1 MKMRKHQH
9 LPFVAIFCL
18 FISGFR
24 LVHAQQQAAVKTVAV
39 ADIIFLVDSS
49 WSIGKEHFQL
59 VREFLYDVV
68 KALDVGGNDFRFAL
82 VQFSGNPRTEF
93 QLNTYPS
100 TRDVLSHIAN
110 MSYMGGDTKTGKGL
124 EYLIENHLTEAAGS
138 RAGEGVPQV
147 IIVLTDGQ
155 SQDDVSL
162 PSSVLK
168 SAHVNMFAVG
178 VQDAVEGELK
188 EIASEPFKLHLFNL
202 ENFTA
207 LHGIVGDLVASVH
220 SSMPPEKAGAKGLVK
235 DITAQE
241 SADLI
246 FLIDGSNNIGSVN
259 FQAIRDF
266 LVNLIESLRVGAQH
280 IHIGVVQYSDEPRTE
295 FALNSYPTKAEV
307 LDAVKALSF
316 RGGEEANTGAALE
329 FVVENLFT
337 QAGGSRIEEAV
348 PQILV
353 LISGGESSDDIREGL
368 LAVKQASIFSFSIGV
383 LNADSAE
390 LQQIATDGSFAFT
403 ALDIRNLDA
412 LRDLILPNIV
422 GVAQRLILLEAPT
435 IVTEVIEVNKKDIV
449 FLIDG
454 STALG
459 TAPFNSIRDFV
470 AKIVQRLEVGPDLIQ
485 VAVAQYADTVKPEFY
500 FNTHQS
506 RKDVMANVKR
516 MKPMGGTA
524 LNTGSALDFVR
535 QNFFTSAAGCR
546 MEEGVLPMLV
556 LITGGK
562 SRDAV
567 DQAAAEMKRN
577 RIVILAIGSKNAD
590 LAELQEIAHER
601 DFVFNPNDFR
611 LQFMQAILP
620 EVLSPIRTL
629 SGGLI
634 IQEPP
639 SVQVTKRD
647 IIFLLDGSLNVGNAN
662 FPYVRDFV
670 ATLVNYL
677 DVGSDKI
684 RVGLVQFSDTPKT
697 EFSLYS
703 YQTKP
708 DIIQRL
714 GQLRPQGGSVLNTG
728 SALNFVLSNHFT
740 EAGGSRINDQVP
752 QVLVLVTAGR
762 SADPFLQVSNELARA
777 GVLTFAV
784 GVRSADKA
792 ELEQIAFN
800 PRMVYFMDDFSDLA
814 ALPQELNK
822 PITTYVSGGVEEVP
836 LTPTESKKDIL
847 FLIDGSANLLGSFP
861 AVRDFVHKVISDLNV
876 GSDATRVAVAQFS
889 DTIQVEFDFAE
900 LPSKQDMLL
909 KVKRMKIKTGK
920 QLNIGAALDE
930 AIRRLFVKEAGS
942 RIEEGVPQFLVLLA
956 AGRSTDDVEQ
966 PSDALKQAGV
976 VTFAIRAKNA
986 DLVELEKI
994 VYAPQFIL
1002 NVDSLPR
1009 ISELQPNIV
1018 NLLKTIQHQPTV
1030 DERGE
1035 KKDVVFLIDGSDGV
1049 RRGFPLLKTFVQ
1061 RVVESLDIGRDKVRV
1076 AVAQYSNVIQPE
1088 FLLDT
1093 HEDKADLIN
1102 AIQELKVM
1110 GGSPLNTGAAL
1121 DYLIKNVFTV
1131 SSGSRIAEGVPQ
1143 FLILLTADRSQ
1154 DDVRRPSVVLKT
1166 SGTVPFG
1173 IGIGN
1178 ADLTELQTISFLP
1191 DFAISVPDFS
1201 QLDTVQQVVS
1211 NRVVRLTKKEIE
1223 SLAPDLFY
1231 TPPSPAGVKRDVV
1244 FMIDGSRYAA
1254 QEFYLIRNLI
1264 EQIVNNLDVGFD
1276 TTRISVVQFSDH
1288 PRVEFLLNA
1297 YSTKDEVQSAVRRLR
1312 PHGGQQ
1318 VNVGEALEFVAKTIF
1333 TRPSGSRIEEGVPQ
1347 FLIVLSS
1354 RKSDDDL
1361 EYPSLQVKQ
1370 VGVAPMVVA
1379 KNMEPEE
1386 MVQISLS
1393 PDYVFQVSS
1402 FQELP
1407 SLEQKLLTPIETLTV
1422 DQIRRL
1428 LGDVQPPVDV
1438 SGDEKDVVFLIDS
1451 SDNVRPDG
1459 LAHIRDF
1466 ISRIVQQ
1473 LEVGPNK
1480 VRIGVVQFSNN
1491 VFPEFYLK
1499 THKSKNAVL
1508 QAIRRL
1514 RLRGGSPVNAGKALD
1529 YVVKNYFIKSAGSR
1543 IEDGVPQHLV
1553 VILGDQSQDDVNRPA
1568 TMITSTSIKP
1578 LGVGAR
1584 NVDRDQLQIITND
1597 PERVLVVQDFTG
1609 LQTLEKRV
1617 QSILEEIP
1625 IFATESP
1632 GILGPGGKKQADI
1645 VFLLDGSI
1653 NLGRDN
1659 FQEVLQ
1665 FVYSVVD
1672 AIYRD
1677 GDSIQV
1683 GLAQY
1688 NSDVTDEFF
1697 LKDYSTKSQI
1707 LDAINKVIYKGGLVA
1722 NTGAAIKHIQANHF
1736 VKEAGSRIDQRVPQ
1750 IAFIVTGGKSSD
1762 DGPSAS
1768 LEIAQKGVKVFAVG
1782 VKNIDLKEISRLA
1795 SESAT
1800 SFRASTA
1807 QELSELNEQ
1816 VLVTLEA
1823 AMEEK
1828 LCLGAADIT
1837 RDCDLDVIIGF
1848 DVTDVGPGQN
1858 IFNSQRGLESRV
1870 ESVLNR
1876 ITQMQKISCTGN
1888 QAPNVRVAIMAQAQ
1902 GGAVDGLDFSEYQPE
1917 LFERFQGM
1925 RTRGPYFLRADT
1937 LRSYLNKFRSS
1948 PSGSTKVI
1956 IHFTDGA
1963 DDSIDQLEAASS
1975 TLHTEG
1981 VNALIFVGLDRV
1993 SNFDKVMQLEFGRG
2007 FTYNR
2012 PLRVNLLDL
2021 DFELAEQLDNIA
2033 ERTCCKVPCKC
2044 SGQRGDRGVPGPIGP
2059 KGATGDLGYGGYP
2072 GDEGGP
2078 GERGPPGVNGTQ
2090 GFQGCPG
2097 HRGTKGSRGFP
2108 GEKGELGEM
2117 GLDGIDGEEGD
2128 KGLPGSSGEKGYT
2141 GRRGDKGAKGER
2153 GERGDRGLRGD
2164 PGDSGVD
2171 NTQRGSRGQKGEI
2184 GPMGE
2189 TGPVGLEGQDGGVG
2203 RKGMTGRRGPIGVK
2217 GTKGALGQP
2226 GPAGEQGMRG
2236 PQGPPGQLGT
2246 PGIRGEQGVPGPR
2259 AGGGPPGTPGE
2270 RGRIGPLGRKG
2281 EPGNPGPKGPN
2292 GQQGPRGELG
2302 DDGRDGIGGPG
2313 PKGRKGDRG
2322 FIGYPGPKGGPGD
2335 RGGAGGPGPKGNRGR
2350 RGNAGEP
2357 GIPGQKGE
2365 VGYPGPSGLKGEKGE
2380 SRDQCALVRNIKDK
2394 CPCCYGPKECP
2405 VFPTELAFAIDTS
2418 SGVVREVFNRMKQT
2432 VLRVVNNL
2440 TIAES
2445 NCPRG
2450 ARVAL
2455 VTYNNEVTTE
2465 IRFSDSRKKSSLL
2478 QQIQNFQAT
2487 LTTKPHSLET
2497 AMSFVA
2503 RNTFK
2508 RARSGF
2514 LMRKVAVFFSNG
2526 DTRASPQLNDA
2537 VLKLYDAGVMPVFLT
2552 SRQDPVL
2559 SRALEIN
2566 NTAVG
2571 HAFILPTSSSQ
2582 LNDTIR
2588 RLLTCHICLDVC
2600 DPDPVCGFGSQRP
2613 VFRDRRAAPTDV
2625 DTDIAFIMDS
2635 SESTTPLQFNEMKKY
2650 ISHLISNLEISS
2662 EPKLSEHHARVAVL
2676 QQAPYEYV
2684 TNSSFPPVKIELSL
2698 TDYGSKE
2705 KISNYLHNQMSQLHG
2720 TRAMG
2725 SAIEHTMAHIFE
2737 SAPNPRDL
2745 KVMVLM
2751 MTGKV
2756 NKQEL
2761 EHLQKAIIDA
2771 KCKGYFF
2778 VVLSIGSKVNAKDI
2792 YSLASEPNDVF
2803 FKLISKPEE
2812 LHEEP
2817 LLRFGRLLPSF
2828 IRSKFAFQLS
2838 PELRKQCEW
2847 LQSDQQAKSQSPR
2860 HTGHKAV
2867 YVASNATISHTL
2879 SASAT
2884 ISESIKPVVSTNT
2897 HARTTT
2903 ASTTTA
2909 STKPVASTTARVRT
2923 TTASTTAQTRA
2934 TEQTTGSTMI
2944 QVNTTA
2950 QSSASTG
2957 AHAKDATA
2965 QSSASTGAHAKA
2977 ATAQS
2982 SASTGAH
2989 AKAATAQSSAS
3000 TGAHA
3005 KVTAAQSSA
3014 STGAHAKVTAAQS
3027 SASTGAHAKDATAQ
3041 SSTSSGAHAKTT
3053 SHSTT
3058 TGGRRRQSAKAQE
3071 IQITDVTE
3079 NSARLRWASPEA
3091 QSSYAFD
3098 ITVTLAHDHSLVQK
3112 QNLTGTEHVI
3122 QGLRSGQKYLVV
3134 ITGYQKSQPKVTYT
3148 GTFSTKTSAQ
3158 PEVSLANMMLNA
3170 EPLEGPESDWPDP
3183 CLLDFDMGMQCK
3195 DYQIVWFFDYKNKI
3209 CSQGWY
3215 GGCGGNAN
3223 RFEAEAECISKCLKP
3238 PAAEKAMQQPP
3249 LEKRLSS
3256 VMDTCQLQKD
3266 EGTCRDF
3273 VLKWYYDPK
3282 TKSCARFWYGGC
3294 GGNENR
3300 FNTQKE
3306 CEKVCVSGNISPG
3319 MVAAIGT

>member
-1 MKMRKHQH
+1 MRKYRH
-9 LPFVAIFCL
+9 LPFGVMLCL
-18 FISGFR
+18 LLSGFSW
-24 LVHAQQQAAVKTVAV
+24 VDSQQQAAGKPVAV

-82 VQFSGNPRTEF
+82 VQFSGNPHTEF
-93 QLNTYPS
+93 QLNTYHS
-100 TRDVLSHIAN
+100 TKDVLAHIAN
-110 MSYMGGDTKTGKGL
+110 MPYMGGGTKTGKGL
-124 EYLIENHLTEAAGS
+124 EYLIEKHLTKAAGS
-138 RAGEGVPQV
+138 RASDGVAQV
-147 IIVLTDGQ
+147 IIVLTDGR
-155 SQDDVSL
+155 SQDDVAL

-168 SAHVNMFAVG
+168 SADVNMFAIG

-188 EIASEPFKLHLFNL
+188 EIASEPFDMHLFNL

-207 LHGIVGDLVASVH
+207 LHGIVGDLVASVRT
-220 SSMPPEKAGAKGLVK
+220 SMTPEKAGAKGLVK

-266 LVNLIESLRVGAQH
+266 LVNLIESLRVGAQQ
-280 IHIGVVQYSDEPRTE
+280 IHIGVVQYSDQPRTE
-295 FALNSYPTKAEV
+295 FALNSYPTKADV
-307 LDAVKALSF
+307 LAAVKALSF

-412 LRDLILPNIV
+412 LQELLLPNIV

-459 TAPFNSIRDFV
+459 TAPFNAIRDFV

-500 FNTHQS
+500 FNTHQN
-506 RKDVMANVKR
+506 RKDVMANVRR
-516 MKPMGGTA
+516 MKLMGGTA

-535 QNFFTSAAGCR
+535 TNFFTSAAGCR

-577 RIVILAIGSKNAD
+577 RIVILAIGSRNAD
-590 LAELQEIAHER
+590 MAELQEIAHER

-629 SGGLI
+629 SGGMI

-639 SVQVTKRD
+639 
-647 IIFLLDGSLNVGNAN
+647 
-662 FPYVRDFV
+662 P
-670 ATLVNYL
+670 
-677 DVGSDKI
+677 
-684 RVGLVQFSDTPKT
+684 
-697 EFSLYS
+697 
-703 YQTKP
+703 
-708 DIIQRL
+708 
-714 GQLRPQGGSVLNTG
+714 
-728 SALNFVLSNHFT
+728 
-740 EAGGSRINDQVP
+740 
-752 QVLVLVTAGR
+752 
-762 SADPFLQVSNELARA
+762 
-777 GVLTFAV
+777 
-784 GVRSADKA
+784 
-792 ELEQIAFN
+792 
-800 PRMVYFMDDFSDLA
+800 
-814 ALPQELNK
+814 
-822 PITTYVSGGVEEVP
+822 
-836 LTPTESKKDIL
+836 ESKKDIL

-876 GSDATRVAVAQFS
+876 GPDATRVAVAQFS

-900 LPSKQDMLL
+900 LPSKQEMLL

-930 AIRRLFVKEAGS
+930 VIRRLFVKEAGS
-942 RIEEGVPQFLVLLA
+942 RIEEGVPQFLVLLV

-966 PSDALKQAGV
+966 PSDTLKQAGV
-976 VTFAIRAKNA
+976 VTFAIKAKNA
-986 DLVELEKI
+986 DPAELERI

-1002 NVDSLPR
+1002 SVDSLPR

-1018 NLLKTIQHQPTV
+1018 NLLKTIQLQPTV
-1030 DERGE
+1030 VERGE
-1035 KKDVVFLIDGSDGV
+1035 KKDVVFLIDGSDSV
-1049 RRGFPLLKTFVQ
+1049 RRGFPLLKTFIQ
-1061 RVVESLDIGRDKVRV
+1061 RVIESLDIGPDKIRV
-1076 AVAQYSNVIQPE
+1076 AVVQYSNVIRPE
-1088 FLLDT
+1088 FLLDAY
-1093 HEDKADLIN
+1093 EDKADLIN
-1102 AIQELKVM
+1102 AVQALTVM

-1201 QLDTVQQVVS
+1201 QLDSVQQVVS
-1211 NRVVRLTKKEIE
+1211 NRVIRLTKKEIE
-1223 SLAPDLFY
+1223 SLAPDLVF
-1231 TPPSPAGVKRDVV
+1231 TSPSPAGVKRDVV
-1244 FMIDGSRYAA
+1244 FLVDGSRYSA
-1254 QEFYLIRNLI
+1254 QEFYLVRDLI
-1264 EQIVNNLDVGFD
+1264 ERIVNNLDVGFD
-1276 TTRISVVQFSDH
+1276 TTRISVVQFSEH
-1288 PRVEFLLNA
+1288 PHVEFLLNA
-1297 YSTKDEVQSAVRRLR
+1297 HSTKDEVQSAVRRLR
-1312 PHGGQQ
+1312 PQGGQQ
-1318 VNVGEALEFVAKTIF
+1318 VNIGEALEFVAKTIF

-1347 FLIVLSS
+1347 FLIILSS

-1379 KNMEPEE
+1379 KNVDPEE
-1386 MVQISLS
+1386 MIQISLS
-1393 PDYVFQVSS
+1393 PDYIFQISS

-1407 SLEQKLLTPIETLTV
+1407 SLEQKLLTPIETLTA
-1422 DQIRRL
+1422 DQIQQL
-1428 LGDVQPPVDV
+1428 LGDITTIPDT
-1438 SGDEKDVVFLIDS
+1438 SGDEKDIVFLIDS
-1451 SDNVRPDG
+1451 SDTVRSDG

-1529 YVVKNYFIKSAGSR
+1529 YAVKNYFIKSAGSR

-1553 VILGDQSQDDVNRPA
+1553 LFLGDRSQDDVNRPA
-1568 TMITSTSIKP
+1568 NVITSTSIKP

-1584 NVDRDQLQIITND
+1584 KVDRGQLQVITND
-1597 PERVLVVQDFTG
+1597 PGRVLVVQDFTE
-1609 LQTLEKRV
+1609 LPTLEKRV
-1617 QSILEEIP
+1617 QNILEELPILTTEIP
-1625 IFATESP
+1625 GVP
-1632 GILGPGGKKQADI
+1632 GPGAKKQADI

-1653 NLGRDN
+1653 NLGRDG
-1659 FQEVLQ
+1659 FQEVIQ

-1672 AIYRD
+1672 AIYED

-1697 LKDYSTKSQI
+1697 LKDYSTKPQI
-1707 LDAINKVIYKGGLVA
+1707 LDAINKVIYKGGRVA
-1722 NTGAAIKHIQANHF
+1722 NTGAAIKHLQAKHF

-1750 IAFIVTGGKSSD
+1750 IAFVVTGGKSSD
-1762 DGPSAS
+1762 DGQTAS
-1768 LEIAQKGVKVFAVG
+1768 RGIAQQGVKVFAVG
-1782 VKNIDLKEISRLA
+1782 VRNIDLEEVSNLA

-1800 SFRASTA
+1800 SFRAATA

-1816 VLVTLEA
+1816 VLVTLAA
-1823 AMEEK
+1823 AMQEK
-1828 LCLGAADIT
+1828 LCPGTTDVT
-1837 RDCDLDVIIGF
+1837 RECDLDVIIGF
-1848 DVTDVGPGQN
+1848 DVTDVGTGQN
-1858 IFNSQRGLESRV
+1858 IFNFQRGLESRV

-1876 ITQMQKISCTGN
+1876 ITQMQKISCTGSE
-1888 QAPNVRVAIMAQAQ
+1888 APTVRVAIMAQAR
-1902 GGAVDGLDFSEYQPE
+1902 GGPIEGLDFSEYQPE

-1925 RTRGPYFLRADT
+1925 RTRGPYFLTADT
-1937 LRSYLNKFRSS
+1937 LKSYLNKFSS
-1948 PSGSTKVI
+1948 APSGSTKVV

-1963 DDSIDQLEAASS
+1963 DDSMDQLEAASDA
-1975 TLHTEG
+1975 LHREG

-1993 SNFDKVMQLEFGRG
+1993 KNFDEVMRLEFGRG

-2033 ERTCCKVPCKC
+2033 ERTCCGVPCKC

-2059 KGATGDLGYGGYP
+2059 KGATGDIGYGGYP

-2097 HRGTKGSRGFP
+2097 QRGTKGSRGFP

-2128 KGLPGSSGEKGYT
+2128 KGLPGSSGEKGYS
-2141 GRRGDKGAKGER
+2141 GRRGDKGVKGEQ
-2153 GERGDRGLRGD
+2153 GERGDRGIRGD
-2164 PGDSGVD
+2164 PGDSGAD

-2189 TGPVGLEGQDGGVG
+2189 PGAAGANGQEGGVG
-2203 RKGMTGRRGPIGVK
+2203 RKGMAGRRGPIGIK
-2217 GTKGALGQP
+2217 GTKGSLGQE

-2246 PGIRGEQGVPGPR
+2246 PGLRGEQGVPGPR
-2259 AGGGPPGTPGE
+2259 GGGGPPGTPGE

-2281 EPGNPGPKGPN
+2281 EPGNAGPKGPN
-2292 GQQGPRGELG
+2292 GQQGPRGEMG

-2313 PKGRKGDRG
+2313 PTGRKGERG
-2322 FIGYPGPKGGPGD
+2322 FIGYPGPKGSPGD
-2335 RGGAGGPGPKGNRGR
+2335 RGDVGGPGPKGNRGR
-2350 RGNAGEP
+2350 RGNAGDP
-2357 GIPGQKGE
+2357 GTPGQKGE
-2365 VGYPGPSGLKGEKGE
+2365 VGYPGPSGLKGDKGE

-2418 SGVVREVFNRMKQT
+2418 SGVGREVINRMKQT

-2465 IRFSDSRKKSSLL
+2465 IRFADARKKSSLL

-2487 LTTKPHSLET
+2487 LTTKPRSLET

-2526 DTRASPQLNDA
+2526 ETRASPQLNEA

-2552 SRQDPVL
+2552 SRQDQAL
-2559 SRALEIN
+2559 IRALEIN

-2571 HAFILPTSSSQ
+2571 HAIVLPTGGSQ
-2582 LNDTIR
+2582 LNETIR

-2635 SESTTPLQFNEMKKY
+2635 SESTTPLQFSEMKKY
-2650 ISHLISNLEISS
+2650 ISHLVSNLEISS
-2662 EPKLSEHHARVAVL
+2662 DPKVSQHHARVAVL
-2676 QQAPYEYV
+2676 QQAPYEYE
-2684 TNSSFPPVKIELSL
+2684 TNSSFSPVKTEFSL

-2705 KISNYLHNQMSQLHG
+2705 KIINFLQNQMTQLYG

-2737 SAPNPRDL
+2737 TAPNPRDL
-2745 KVMVLM
+2745 KVIVLM

-2756 NKQEL
+2756 KKQEL
-2761 EHLQKAIIDA
+2761 EYLQRVVIDA

-2778 VVLSIGSKVNAKDI
+2778 VVLGIGRKVNAKNI

-2803 FKLISKPEE
+2803 FKLVDKPGE

-2828 IRSKFAFQLS
+2828 IRSDSAFYLS
-2838 PELRKQCEW
+2838 PEIRKQCEW
-2847 LQSDQQAKSQSPR
+2847 FQGDQLAKNLS

-2867 YVASNATISHTL
+2867 YVA
-2879 SASAT
+2879 
-2884 ISESIKPVVSTNT
+2884 PDV
-2897 HARTTT
+2897 TTSRPAT
-2903 ASTTTA
+2903 ASTTVTA
-2909 STKPVASTTARVRT
+2909 GVKPVANTNTRPKTTTA
-2923 TTASTTAQTRA
+2923 ASTTAQTKAPARTPA
-2934 TEQTTGSTMI
+2934 S
-2944 QVNTTA
+2944 TTA
-2950 QSSASTG
+2950 QANV
-2957 AHAKDATA
+2957 TA
-2965 QSSASTGAHAKA
+2965 QTPAS
-2977 ATAQS
+2977 
-2982 SASTGAH
+2982 
-2989 AKAATAQSSAS
+2989 
-3000 TGAHA
+3000 
-3005 KVTAAQSSA
+3005 TAAQTKA
-3014 STGAHAKVTAAQS
+3014 TGRTTTNTTSGSRKRHA
-3027 SASTGAHAKDATAQ
+3027 
-3041 SSTSSGAHAKTT
+3041 AKTND
-3053 SHSTT
+3053 
-3058 TGGRRRQSAKAQE
+3058 

-3079 NSARLRWASPEA
+3079 NSAKLRWVSPEP
-3091 QSSYAFD
+3091 SNSYVFD
-3098 ITVTLAHDHSLVQK
+3098 ITITLAHDHSLVLK
-3112 QNLTGTEHVI
+3112 QNLTGTERI
-3122 QGLRSGQKYLVV
+3122 IGGLRSGQKYLVV
-3134 ITGYQKSQPKVTYT
+3134 ITGYQKSQPRVTYT
-3148 GTFSTKTSAQ
+3148 GTFSTKTPPQTKVA
-3158 PEVSLANMMLNA
+3158 LANMMLNT
-3170 EPLEGPESDWPDP
+3170 EPLEGPESNLPDP
-3183 CLLDFDMGMQCK
+3183 CLLDYDMGIQCK
-3195 DYQIVWFFDYKNKI
+3195 DYQVVWFFDYKNKI
-3209 CSQGWY
+3209 CSQVWY

-3223 RFEAEAECISKCLKP
+3223 RFETEAECVSKCLKP
-3238 PAAEKAMQQPP
+3238 SAEKAMQQPP
-3249 LEKRLSS
+3249 LEKRLLS
-3256 VMDTCQLQKD
+3256 VTDICQLQKD
-3266 EGTCRDF
+3266 EGTCRNF
-3273 VLKWYYDPK
+3273 VLKWYYDTE

-3294 GGNENR
+3294 GGNDNR
-3300 FNTQKE
+3300 FNTQKD
-3306 CEKVCVSGNISPG
+3306 CEKVCVSGTINPG
-3319 MVAAIGT
+3319 VVTTIGT

>member
-1 MKMRKHQH
+1 MRKHRH
-9 LPFVAIFCL
+9 LPSVAMFCL
-18 FISGFR
+18 LLSGFCSVR
-24 LVHAQQQAAVKTVAV
+24 AQQQAAVKTVAV

-59 VREFLYDVV
+59 VQEFLYDVV

-82 VQFSGNPRTEF
+82 VQFSGNPHTEF

-110 MSYMGGDTKTGKGL
+110 MPYMGGGTKTGKGL
-124 EYLIENHLTEAAGS
+124 EYLIENHLTKAAGS
-138 RAGEGVPQV
+138 RASEGVPQI
-147 IIVLTDGQ
+147 IIVLTDGR
-155 SQDDVSL
+155 SQDDVAL

-168 SAHVNMFAVG
+168 SARVNMFAVG

-188 EIASEPFKLHLFNL
+188 EIASEPFDTHLFNL

-207 LHGIVGDLVASVH
+207 LHGIVGDLVANVH
-220 SSMPPEKAGAKGLVK
+220 SSMTPEKAGAKGLVK

-266 LVNLIESLRVGAQH
+266 LVNLIESLRVGAQQ
-280 IHIGVVQYSDEPRTE
+280 IHIGVVQYSDQPRTE
-295 FALNSYPTKAEV
+295 FALNSYSTKADV

-390 LQQIATDGSFAFT
+390 LQQIATDGNFAFT

-412 LRDLILPNIV
+412 LRELLLPNIV

-459 TAPFNSIRDFV
+459 AAPFNSIRDFV

-500 FNTHQS
+500 FNTHQT
-506 RKDVMANVKR
+506 RKDVMANVRR
-516 MKPMGGTA
+516 MKLMGGTA

-535 QNFFTSAAGCR
+535 NNFFTSAAGCR

-562 SRDAV
+562 SMDAV
-567 DQAAAEMKRN
+567 DQAAVEMKRN
-577 RIVILAIGSKNAD
+577 RIVILAIGSRNAD

-611 LQFMQAILP
+611 VQFMQAILP

-634 IQEPP
+634 IEEPP
-639 SVQVTKRD
+639 S
-647 IIFLLDGSLNVGNAN
+647 
-662 FPYVRDFV
+662 
-670 ATLVNYL
+670 
-677 DVGSDKI
+677 
-684 RVGLVQFSDTPKT
+684 
-697 EFSLYS
+697 
-703 YQTKP
+703 
-708 DIIQRL
+708 
-714 GQLRPQGGSVLNTG
+714 
-728 SALNFVLSNHFT
+728 
-740 EAGGSRINDQVP
+740 
-752 QVLVLVTAGR
+752 
-762 SADPFLQVSNELARA
+762 
-777 GVLTFAV
+777 
-784 GVRSADKA
+784 
-792 ELEQIAFN
+792 
-800 PRMVYFMDDFSDLA
+800 
-814 ALPQELNK
+814 
-822 PITTYVSGGVEEVP
+822 
-836 LTPTESKKDIL
+836 ESKQDIL

-876 GSDATRVAVAQFS
+876 GPDATRVAVAQFS

-942 RIEEGVPQFLVLLA
+942 RIEEGVPQILVLLA

-966 PSDALKQAGV
+966 PSDALKQVGV

-986 DLVELEKI
+986 DPVELERI

-1018 NLLKTIQHQPTV
+1018 NLLKTIQLQPTV
-1030 DERGE
+1030 VERGE

-1049 RRGFPLLKTFVQ
+1049 RRGFPLLKAFVQ

-1102 AIQELKVM
+1102 AIQELKIM

-1211 NRVVRLTKKEIE
+1211 NRVIRLTKKEIE
-1223 SLAPDLFY
+1223 SLAPDLIF
-1231 TPPSPAGVKRDVV
+1231 TSPSPAGVKRDVV
-1244 FMIDGSRYAA
+1244 FMVDGSRYAA
-1254 QEFYLIRNLI
+1254 QEFYLIRDLI
-1264 EQIVNNLDVGFD
+1264 ERIVNNLDVGFD
-1276 TTRISVVQFSDH
+1276 TTRISVVQFSEH
-1288 PRVEFLLNA
+1288 PHVEFLLNA
-1297 YSTKDEVQSAVRRLR
+1297 HSTKDEVQSAVRRLR
-1312 PHGGQQ
+1312 PQGGQQ

-1347 FLIVLSS
+1347 FLVILSS

-1379 KNMEPEE
+1379 KNVDPEE

-1407 SLEQKLLTPIETLTV
+1407 SLEQKLLTPIETLTE

-1428 LGDVQPPVDV
+1428 LGDVQPP
-1438 SGDEKDVVFLIDS
+1438 GDIPADAKDIVFLIDS
-1451 SDNVRPDG
+1451 SDSVRSDG

-1499 THKSKNAVL
+1499 THKSKNAVM

-1553 VILGDQSQDDVNRPA
+1553 AILGDRSQDDVNRPA
-1568 TMITSTSIKP
+1568 NVITSTSIKP

-1584 NVDRDQLQIITND
+1584 NVDRSQLQVITND
-1597 PERVLVVQDFTG
+1597 PERVLVVQDFTE
-1609 LQTLEKRV
+1609 LPTLENRV
-1617 QSILEEIP
+1617 QNILEELP
-1625 IFATESP
+1625 ILTTETP
-1632 GILGPGGKKQADI
+1632 GISGPGAKKQADI

-1653 NLGRDN
+1653 NLGREN

-1697 LKDYSTKSQI
+1697 LKDYSTKPEI
-1707 LDAINKVIYKGGLVA
+1707 LDAINKVIYKGGRVA
-1722 NTGAAIKHIQANHF
+1722 NTGAAIKHIQAKHF

-1750 IAFIVTGGKSSD
+1750 IAFIVTGGVSSD
-1762 DGPSAS
+1762 DGPGAS

-1782 VKNIDLKEISRLA
+1782 VRNIDLKEVSRLA

-1816 VLVTLEA
+1816 ILVTLEA

-1828 LCLGAADIT
+1828 LCPATTDVT
-1837 RDCDLDVIIGF
+1837 RDCDLDVILGF
-1848 DVTDVGPGQN
+1848 DVTDVGAGQN

-1870 ESVLNR
+1870 ESVLKR

-1888 QAPNVRVAIMAQAQ
+1888 QAPNVRVAIMAQAR
-1902 GGAVDGLDFSEYQPE
+1902 GGPVDGLDFSEYQPE

-1925 RTRGPYFLRADT
+1925 RTRGPYFLTADT
-1937 LRSYLNKFRSS
+1937 LRSYLNKFRSA
-1948 PSGSTKVI
+1948 PSSSTKVI

-1963 DDSIDQLEAASS
+1963 DDSIDELEAASS
-1975 TLHTEG
+1975 ALHTEG

-1993 SNFDKVMQLEFGRG
+1993 SNFDRVMQLEFGRG
-2007 FTYNR
+2007 FAYNR

-2128 KGLPGSSGEKGYT
+2128 KGLPGSSGEKGYS
-2141 GRRGDKGAKGER
+2141 GRRGDKGVKGER

-2164 PGDSGVD
+2164 PGDSGAD

-2189 TGPVGLEGQDGGVG
+2189 PGPAGLEGQEGGVG
-2203 RKGMTGRRGPIGVK
+2203 REGMTGRRGPIGVK
-2217 GTKGALGQP
+2217 GTKGSLGQA

-2236 PQGPPGQLGT
+2236 PQGPPGQLGM

-2259 AGGGPPGTPGE
+2259 AGGGPPGAPGE

-2281 EPGNPGPKGPN
+2281 EPGNAGPKGPN
-2292 GQQGPRGELG
+2292 GQPGPRGEMG

-2313 PKGRKGDRG
+2313 PKGRKGERG

-2350 RGNAGEP
+2350 RGNAGDP
-2357 GIPGQKGE
+2357 GTPGQKGE
-2365 VGYPGPSGLKGEKGE
+2365 VGYPGPSGLKGDKGE
-2380 SRDQCALVRNIKDK
+2380 SRDQCALVQNIKDK

-2418 SGVVREVFNRMKQT
+2418 SGVQRDVFNRMKQT

-2465 IRFSDSRKKSSLL
+2465 IRFADARKKSSLL

-2487 LTTKPHSLET
+2487 LTTKPRSLET

-2514 LMRKVAVFFSNG
+2514 LMRKVAVFFSYG
-2526 DTRASPQLNDA
+2526 ETRASPQLNDA

-2552 SRQDPVL
+2552 SSQDPVL
-2559 SRALEIN
+2559 TRALEIN

-2571 HAFILPTSSSQ
+2571 HAIVLPASGNQ
-2582 LNDTIR
+2582 LNETIR

-2600 DPDPVCGFGSQRP
+2600 DPDPVCGFDSQRP
-2613 VFRDRRAAPTDV
+2613 VFRDKRAAPTDV

-2650 ISHLISNLEISS
+2650 ISHLVSNLEISS
-2662 EPKLSEHHARVAVL
+2662 EPKVSQHHARVAVL
-2676 QQAPYEYV
+2676 QQAPYEYE
-2684 TNSSFPPVKIELSL
+2684 TNSSFPPVKTEFSL

-2705 KISNYLHNQMSQLHG
+2705 KITNYLHNQMTQLHG
-2720 TRAMG
+2720 TRAVA
-2725 SAIEHTMAHIFE
+2725 SAIEHTMAHVFE

-2745 KVMVLM
+2745 KVIVLM

-2761 EHLQKAIIDA
+2761 DYLQKVVINA

-2778 VVLSIGSKVNAKDI
+2778 VVLGIGRKVNVKNI

-2803 FKLISKPEE
+2803 FKLVDKPGE

-2828 IRSKFAFQLS
+2828 IRSDFAFYLS
-2838 PELRKQCEW
+2838 PEIRKQCEW
-2847 LQSDQQAKSQSPR
+2847 FQSDQQAKSQSPG
-2860 HTGHKAV
+2860 HVGHKAV
-2867 YVASNATISHTL
+2867 YVAPNATISQTL
-2879 SASAT
+2879 SAGST
-2884 ISESIKPVVSTNT
+2884 VSV
-2897 HARTTT
+2897 
-2903 ASTTTA
+2903 SV
-2909 STKPVASTTARVRT
+2909 KPVASTKSIASTNARART

-2934 TEQTTGSTMI
+2934 TEQTTASTVV
-2944 QVNTTA
+2944 QVNVTMQSTASTTA
-2950 QSSASTG
+2950 HTKATG
-2957 AHAKDATA
+2957 RTTGNTTGTA
-2965 QSSASTGAHAKA
+2965 
-2977 ATAQS
+2977 
-2982 SASTGAH
+2982 
-2989 AKAATAQSSAS
+2989 
-3000 TGAHA
+3000 
-3005 KVTAAQSSA
+3005 
-3014 STGAHAKVTAAQS
+3014 
-3027 SASTGAHAKDATAQ
+3027 
-3041 SSTSSGAHAKTT
+3041 
-3053 SHSTT
+3053 
-3058 TGGRRRQSAKAQE
+3058 TGGRRRQGAKTHD

-3079 NSARLRWASPEA
+3079 NSARLRWVSPEPHNA
-3091 QSSYAFD
+3091 YIFD
-3098 ITVTLAHDHSLVQK
+3098 ITITLAHDHSLVQR
-3112 QNLTGTEHVI
+3112 QNLTGTEHVV

-3134 ITGYQKSQPKVTYT
+3134 VTGYQKSLPKVTYA
-3148 GTFSTKTSAQ
+3148 GTFSTKTPAQ
-3158 PEVSLANMMLNA
+3158 PKVSLANMMLNT
-3170 EPLEGPESDWPDP
+3170 EPLEGPENDWPDP

-3238 PAAEKAMQQPP
+3238 SAAEKAMQQPP
-3249 LEKRLSS
+3249 LEERLSS
-3256 VMDTCQLQKD
+3256 VMDICWLQKD
-3266 EGTCRDF
+3266 EGTCRNF

-3306 CEKVCVSGNISPG
+3306 CDKVCAPGNINPG
-3319 MVAAIGT
+3319 MVTTTGT

>member
-1 MKMRKHQH
+1 MSKHRH
-9 LPFVAIFCL
+9 LPLVAMFCL
-18 FISGFR
+18 LLSGFGS
-24 LVHAQQQAAVKTVAV
+24 VSAQQQAAVKTVAV

-49 WSIGKEHFQL
+49 WSVGKEHFQL
-59 VREFLYDVV
+59 IREFLYDVV

-82 VQFSGNPRTEF
+82 VQFSGNPHTEF

-100 TRDVLSHIAN
+100 TQDVLSHIAN
-110 MSYMGGDTKTGKGL
+110 MTYVGGGVEPGKGL
-124 EYLIENHLTEAAGS
+124 EYLIKKHLTKAAGS
-138 RAGEGVPQV
+138 RASEGVPQV
-147 IIVLTDGQ
+147 IVVLTDGQ
-155 SQDDVSL
+155 PRDDVAL
-162 PSSVLK
+162 PSSLLN
-168 SAHVNMFAVG
+168 SARVNLFAVG
-178 VQDAVEGELK
+178 VQDAVEGELR
-188 EIASEPFKLHLFNL
+188 EVASGPPDTHRFNL

-207 LHGIVGDLVASVH
+207 LHGIVGDLVASVR
-220 SSMPPEKAGAKGLVK
+220 SSTAPEKAGAKGLVK

-246 FLIDGSNNIGSVN
+246 FLIDGSNNIGGVN
-259 FQAIRDF
+259 FPAIRDF
-266 LVNLIESLRVGAQH
+266 LVNLIESLRVGAQQ
-280 IHIGVVQYSDEPRTE
+280 IHIGVVQYSDQPRTE
-295 FALNSYPTKAEV
+295 FALNSYSTKADV
-307 LDAVKALSF
+307 LDAVKALGF

-368 LAVKQASIFSFSIGV
+368 LAVKQAGIFSFSIGV

-390 LQQIATDGSFAFT
+390 LQQIATDGSFAYT

-412 LRDLILPNIV
+412 LQELLLPNIV
-422 GVAQRLILLEAPT
+422 GVAQRLILLAAPT

-459 TAPFNSIRDFV
+459 AAPFNAIRDFV

-500 FNTHQS
+500 FNTHQT
-506 RKDVMANVKR
+506 RKDVMANVRK
-516 MKPMGGTA
+516 MKLMGGTT

-535 QNFFTSAAGCR
+535 NNFFTSAAGCR
-546 MEEGVLPMLV
+546 IEEGVLPMLV

-577 RIVILAIGSKNAD
+577 RIVTLAVGSRNAD

-629 SGGLI
+629 SGGMI
-634 IQEPP
+634 IPEPP
-639 SVQVTKRD
+639 S
-647 IIFLLDGSLNVGNAN
+647 
-662 FPYVRDFV
+662 
-670 ATLVNYL
+670 
-677 DVGSDKI
+677 
-684 RVGLVQFSDTPKT
+684 
-697 EFSLYS
+697 
-703 YQTKP
+703 
-708 DIIQRL
+708 
-714 GQLRPQGGSVLNTG
+714 
-728 SALNFVLSNHFT
+728 
-740 EAGGSRINDQVP
+740 
-752 QVLVLVTAGR
+752 
-762 SADPFLQVSNELARA
+762 
-777 GVLTFAV
+777 
-784 GVRSADKA
+784 
-792 ELEQIAFN
+792 
-800 PRMVYFMDDFSDLA
+800 
-814 ALPQELNK
+814 
-822 PITTYVSGGVEEVP
+822 
-836 LTPTESKKDIL
+836 ESKKDVL

-876 GSDATRVAVAQFS
+876 GPDATRVAVAQFS
-889 DTIQVEFDFAE
+889 DTIQVEFDFDE
-900 LPSKQDMLL
+900 HSSKQDMLV
-909 KVKRMKIKTGK
+909 KVKKMKIKTGK

-942 RIEEGVPQFLVLLA
+942 RIEEGVPQFLILLV
-956 AGRSTDDVEQ
+956 AGRSTDDVEE
-966 PSDALKQAGV
+966 PSDVLKHAGV
-976 VTFAIRAKNA
+976 VTFGIKAKNA
-986 DLVELEKI
+986 DPVELERI
-994 VYAPQFIL
+994 VYAPQFLL
-1002 NVDSLPR
+1002 NVESLPR
-1009 ISELQPNIV
+1009 ISELQPHIV
-1018 NLLKTIQHQPTV
+1018 NLLRTVQLQPTV
-1030 DERGE
+1030 VERGE

-1061 RVVESLDIGRDKVRV
+1061 RVVESLDVGRDKVRV
-1076 AVAQYSNVIQPE
+1076 AVAQYSNTIQPE

-1093 HEDKADLIN
+1093 YEDKADLVS
-1102 AIQELKVM
+1102 AIQQLKLM

-1201 QLDTVQQVVS
+1201 QLDSVQQVVS
-1211 NRVVRLTKKEIE
+1211 NRVIRLTRQEIE
-1223 SLAPDLFY
+1223 SLAPDLVF
-1231 TPPSPAGVKRDVV
+1231 TSPSPAGVKRDVV
-1244 FMIDGSRYAA
+1244 FLVDGSRYAA
-1254 QEFYLIRNLI
+1254 QEFYLIRDLI
-1264 EQIVNNLDVGFD
+1264 GRIVNNLDVGID
-1276 TTRISVVQFSDH
+1276 TTRISVVQFSEH
-1288 PRVEFLLNA
+1288 PHVEFLLNTH
-1297 YSTKDEVQSAVRRLR
+1297 STKDEVQNAVRQLR
-1312 PHGGQQ
+1312 SKGGQL

-1347 FLIVLSS
+1347 FLVILSS
-1354 RKSDDDL
+1354 RKSDDDF

-1370 VGVAPMVVA
+1370 VGVAPMMIA
-1379 KNMEPEE
+1379 KNVDTEE
-1386 MVQISLS
+1386 MIQISLS
-1393 PDYVFQVSS
+1393 PEYIFQVSS

-1428 LGDVQPPVDV
+1428 LGDVQPPIDV
-1438 SGDEKDVVFLIDS
+1438 SGDEKDIVFLIDS
-1451 SDNVRPDG
+1451 SDSVRPDG

-1480 VRIGVVQFSNN
+1480 VRIGVVQFSNG

-1508 QAIRRL
+1508 EAIRRL
-1514 RLRGGSPVNAGKALD
+1514 RLRGGSPLNAGKALD
-1529 YVVKNYFIKSAGSR
+1529 FVVKNYFIKSAGSR

-1553 VILGDQSQDDVNRPA
+1553 VILGDRSQDDVDRPA
-1568 TMITSTSIKP
+1568 RVITSTNIKP

-1584 NVDRDQLQIITND
+1584 NVDRDQLQVITND
-1597 PERVLVVQDFTG
+1597 PGRVLVVQDFTG
-1609 LQTLEKRV
+1609 LSTLEKRV
-1617 QSILEEIP
+1617 QNILDELPIP
-1625 IFATESP
+1625 TTDSP
-1632 GILGPGGKKQADI
+1632 GPLLPGGKKQADI

-1697 LKDYSTKSQI
+1697 LKDHSTKAQI
-1707 LDAINKVIYKGGLVA
+1707 LDAINKVIYKGGRVA
-1722 NTGAAIKHIQANHF
+1722 NTGAAIKHIQERHF

-1750 IAFIVTGGKSSD
+1750 IAFIVTGGKSTD
-1762 DGPSAS
+1762 DGPRAS
-1768 LEIAQKGVKVFAVG
+1768 LEITQKGVKVFAVG
-1782 VKNIDLKEISRLA
+1782 VRNIDLKEVSLLA
-1795 SESAT
+1795 SESAM
-1800 SFRASTA
+1800 SFRAATA

-1823 AMEEK
+1823 AMEER
-1828 LCLGAADIT
+1828 LCPGTTDVT
-1837 RDCDLDVIIGF
+1837 RDCDLEVIIGF
-1848 DVTDVGPGQN
+1848 DVSDVGPGQN
-1858 IFNSQRGLESRV
+1858 IFGSQRGLESRV

-1902 GGAVDGLDFSEYQPE
+1902 GGPVEGLDFSEYRPE
-1917 LFERFQGM
+1917 LLERFLDM
-1925 RTRGPYFLRADT
+1925 RTRGPYYLRADT
-1937 LRSYLNKFRSS
+1937 LRSYLSKFRSS
-1948 PSGSTKVI
+1948 PAGSTKVI
-1956 IHFTDGA
+1956 IHFTDGV
-1963 DDSIDQLEAASS
+1963 DEPINQLEAASS
-1975 TLHTEG
+1975 TLHLEG
-1981 VNALIFVGLDRV
+1981 VNALIFIGLDRV
-1993 SNFDKVMQLEFGRG
+1993 TNFDRVMQLEFGRG

-2059 KGATGDLGYGGYP
+2059 KGVTGDLGYGGYP

-2128 KGLPGSSGEKGYT
+2128 KGLPGSSGEKGYS
-2141 GRRGDKGAKGER
+2141 GRRGDKGVKGER

-2164 PGDSGVD
+2164 PGDSGAD
-2171 NTQRGSRGQKGEI
+2171 NTQRGPRGQKGEI
-2184 GPMGE
+2184 GPMGDP
-2189 TGPVGLEGQDGGVG
+2189 GPAGLKGQDGEVG
-2203 RKGMTGRRGPIGVK
+2203 RQGMAGRRGPIGVK
-2217 GTKGALGQP
+2217 GTKGSPGQP

-2236 PQGPPGQLGT
+2236 PQGPPGQVGT

-2259 AGGGPPGTPGE
+2259 AGSGPRGPPGE

-2281 EPGNPGPKGPN
+2281 EPGDPGIKGPN
-2292 GQQGPRGELG
+2292 GQPGPRGEMG

-2313 PKGRKGDRG
+2313 PKGRKGERG
-2322 FIGYPGPKGGPGD
+2322 FVGYAGPKGGPGD
-2335 RGGAGGPGPKGNRGR
+2335 RGVAGGPGPKGNRGR
-2350 RGNAGEP
+2350 RGNAGVP
-2357 GIPGQKGE
+2357 GTPGQKGE
-2365 VGYPGPSGLKGEKGE
+2365 IGYPGPSGLKGEKGE

-2465 IRFSDSRKKSSLL
+2465 IRFADARKKSSLL

-2487 LTTKPHSLET
+2487 LTTKPRSLET

-2537 VLKLYDAGVMPVFLT
+2537 VLKLYDAGVVPVFLT
-2552 SRQDPVL
+2552 SRQDAVL
-2559 SRALEIN
+2559 TRALEIN

-2571 HAFILPTSSSQ
+2571 HAIVLPTSGGQ
-2582 LNDTIR
+2582 LNQTIQ

-2600 DPDPVCGFGSQRP
+2600 DPHPSCVGSGQRP
-2613 VFRDRRAAPTDV
+2613 AFRDRRAAPTDV
-2625 DTDIAFIMDS
+2625 DTDIAFILDS
-2635 SESTTPLQFNEMKKY
+2635 SESTTPLQFSEMKKY
-2650 ISHLISNLEISS
+2650 ISHIVTNLEISS
-2662 EPKLSEHHARVAVL
+2662 EPKVSQHHARVAVL
-2676 QQAPYEYV
+2676 QQAPYEHEI
-2684 TNSSFPPVKIELSL
+2684 NSSFPPVKTEFSL
-2698 TDYGSKE
+2698 TDYASKE
-2705 KISNYLHNQMSQLHG
+2705 KIINYLHNQMTQLHG
-2720 TRAMG
+2720 TRALG
-2725 SAIEHTMAHIFE
+2725 SAIEHTIAHVFE
-2737 SAPNPRDL
+2737 STPSPRDL
-2745 KVMVLM
+2745 KVIVLM

-2756 NKQEL
+2756 NKKEL
-2761 EHLQKAIIDA
+2761 EHLQRAVTSA

-2778 VVLSIGSKVNAKDI
+2778 VVLGIGRKVNAKNI

-2803 FKLISKPEE
+2803 FKLVDKPGE

-2817 LLRFGRLLPSF
+2817 LLRFGTLLPSF
-2828 IRSKFAFQLS
+2828 IRSEFAFYLS
-2838 PELRKQCEW
+2838 PEIRKQCEW
-2847 LQSDQQAKSQSPR
+2847 LQNGQQVQGQHPVLI
-2860 HTGHKAV
+2860 GQKAV
-2867 YVASNATISHTL
+2867 FVAPNATASRTFAA
-2879 SASAT
+2879 STTVSAT
-2884 ISESIKPVVSTNT
+2884 IKPAASA
-2897 HARTTT
+2897 HARTTP
-2903 ASTTTA
+2903 AS
-2909 STKPVASTTARVRT
+2909 
-2923 TTASTTAQTRA
+2923 
-2934 TEQTTGSTMI
+2934 
-2944 QVNTTA
+2944 
-2950 QSSASTG
+2950 
-2957 AHAKDATA
+2957 ATA
-2965 QSSASTGAHAKA
+2965 QARAPETTPASSVAQGN
-2977 ATAQS
+2977 ATAQGAASATTHTKAS
-2982 SASTGAH
+2982 SRATSN
-2989 AKAATAQSSAS
+2989 ATA
-3000 TGAHA
+3000 
-3005 KVTAAQSSA
+3005 TAA
-3014 STGAHAKVTAAQS
+3014 
-3027 SASTGAHAKDATAQ
+3027 
-3041 SSTSSGAHAKTT
+3041 
-3053 SHSTT
+3053 
-3058 TGGRRRQSAKAQE
+3058 GGRRRHSAKTHD

-3079 NSARLRWASPEA
+3079 SSARLRWASPEPHNT
-3091 QSSYAFD
+3091 FD
-3098 ITVTLAHDHSLVQK
+3098 VTVTLAHDHSLVQR
-3112 QNLTGTEHVI
+3112 QNLTGTEHVL
-3122 QGLRSGQKYLVV
+3122 QGLRGGQKYVVV

-3148 GTFSTKTSAQ
+3148 GSFSTKTPAQ
-3158 PEVSLANMMLNA
+3158 SQVSLANMMLNT

-3195 DYQIVWFFDYKNKI
+3195 DYQIVWFFDSKHKF

-3223 RFEAEAECISKCLKP
+3223 RFETEAECYNKCLKP
-3238 PAAEKAMQQPP
+3238 SDEKAMQQPP
-3249 LEKRLSS
+3249 LEKRLPS
-3256 VMDTCQLQKD
+3256 VMDICRLQKD
-3266 EGTCRDF
+3266 EGTCRNF
-3273 VLKWYYDPK
+3273 VLKWYYDPE

-3306 CEKVCVSGNISPG
+3306 CEKLCSPG
-3319 MVAAIGT
+3319 AINPGAVTMMGT

>member
-1 MKMRKHQH
+1 MRKHRH
-9 LPFVAIFCL
+9 LPSVAMFCL
-18 FISGFR
+18 LLSGFCSVR
-24 LVHAQQQAAVKTVAV
+24 AQQQAAVKTVAV

-59 VREFLYDVV
+59 VQEFLYDVV

-82 VQFSGNPRTEF
+82 VQFSGNPHTEF

-110 MSYMGGDTKTGKGL
+110 MPYMGGGTKTGKGL
-124 EYLIENHLTEAAGS
+124 EYLIENHLTKAAGS
-138 RAGEGVPQV
+138 RASEGVPQI
-147 IIVLTDGQ
+147 IIVLTDGR
-155 SQDDVSL
+155 SQDDVAL

-168 SAHVNMFAVG
+168 SARVNMFAVG

-188 EIASEPFKLHLFNL
+188 EIASEPFDTHLFNL

-207 LHGIVGDLVASVH
+207 LHGIVGDLVANVH
-220 SSMPPEKAGAKGLVK
+220 SSMTPEKAGAKGLVK

-266 LVNLIESLRVGAQH
+266 LVNLIESLRVGAQQ
-280 IHIGVVQYSDEPRTE
+280 IHIGVVQYSDQPRTE
-295 FALNSYPTKAEV
+295 FALNSYSTKADV

-390 LQQIATDGSFAFT
+390 LQQIATDGNFAFT

-412 LRDLILPNIV
+412 LRELLLPNIV

-459 TAPFNSIRDFV
+459 AAPFNSIRDFV

-500 FNTHQS
+500 FNTHQT
-506 RKDVMANVKR
+506 RKDVMANVRR
-516 MKPMGGTA
+516 MKLMGGTA

-535 QNFFTSAAGCR
+535 NNFFTSAAGCR

-562 SRDAV
+562 SMDAV
-567 DQAAAEMKRN
+567 DQAAVEMKRN
-577 RIVILAIGSKNAD
+577 RIVILAIGSRNAD

-611 LQFMQAILP
+611 VQFMQAILP

-634 IQEPP
+634 IEEPP

-662 FPYVRDFV
+662 FPFVRDFV

-697 EFSLYS
+697 EFFLYS
-703 YQTKP
+703 YQTKS
-708 DIIQRL
+708 DIIQRM
-714 GQLRPQGGSVLNTG
+714 GQLRPKGGSVLNTG

-740 EAGGSRINDQVP
+740 EAGGSRINEQVP
-752 QVLVLVTAGR
+752 QVLVLVMAGR

-800 PRMVYFMDDFSDLA
+800 PRMVYFMDDFSALT

-836 LTPTESKKDIL
+836 LAPTESKQDIL

-876 GSDATRVAVAQFS
+876 GPDATRVAVAQFS

-942 RIEEGVPQFLVLLA
+942 RIEEGVPQILVLLA

-966 PSDALKQAGV
+966 PSDALKQVGV

-986 DLVELEKI
+986 DPVELERI

-1018 NLLKTIQHQPTV
+1018 NLLKTIQLQPTV
-1030 DERGE
+1030 VERGE

-1049 RRGFPLLKTFVQ
+1049 RRGFPLLKAFVQ

-1102 AIQELKVM
+1102 AIQELKIM

-1211 NRVVRLTKKEIE
+1211 NRVIRLTKKEIE
-1223 SLAPDLFY
+1223 SLAPDLIF
-1231 TPPSPAGVKRDVV
+1231 TSPSPAGVKRDVV
-1244 FMIDGSRYAA
+1244 FMVDGSRYAA
-1254 QEFYLIRNLI
+1254 QEFYLIRDLI
-1264 EQIVNNLDVGFD
+1264 ERIVNNLDVGFD
-1276 TTRISVVQFSDH
+1276 TTRISVVQFSEH
-1288 PRVEFLLNA
+1288 PHVEFLLNA
-1297 YSTKDEVQSAVRRLR
+1297 HSTKDEVQSAVRRLR
-1312 PHGGQQ
+1312 PQGGQQ

-1347 FLIVLSS
+1347 FLVILSS

-1379 KNMEPEE
+1379 KNVDPEE

-1407 SLEQKLLTPIETLTV
+1407 SLEQKLLTPIETLTE

-1428 LGDVQPPVDV
+1428 LGDVQPP
-1438 SGDEKDVVFLIDS
+1438 GDIPADAKDIVFLIDS
-1451 SDNVRPDG
+1451 SDSVRSDG

-1499 THKSKNAVL
+1499 THKSKNAVM

-1553 VILGDQSQDDVNRPA
+1553 AILGDRSQDDVNRPA
-1568 TMITSTSIKP
+1568 NVITSTSIKP

-1584 NVDRDQLQIITND
+1584 NVDRSQLQVITND
-1597 PERVLVVQDFTG
+1597 PERVLVVQDFTE
-1609 LQTLEKRV
+1609 LPTLENRV
-1617 QSILEEIP
+1617 QNILEELP
-1625 IFATESP
+1625 ILTTETP
-1632 GILGPGGKKQADI
+1632 GISGPGAKKQADI

-1653 NLGRDN
+1653 NLGREN

-1697 LKDYSTKSQI
+1697 LKDYSTKPEI
-1707 LDAINKVIYKGGLVA
+1707 LDAINKVIYKGGRVA
-1722 NTGAAIKHIQANHF
+1722 NTGAAIKHIQAKHF

-1750 IAFIVTGGKSSD
+1750 IAFIVTGGVSSD
-1762 DGPSAS
+1762 DGPGAS

-1782 VKNIDLKEISRLA
+1782 VRNIDLKEVSRLA

-1816 VLVTLEA
+1816 ILVTLEA

-1828 LCLGAADIT
+1828 LCPATTDVT
-1837 RDCDLDVIIGF
+1837 RDCDLDVILGF
-1848 DVTDVGPGQN
+1848 DVTDVGAGQN

-1870 ESVLNR
+1870 ESVLKR

-1888 QAPNVRVAIMAQAQ
+1888 QAPNVRVAIMAQAR
-1902 GGAVDGLDFSEYQPE
+1902 GGPVDGLDFSEYQPE

-1925 RTRGPYFLRADT
+1925 RTRGPYFLTADT
-1937 LRSYLNKFRSS
+1937 LRSYLNKFRSA
-1948 PSGSTKVI
+1948 PSSSTKVI

-1963 DDSIDQLEAASS
+1963 DDSIDELEAASS
-1975 TLHTEG
+1975 ALHTEG

-1993 SNFDKVMQLEFGRG
+1993 SNFDRVMQLEFGRG
-2007 FTYNR
+2007 FAYNR

-2128 KGLPGSSGEKGYT
+2128 KGLPGSSGEKGYS
-2141 GRRGDKGAKGER
+2141 GRRGDKGVKGER

-2164 PGDSGVD
+2164 PGDSGAD

-2189 TGPVGLEGQDGGVG
+2189 PGPAGLEGQEGGVG
-2203 RKGMTGRRGPIGVK
+2203 REGMTGRRGPIGVK
-2217 GTKGALGQP
+2217 GTKGSLGQA

-2236 PQGPPGQLGT
+2236 PQGPPGQLGM

-2259 AGGGPPGTPGE
+2259 AGGGPPGAPGE

-2281 EPGNPGPKGPN
+2281 EPGNAGPKGPN
-2292 GQQGPRGELG
+2292 GQPGPRGEMG

-2313 PKGRKGDRG
+2313 PKGRKGERG

-2350 RGNAGEP
+2350 RGNAGDP
-2357 GIPGQKGE
+2357 GTPGQKGE
-2365 VGYPGPSGLKGEKGE
+2365 VGYPGPSGLKGDKGE
-2380 SRDQCALVRNIKDK
+2380 SRDQCALVQNIKDK

-2418 SGVVREVFNRMKQT
+2418 SGVQRDVFNRMKQT

-2465 IRFSDSRKKSSLL
+2465 IRFADARKKSSLL

-2487 LTTKPHSLET
+2487 LTTKPRSLET

-2514 LMRKVAVFFSNG
+2514 LMRKVAVFFSYG
-2526 DTRASPQLNDA
+2526 ETRASPQLNDA

-2552 SRQDPVL
+2552 SSQDPVL
-2559 SRALEIN
+2559 TRALEIN

-2571 HAFILPTSSSQ
+2571 HAIVLPASGNQ
-2582 LNDTIR
+2582 LNETIR

-2600 DPDPVCGFGSQRP
+2600 DPDPVCGFDSQRP
-2613 VFRDRRAAPTDV
+2613 VFRDKRAAPTDV

-2650 ISHLISNLEISS
+2650 ISHLVSNLEISS
-2662 EPKLSEHHARVAVL
+2662 EPKVSQHHARVAVL
-2676 QQAPYEYV
+2676 QQAPYEYE
-2684 TNSSFPPVKIELSL
+2684 TNSSFPPVKTEFSL

-2705 KISNYLHNQMSQLHG
+2705 KITNYLHNQMTQLHG
-2720 TRAMG
+2720 TRAVA
-2725 SAIEHTMAHIFE
+2725 SAIEHTMAHVFE

-2745 KVMVLM
+2745 KVIVLM

-2761 EHLQKAIIDA
+2761 DYLQKVVINA

-2778 VVLSIGSKVNAKDI
+2778 VVLGIGRKVNVKNI

-2803 FKLISKPEE
+2803 FKLVDKPGE

-2828 IRSKFAFQLS
+2828 IRSDFAFYLS
-2838 PELRKQCEW
+2838 PEIRKQCEW
-2847 LQSDQQAKSQSPR
+2847 FQSDQQAKSQSPG
-2860 HTGHKAV
+2860 HVGHKAV
-2867 YVASNATISHTL
+2867 YVAPNATISQTL
-2879 SASAT
+2879 SAGST
-2884 ISESIKPVVSTNT
+2884 VSV
-2897 HARTTT
+2897 
-2903 ASTTTA
+2903 SV
-2909 STKPVASTTARVRT
+2909 KPVASTKSIASTNARART

-2934 TEQTTGSTMI
+2934 TEQTTASTVV
-2944 QVNTTA
+2944 QVNVTMQSTASTTA
-2950 QSSASTG
+2950 HTKATG
-2957 AHAKDATA
+2957 RTTGNTTGTA
-2965 QSSASTGAHAKA
+2965 
-2977 ATAQS
+2977 
-2982 SASTGAH
+2982 
-2989 AKAATAQSSAS
+2989 
-3000 TGAHA
+3000 
-3005 KVTAAQSSA
+3005 
-3014 STGAHAKVTAAQS
+3014 
-3027 SASTGAHAKDATAQ
+3027 
-3041 SSTSSGAHAKTT
+3041 
-3053 SHSTT
+3053 
-3058 TGGRRRQSAKAQE
+3058 TGGRRRQGAKTHD

-3079 NSARLRWASPEA
+3079 NSARLRWVSPEPHNA
-3091 QSSYAFD
+3091 YIFD
-3098 ITVTLAHDHSLVQK
+3098 ITITLAHDHSLVQR
-3112 QNLTGTEHVI
+3112 QNLTGTEHVV

-3134 ITGYQKSQPKVTYT
+3134 VTGYQKSLPKVTYA
-3148 GTFSTKTSAQ
+3148 GTFSTKTPAQ
-3158 PEVSLANMMLNA
+3158 PKVSLANMMLNT
-3170 EPLEGPESDWPDP
+3170 EPLEGPE
-3183 CLLDFDMGMQCK
+3183 
-3195 DYQIVWFFDYKNKI
+3195 
-3209 CSQGWY
+3209 
-3215 GGCGGNAN
+3215 NA
-3223 RFEAEAECISKCLKP
+3223 
-3238 PAAEKAMQQPP
+3238 AAEKAMQQPP
-3249 LEKRLSS
+3249 LEERLSS
-3256 VMDTCQLQKD
+3256 VMDICWLQKD
-3266 EGTCRDF
+3266 EGTCRNF

-3306 CEKVCVSGNISPG
+3306 CDKVCAPGNINPG
-3319 MVAAIGT
+3319 MVTTTGT

>member
-1 MKMRKHQH
+1 MRKHRH
-9 LPFVAIFCL
+9 LPFVAMFCL
-18 FISGFR
+18 LLSGFCS
-24 LVHAQQQAAVKTVAV
+24 VHAQQQAAVKTVAV

-82 VQFSGNPRTEF
+82 VQFSGNPHTEF

-110 MSYMGGDTKTGKGL
+110 MPYMGGGTKTGKGL
-124 EYLIENHLTEAAGS
+124 EYLIENHLTKAAGS
-138 RAGEGVPQV
+138 RASEGIPQV
-147 IIVLTDGQ
+147 IIVLTDGR
-155 SQDDVSL
+155 SQDDVAL

-188 EIASEPFKLHLFNL
+188 EIASEPFDMHLFNL

-207 LHGIVGDLVASVH
+207 LHGIVGDLVASVR
-220 SSMPPEKAGAKGLVK
+220 SSMTPEKAGAKGLVK

-266 LVNLIESLRVGAQH
+266 LVNLIESLRVGAQQ
-280 IHIGVVQYSDEPRTE
+280 IHIGVVQYSDQPRTE
-295 FALNSYPTKAEV
+295 FALNSYSTKADV

-412 LRDLILPNIV
+412 LRELLLPNIV

-459 TAPFNSIRDFV
+459 TGPFNSIRDFV

-500 FNTHQS
+500 FNTHHS

-516 MKPMGGTA
+516 MKLMGGTA

-535 QNFFTSAAGCR
+535 NNFFTSAAGCR

-577 RIVILAIGSKNAD
+577 RIVILAIGSRNAD

-611 LQFMQAILP
+611 VQFMQAILP

-639 SVQVTKRD
+639 S
-647 IIFLLDGSLNVGNAN
+647 
-662 FPYVRDFV
+662 
-670 ATLVNYL
+670 
-677 DVGSDKI
+677 
-684 RVGLVQFSDTPKT
+684 
-697 EFSLYS
+697 
-703 YQTKP
+703 
-708 DIIQRL
+708 
-714 GQLRPQGGSVLNTG
+714 
-728 SALNFVLSNHFT
+728 
-740 EAGGSRINDQVP
+740 
-752 QVLVLVTAGR
+752 
-762 SADPFLQVSNELARA
+762 
-777 GVLTFAV
+777 
-784 GVRSADKA
+784 
-792 ELEQIAFN
+792 
-800 PRMVYFMDDFSDLA
+800 
-814 ALPQELNK
+814 
-822 PITTYVSGGVEEVP
+822 
-836 LTPTESKKDIL
+836 ESKKDIL

-876 GSDATRVAVAQFS
+876 GPDATRVAVAQFS

-976 VTFAIRAKNA
+976 VTFAIKAKNA
-986 DLVELEKI
+986 DPVELERI

-1018 NLLKTIQHQPTV
+1018 NLLKTIQLQPTV
-1030 DERGE
+1030 VERGE

-1049 RRGFPLLKTFVQ
+1049 RGGFPLLKTFVQ

-1093 HEDKADLIN
+1093 HEDKADLIS

-1121 DYLIKNVFTV
+1121 DYLIRNVFTV

-1211 NRVVRLTKKEIE
+1211 NRVIRLTKKEIE
-1223 SLAPDLFY
+1223 SLAPDLVF
-1231 TPPSPAGVKRDVV
+1231 TSPSPAGVKRDVV
-1244 FMIDGSRYAA
+1244 FMVDGSRYAA
-1254 QEFYLIRNLI
+1254 QEFYLIRDLI
-1264 EQIVNNLDVGFD
+1264 ERIVNNLDVGFD
-1276 TTRISVVQFSDH
+1276 TTRISVVQFSEH
-1288 PRVEFLLNA
+1288 PHVEFLLNA
-1297 YSTKDEVQSAVRRLR
+1297 HSTKDEVQSAVRQLR
-1312 PHGGQQ
+1312 PQGGQQ

-1333 TRPSGSRIEEGVPQ
+1333 TRPSGSRIEEGIPQ
-1347 FLIVLSS
+1347 FLIILSS

-1379 KNMEPEE
+1379 KNVDPEE

-1407 SLEQKLLTPIETLTV
+1407 SLEQKLLTPIETLTG

-1428 LGDVQPPVDV
+1428 LGDVQIREDI
-1438 SGDEKDVVFLIDS
+1438 SGDEKDIVFLIDS
-1451 SDNVRPDG
+1451 SDSVRPDG

-1480 VRIGVVQFSNN
+1480 VRIGMVQFSNN

-1543 IEDGVPQHLV
+1543 IEDGVPQHLI
-1553 VILGDQSQDDVNRPA
+1553 VILGDRSQDDVNRPA
-1568 TMITSTSIKP
+1568 NVIVSTNIKP

-1609 LQTLEKRV
+1609 LPTLEKKV
-1617 QSILEEIP
+1617 QSILEELPIP
-1625 IFATESP
+1625 TTETP
-1632 GILGPGGKKQADI
+1632 GYLGPGGKKQADI

-1659 FQEVLQ
+1659 FQEVIQ
-1665 FVYSVVD
+1665 FVYSLVD

-1697 LKDYSTKSQI
+1697 LKDYSTKPQI
-1707 LDAINKVIYKGGLVA
+1707 LDAINKVIYQGGRVA
-1722 NTGAAIKHIQANHF
+1722 NTGAAIKHLQAKHF

-1750 IAFIVTGGKSSD
+1750 IAFIVTGGKSTD

-1782 VKNIDLKEISRLA
+1782 VRNIDLKEVSRLA

-1800 SFRASTA
+1800 GFRVSTV

-1828 LCLGAADIT
+1828 LCLGTTDVT
-1837 RDCDLDVIIGF
+1837 RDCDLDVILGF

-1888 QAPNVRVAIMAQAQ
+1888 QAPNVRVAIMAQAR
-1902 GGAVDGLDFSEYQPE
+1902 GGPVEGLDFSEYQPE
-1917 LFERFQGM
+1917 LFEKFQGM
-1925 RTRGPYFLRADT
+1925 RTRGPYFLTADT
-1937 LRSYLNKFRSS
+1937 LKSYLNKFRSA

-1975 TLHTEG
+1975 ALHTEG

-2021 DFELAEQLDNIA
+2021 DFEMAEQLDNIA

-2059 KGATGDLGYGGYP
+2059 KGTTGDLGYGGYP

-2128 KGLPGSSGEKGYT
+2128 KGLPGSSGEKGYS
-2141 GRRGDKGAKGER
+2141 GRRGDKGIKGER

-2164 PGDSGVD
+2164 PGDSGAD

-2189 TGPVGLEGQDGGVG
+2189 AGLVGLDGQDGGVG

-2217 GTKGALGQP
+2217 GTKGSLGQA

-2246 PGIRGEQGVPGPR
+2246 PGIRGEQGIPGPR
-2259 AGGGPPGTPGE
+2259 AGGGLPGTPGE

-2281 EPGNPGPKGPN
+2281 EPGNPGLKGPN
-2292 GQQGPRGELG
+2292 GQQGPRGEMG

-2313 PKGRKGDRG
+2313 PKGRKGERG
-2322 FIGYPGPKGGPGD
+2322 FLGYPGPKGGPGD

-2350 RGNAGEP
+2350 RGNAGDP
-2357 GIPGQKGE
+2357 GTPGQKGE
-2365 VGYPGPSGLKGEKGE
+2365 VGYPGPSGLKGDKGE

-2405 VFPTELAFAIDTS
+2405 VYPTELAFAIDTS
-2418 SGVVREVFNRMKQT
+2418 SGVVRDVFNRMKQT

-2465 IRFSDSRKKSSLL
+2465 IRFADARKKSSLL

-2487 LTTKPHSLET
+2487 LTTKPRSLET

-2537 VLKLYDAGVMPVFLT
+2537 VLQLYDAGVMPVFLT

-2559 SRALEIN
+2559 TRALEIN

-2571 HAFILPTSSSQ
+2571 HAIVLPASGSQ
-2582 LNDTIR
+2582 LNETIR
-2588 RLLTCHICLDVC
+2588 RVLTCHICLDVC
-2600 DPDPVCGFGSQRP
+2600 DPEPICGFGSQRP

-2650 ISHLISNLEISS
+2650 ISHLVSNLEVSS
-2662 EPKLSEHHARVAVL
+2662 EPRVSQHHARVAVL
-2676 QQAPYEYV
+2676 QQAPYEYE
-2684 TNSSFPPVKIELSL
+2684 TNSSFPPVKTEFSL

-2705 KISNYLHNQMSQLHG
+2705 KIINYLHNQMTQLHG
-2720 TRAMG
+2720 TRAIG
-2725 SAIEHTMAHIFE
+2725 SAIKHTMAHIFE

-2761 EHLQKAIIDA
+2761 ENLQKVVTDA

-2778 VVLSIGSKVNAKDI
+2778 VVLGIGRKVNAKNI

-2803 FKLISKPEE
+2803 FKLVDKPGE

-2828 IRSKFAFQLS
+2828 IRSDFAFYLS
-2838 PELRKQCEW
+2838 PEMRKQCEG
-2847 LQSDQQAKSQSPR
+2847 LQSDQQAKRQSPG
-2860 HTGHKAV
+2860 HAGHKVV
-2867 YVASNATISHTL
+2867 YAAPNATISRTL
-2879 SASAT
+2879 G
-2884 ISESIKPVVSTNT
+2884 
-2897 HARTTT
+2897 
-2903 ASTTTA
+2903 ASTTVSA
-2909 STKPVASTTARVRT
+2909 SIKPVASTNTRART
-2923 TTASTTAQTRA
+2923 TTAQTRA
-2934 TEQTTGSTMI
+2934 TGQTTASTTV
-2944 QVNTTA
+2944 QVNATTQSAASTATHTKATGRTTTSTTA
-2950 QSSASTG
+2950 
-2957 AHAKDATA
+2957 
-2965 QSSASTGAHAKA
+2965 A
-2977 ATAQS
+2977 AA
-2982 SASTGAH
+2982 
-2989 AKAATAQSSAS
+2989 
-3000 TGAHA
+3000 
-3005 KVTAAQSSA
+3005 
-3014 STGAHAKVTAAQS
+3014 
-3027 SASTGAHAKDATAQ
+3027 
-3041 SSTSSGAHAKTT
+3041 
-3053 SHSTT
+3053 
-3058 TGGRRRQSAKAQE
+3058 GGRRRQGTKTHD

-3079 NSARLRWASPEA
+3079 NSARLRWASPEPHN
-3091 QSSYAFD
+3091 SYAFD

-3122 QGLRSGQKYLVV
+3122 RGLRSGQKYLVV

-3148 GTFSTKTSAQ
+3148 GTFSTKTQAQ
-3158 PEVSLANMMLNA
+3158 PKVSLANMMLNT

-3238 PAAEKAMQQPP
+3238 SAAEKAMQQPP

-3256 VMDTCQLQKD
+3256 VTDICRLQKD
-3266 EGTCRDF
+3266 EGTCRNF
-3273 VLKWYYDPK
+3273 VLKWYYDPE

-3306 CEKVCVSGNISPG
+3306 CEKVCVPGNINPG
-3319 MVAAIGT
+3319 VVTTIGT

>member
-1 MKMRKHQH
+1 MRKHRH
-9 LPFVAIFCL
+9 LPLVAMFCL
-18 FISGFR
+18 LLSSFGSVG
-24 LVHAQQQAAVKTVAV
+24 AQQQA
-39 ADIIFLVDSS
+39 
-49 WSIGKEHFQL
+49 
-59 VREFLYDVV
+59 
-68 KALDVGGNDFRFAL
+68 
-82 VQFSGNPRTEF
+82 
-93 QLNTYPS
+93 
-100 TRDVLSHIAN
+100 
-110 MSYMGGDTKTGKGL
+110 
-124 EYLIENHLTEAAGS
+124 
-138 RAGEGVPQV
+138 
-147 IIVLTDGQ
+147 
-155 SQDDVSL
+155 
-162 PSSVLK
+162 
-168 SAHVNMFAVG
+168 
-178 VQDAVEGELK
+178 
-188 EIASEPFKLHLFNL
+188 
-202 ENFTA
+202 
-207 LHGIVGDLVASVH
+207 
-220 SSMPPEKAGAKGLVK
+220 
-235 DITAQE
+235 AQE

-246 FLIDGSNNIGSVN
+246 FLIDGSNNIGGVN
-259 FQAIRDF
+259 FPAIRDF
-266 LVNLIESLRVGAQH
+266 LVNLIEILRVGAQQ
-280 IHIGVVQYSDEPRTE
+280 IHIGVVQYSDQPRTE
-295 FALNSYPTKAEV
+295 FALNSYSTKADV
-307 LDAVKALSF
+307 LDAVKALGF

-368 LAVKQASIFSFSIGV
+368 LAVKQAGIFSFSIGV

-390 LQQIATDGSFAFT
+390 LQQIATDGSFAYT

-412 LRDLILPNIV
+412 LQELLLPNIV
-422 GVAQRLILLEAPT
+422 GVAQRLILLAAPT

-459 TAPFNSIRDFV
+459 AAPFNAIRDFV

-500 FNTHQS
+500 FNTHQT
-506 RKDVMANVKR
+506 RKDVMANVRK
-516 MKPMGGTA
+516 MKLMGGTT

-535 QNFFTSAAGCR
+535 TNFFTSAAGCR
-546 MEEGVLPMLV
+546 VEEGVLPMLV

-577 RIVILAIGSKNAD
+577 RIVTLAVGSRNAD

-634 IQEPP
+634 VPEPP

-662 FPYVRDFV
+662 FPFVRDFV

-677 DVGSDKI
+677 DVGNDKM

-703 YQTKP
+703 YQTKS

-714 GQLRPQGGSVLNTG
+714 GQLRPKGGSVLNTG

-740 EAGGSRINDQVP
+740 EAGGSRINEQVP
-752 QVLVLVTAGR
+752 QVLVLVTAGS
-762 SADPFLQVSNELARA
+762 SADPFLQVSNELVRA

-784 GVRSADKA
+784 GVRNVDKA

-800 PRMVYFMDDFSDLA
+800 PRMVYFMDDFSALA

-836 LTPTESKKDIL
+836 LAPTESKKDVL

-900 LPSKQDMLL
+900 YSSKQDMLA
-909 KVKRMKIKTGK
+909 KVKRMRLKTGK

-942 RIEEGVPQFLVLLA
+942 RIEEGVPQFLILLV
-956 AGRSTDDVEQ
+956 AGRSTDDVVE
-966 PSDALKQAGV
+966 PSDVLKHAGV
-976 VTFAIRAKNA
+976 VTFGIKAKNA
-986 DLVELEKI
+986 DPVELERI
-994 VYAPQFIL
+994 VYAPEFLL
-1002 NVDSLPR
+1002 NVESLQR
-1009 ISELQPNIV
+1009 IAELQPNIV
-1018 NLLKTIQHQPTV
+1018 NLLRRVQLQPTV
-1030 DERGE
+1030 ERGE

-1076 AVAQYSNVIQPE
+1076 AVAQYSNTIQPE

-1093 HEDKADLIN
+1093 HEDKADLVS
-1102 AIQELKVM
+1102 AIQQLKLM

-1201 QLDTVQQVVS
+1201 QLDSVQQVVS
-1211 NRVVRLTKKEIE
+1211 NRVIRLTKQEIE
-1223 SLAPDLFY
+1223 SLAPDLVF
-1231 TPPSPAGVKRDVV
+1231 TSPSPAGVKRDVV
-1244 FMIDGSRYAA
+1244 FLVDGSRYAA
-1254 QEFYLIRNLI
+1254 QEFYLVRDLI
-1264 EQIVNNLDVGFD
+1264 GRIVNNLDVGID
-1276 TTRISVVQFSDH
+1276 TTRISVVQFSEH
-1288 PRVEFLLNA
+1288 PHVEFLLNTH
-1297 YSTKDEVQSAVRRLR
+1297 STKDEVQNAVRQLR
-1312 PHGGQQ
+1312 SKGGQL

-1347 FLIVLSS
+1347 FLVILSS

-1370 VGVAPMVVA
+1370 VGVAPMMIA
-1379 KNMEPEE
+1379 KNVDTEE
-1386 MVQISLS
+1386 MIQISLS
-1393 PDYVFQVSS
+1393 PEYVFQVSS

-1438 SGDEKDVVFLIDS
+1438 SGDEKDIVFLIDS
-1451 SDNVRPDG
+1451 SDSVRPDG

-1480 VRIGVVQFSNN
+1480 VRIGVVQFSNG

-1508 QAIRRL
+1508 EAIRRL
-1514 RLRGGSPVNAGKALD
+1514 RLRGGSPLNAGKALD
-1529 YVVKNYFIKSAGSR
+1529 FVVKNYFIKSAGSR

-1553 VILGDQSQDDVNRPA
+1553 VILGDRSQDDVDRPA
-1568 TMITSTSIKP
+1568 RVITSTSIKP

-1584 NVDRDQLQIITND
+1584 NVDRDQLQVITND
-1597 PERVLVVQDFTG
+1597 PGRVLVVQDFTG
-1609 LQTLEKRV
+1609 LSTLEKRV
-1617 QSILEEIP
+1617 QNILDELPIP
-1625 IFATESP
+1625 TTDSP
-1632 GILGPGGKKQADI
+1632 GPFPPGGKKQADI

-1697 LKDYSTKSQI
+1697 LKDHSTKAQI
-1707 LDAINKVIYKGGLVA
+1707 LDAINKVIYKGGRVA
-1722 NTGAAIKHIQANHF
+1722 NTGAAIKHIQERHF

-1750 IAFIVTGGKSSD
+1750 IAFIVTGGRSTD
-1762 DGPSAS
+1762 DGPRAS
-1768 LEIAQKGVKVFAVG
+1768 LEITQKGVKVFAVG
-1782 VKNIDLKEISRLA
+1782 VKNIDLKEVSLLA
-1795 SESAT
+1795 SESAM

-1823 AMEEK
+1823 AMEER
-1828 LCLGAADIT
+1828 LCPAPTDVT

-1848 DVTDVGPGQN
+1848 DVSDVGPGQN
-1858 IFNSQRGLESRV
+1858 IFSSQRGLESRV

-1902 GGAVDGLDFSEYQPE
+1902 GGPVEGLDFSEYRPE
-1917 LFERFQGM
+1917 LLERFLDM
-1925 RTRGPYFLRADT
+1925 RTRGPYYLRADT
-1937 LRSYLNKFRSS
+1937 LRSYLSKFRSS
-1948 PSGSTKVI
+1948 PAGSTKVI
-1956 IHFTDGA
+1956 IHFTDGV
-1963 DDSIDQLEAASS
+1963 DEPINQLEAASS
-1975 TLHTEG
+1975 TLHSEG

-1993 SNFDKVMQLEFGRG
+1993 TNFDRVMQLEFGRG

-2059 KGATGDLGYGGYP
+2059 KGVTGDLGYGGYP
-2072 GDEGGP
+2072 GDEGGA

-2128 KGLPGSSGEKGYT
+2128 KGLPGSSGEKGYS
-2141 GRRGDKGAKGER
+2141 GRRGDKGVKGER

-2164 PGDSGVD
+2164 PGDSGAD
-2171 NTQRGSRGQKGEI
+2171 NTQRGPRGQKGEI
-2184 GPMGE
+2184 GPMGDP
-2189 TGPVGLEGQDGGVG
+2189 GPAGLEGQDGEVG
-2203 RKGMTGRRGPIGVK
+2203 RRGMAGRRGPIGVK
-2217 GTKGALGQP
+2217 GTKGSPGQP

-2236 PQGPPGQLGT
+2236 PQGPPGQVGT

-2259 AGGGPPGTPGE
+2259 AGSGPPGPPGE

-2292 GQQGPRGELG
+2292 GQPGPRGEMG

-2313 PKGRKGDRG
+2313 PKGRKGERG
-2322 FIGYPGPKGGPGD
+2322 FVGYAGPKGGPGD
-2335 RGGAGGPGPKGNRGR
+2335 RGVAGGPGPKGNRGR
-2350 RGNAGEP
+2350 RGNAGVP
-2357 GIPGQKGE
+2357 GTPGQKGE

-2465 IRFSDSRKKSSLL
+2465 IRFADARKKSSLL

-2487 LTTKPHSLET
+2487 LTTKPRSLET

-2537 VLKLYDAGVMPVFLT
+2537 VLKLYDAGVVPVFLT
-2552 SRQDPVL
+2552 SRQDAVL
-2559 SRALEIN
+2559 ARALEIN

-2571 HAFILPTSSSQ
+2571 HAIVLPTSGGQ
-2582 LNDTIR
+2582 LNQTIQ

-2600 DPDPVCGFGSQRP
+2600 DPHPSCVGTGQRP
-2613 VFRDRRAAPTDV
+2613 AFRDRRAAPTDV
-2625 DTDIAFIMDS
+2625 DTDIAFILDS
-2635 SESTTPLQFNEMKKY
+2635 SESTTPLQFSEMRKY
-2650 ISHLISNLEISS
+2650 ISHIVTNLEISS
-2662 EPKLSEHHARVAVL
+2662 EPKVSQHHARVAVL
-2676 QQAPYEYV
+2676 QQAPYEHE
-2684 TNSSFPPVKIELSL
+2684 TNSSFPPVKTEFSL
-2698 TDYGSKE
+2698 TDYASKE
-2705 KISNYLHNQMSQLHG
+2705 KIINYLHNQMTQLHG
-2720 TRAMG
+2720 TRALG
-2725 SAIEHTMAHIFE
+2725 SAIEHTIAHVFE
-2737 SAPNPRDL
+2737 SVPSPRDL
-2745 KVMVLM
+2745 KVIVLM

-2756 NKQEL
+2756 NKKEL
-2761 EHLQKAIIDA
+2761 EHLQRVVINA

-2778 VVLSIGSKVNAKDI
+2778 VVLGIGRKVNAKNI

-2803 FKLISKPEE
+2803 FKLVDKPGE

-2817 LLRFGRLLPSF
+2817 LLRFGTLLPSF
-2828 IRSKFAFQLS
+2828 IRSEFAFYLS
-2838 PELRKQCEW
+2838 PEIRKQCEW
-2847 LQSDQQAKSQSPR
+2847 LQNGQQVQSQQPVLI
-2860 HTGHKAV
+2860 GQKAV
-2867 YVASNATISHTL
+2867 FVAPNATASQTFTA
-2879 SASAT
+2879 STTVSAT
-2884 ISESIKPVVSTNT
+2884 IRPAASA
-2897 HARTTT
+2897 HARTT
-2903 ASTTTA
+2903 
-2909 STKPVASTTARVRT
+2909 P
-2923 TTASTTAQTRA
+2923 ASTTAQARA
-2934 TEQTTGSTMI
+2934 TETTPASS
-2944 QVNTTA
+2944 VA
-2950 QSSASTG
+2950 QG
-2957 AHAKDATA
+2957 NATA
-2965 QSSASTGAHAKA
+2965 QGAASATTHTKASGRATGN
-2977 ATAQS
+2977 ATA
-2982 SASTGAH
+2982 
-2989 AKAATAQSSAS
+2989 
-3000 TGAHA
+3000 
-3005 KVTAAQSSA
+3005 TAA
-3014 STGAHAKVTAAQS
+3014 
-3027 SASTGAHAKDATAQ
+3027 
-3041 SSTSSGAHAKTT
+3041 
-3053 SHSTT
+3053 
-3058 TGGRRRQSAKAQE
+3058 GGRRRHSAKTHD

-3079 NSARLRWASPEA
+3079 SSARLRWASPEPHNT
-3091 QSSYAFD
+3091 FD
-3098 ITVTLAHDHSLVQK
+3098 VTVTLAHDHSLVQR

-3122 QGLRSGQKYLVV
+3122 RGLRSGQKYVV
-3134 ITGYQKSQPKVTYT
+3134 VVTGYQKSQPKVTYT
-3148 GTFSTKTSAQ
+3148 GSFSTKTPAQ
-3158 PEVSLANMMLNA
+3158 AQVSLANMMLNT

-3195 DYQIVWFFDYKNKI
+3195 DYQIVWFFDSKHKF

-3223 RFEAEAECISKCLKP
+3223 RFETEAECNNKCLKP
-3238 PAAEKAMQQPP
+3238 SADEKAMQQPP

-3256 VMDTCQLQKD
+3256 VMDICRLQKD
-3266 EGTCRDF
+3266 EGTCRNF
-3273 VLKWYYDPK
+3273 VLKWYYDPE

-3306 CEKVCVSGNISPG
+3306 CEKLCTPG
-3319 MVAAIGT
+3319 TINPGAVTTMGT

>member
-1 MKMRKHQH
+1 MRKPRH
-9 LPFVAIFCL
+9 LPLVAIL
-18 FISGFR
+18 GLLLSGFCS
-24 LVHAQQQAAVKTVAV
+24 VGAQQQAAVRNVAV

-82 VQFSGNPRTEF
+82 VQFSGNPHTEF

-100 TRDVLSHIAN
+100 NQDVLSHIAN
-110 MSYMGGDTKTGKGL
+110 MPYVGGGSKTGKGL
-124 EYLIENHLTEAAGS
+124 EYLIENHLTKAAGS
-138 RAGEGVPQV
+138 RASEGVPQV

-155 SQDDVSL
+155 SQDDVAL

-168 SAHVNMFAVG
+168 SAHVNMIAVG

-188 EIASEPFKLHLFNL
+188 EIASQPFDTHLFNL

-207 LHGIVGDLVASVH
+207 LHGIVGDLVANVRT
-220 SSMPPEKAGAKGLVK
+220 SMTPEKAGAKGLVK

-266 LVNLIESLRVGAQH
+266 LVNLIESLRVGAQQ
-280 IHIGVVQYSDEPRTE
+280 IHIGVVQYSDQPRTE
-295 FALNSYPTKAEV
+295 FALNSYTTKADV

-316 RGGEEANTGAALE
+316 RGGKEANIGAALE
-329 FVVENLFT
+329 YVVENLFT

-403 ALDIRNLDA
+403 ALDIRNLAA
-412 LRDLILPNIV
+412 LRELLLPNIV

-459 TAPFNSIRDFV
+459 TGPFNSIRDFV

-485 VAVAQYADTVKPEFY
+485 VAVAQYADTVRPEFY
-500 FNTHQS
+500 FNTHQN
-506 RKDVMANVKR
+506 RKDVMANVKK
-516 MKPMGGTA
+516 MKLMGGTA

-535 QNFFTSAAGCR
+535 NNFFTSAAGCR

-562 SRDAV
+562 SMDAV
-567 DQAAAEMKRN
+567 EQAAAEMKRN
-577 RIVILAIGSKNAD
+577 RIVILAVGSRNAD
-590 LAELQEIAHER
+590 IAELQEIAHER
-601 DFVFNPNDFR
+601 DFVFSPNDFR

-629 SGGLI
+629 SGGMI
-634 IQEPP
+634 IHETP

-662 FPYVRDFV
+662 FPFVRDFV
-670 ATLVNYL
+670 VTLVNYL
-677 DVGSDKI
+677 DVGTDKT

-703 YQTKP
+703 YQTKS

-714 GQLRPQGGSVLNTG
+714 GQLRPKGGSVLNTG

-740 EAGGSRINDQVP
+740 EAGGSRINEQVP

-762 SADPFLQVSNELARA
+762 SADPFLQVSNDLARA

-784 GVRSADKA
+784 GVRNADKA

-800 PRMVYFMDDFSDLA
+800 PRMVYFMDDFSDLT

-836 LTPTESKKDIL
+836 LAPTESKKDIL

-861 AVRDFVHKVISDLNV
+861 AVRDFIHKVISDLNV
-876 GSDATRVAVAQFS
+876 GPDATRVAVAQFS
-889 DTIQVEFDFAE
+889 DNIQTEFDFAE

-909 KVKRMKIKTGK
+909 KVKRMRLKTGK
-920 QLNIGAALDE
+920 QLNIGVALDE
-930 AIRRLFVKEAGS
+930 AMRRLFVKEAGS
-942 RIEEGVPQFLVLLA
+942 RIEEGIPQILVLLA
-956 AGRSTDDVEQ
+956 AGRSTDEVEQ
-966 PSDALKQAGV
+966 PSRALKEAGV
-976 VTFAIRAKNA
+976 VTFAIKAKTA
-986 DLVELEKI
+986 DLSELESI
-994 VYAPQFIL
+994 AYAPQFIL
-1002 NVDSLPR
+1002 NVESLPR
-1009 ISELQPNIV
+1009 ISELQANIV
-1018 NLLKTIQHQPTV
+1018 NLLKTIPLQPTV
-1030 DERGE
+1030 VERGE

-1049 RRGFPLLKTFVQ
+1049 RRGFPHLKTFVE

-1076 AVAQYSNVIQPE
+1076 AIVQYSNVIQPE
-1088 FLLDT
+1088 FLLDAY
-1093 HEDKADLIN
+1093 EDKADLVS
-1102 AIQELKVM
+1102 AIQALTIM

-1201 QLDTVQQVVS
+1201 QLDSVQQAIS
-1211 NRVVRLTKKEIE
+1211 NRVIRLTKKEIE
-1223 SLAPDLFY
+1223 SLAPDLVF
-1231 TPPSPAGVKRDVV
+1231 TSPSPVGVKRDVV
-1244 FMIDGSRYAA
+1244 FLVDGSRYAA
-1254 QEFYLIRNLI
+1254 QEFYLIRDLI
-1264 EQIVNNLDVGFD
+1264 ERIVNSLDVGFD
-1276 TTRISVVQFSDH
+1276 TTRISVVQFSEH
-1288 PRVEFLLNA
+1288 PHVEFLLNA
-1297 YSTKDEVQSAVRRLR
+1297 HSTKDEVQGAVRRLR
-1312 PHGGQQ
+1312 PRGGQQ

-1347 FLIVLSS
+1347 FLVILSS

-1361 EYPSLQVKQ
+1361 EFPSVQVKQ
-1370 VGVAPMVVA
+1370 VGVAPLVVA
-1379 KNMEPEE
+1379 KNMDPEE

-1407 SLEQKLLTPIETLTV
+1407 SLEQKLLAPIETLSAE
-1422 DQIRRL
+1422 QIRQL
-1428 LGDVQPPVDV
+1428 LGDVTTIPDV
-1438 SGDEKDVVFLIDS
+1438 SGEEKDIVFLIDS
-1451 SDNVRPDG
+1451 SDSVRSDG

-1473 LEVGPNK
+1473 LDVGPNK

-1499 THKSKNAVL
+1499 THRSKNAVL

-1514 RLRGGSPVNAGKALD
+1514 RLRGGYPVNAGKALD

-1568 TMITSTSIKP
+1568 TVISSTSIQP

-1584 NVDRDQLQIITND
+1584 NVDRNQLQVITND
-1597 PERVLVVQDFTG
+1597 PGRVLVVQDFTG
-1609 LQTLEKRV
+1609 LPTLERKV
-1617 QSILEEIP
+1617 QNILEELP
-1625 IFATESP
+1625 VPTTDSP
-1632 GILGPGGKKQADI
+1632 VYPGPGGKKQADI

-1665 FVYSVVD
+1665 FVYSIVD
-1672 AIYRD
+1672 AIYED

-1697 LKDYSTKSQI
+1697 LKDYSSKPQI
-1707 LDAINKVIYKGGLVA
+1707 LDAINKVIYKGGRVA
-1722 NTGAAIKHIQANHF
+1722 NTGAAIKHLQAKHF

-1750 IAFIVTGGKSSD
+1750 IAFIITGGKSSD
-1762 DGPSAS
+1762 DGQGAS
-1768 LEIAQKGVKVFAVG
+1768 MEVAQKGVKVFAVG
-1782 VKNIDLKEISRLA
+1782 VRNIDLEEVSKLA

-1800 SFRASTA
+1800 SFRVSTA

-1816 VLVTLEA
+1816 VLVTLAA

-1828 LCLGAADIT
+1828 LCPGTTDVM
-1837 RDCDLDVIIGF
+1837 RDCDLDVILGF
-1848 DVTDVGPGQN
+1848 DVSDVGAGQN

-1870 ESVLNR
+1870 EAVLNR
-1876 ITQMQKISCTGN
+1876 ITQMQKISCTGSR
-1888 QAPNVRVAIMAQAQ
+1888 APNVRVAIMAQSR
-1902 GGAVDGLDFSEYQPE
+1902 GGTVEGFDFSEYQPE

-1925 RTRGPYFLRADT
+1925 RTRGPYFLTAET
-1937 LRSYLNKFRSS
+1937 LKSYQNKFRSA
-1948 PSGSTKVI
+1948 PSGSTKVV
-1956 IHFTDGA
+1956 IHFTDGTDDYLDQMKTASA
-1963 DDSIDQLEAASS
+1963 DLRRQ
-1975 TLHTEG
+1975 G
-1981 VNALIFVGLDRV
+1981 VHALLFVGLDRV
-1993 SNFDKVMQLEFGRG
+1993 KNFEEVMQLEFGRG

-2033 ERTCCKVPCKC
+2033 ERTCCGVHCKC
-2044 SGQRGDRGVPGPIGP
+2044 SGQRGDRGLPGPIGP
-2059 KGATGDLGYGGYP
+2059 KGATGEIGYGGYP

-2078 GERGPPGVNGTQ
+2078 GERGPPGANGTQ

-2128 KGLPGSSGEKGYT
+2128 KGLPGSSGEKGFS
-2141 GRRGDKGAKGER
+2141 GRRGNKGAKGER

-2164 PGDSGVD
+2164 PGDSGAD
-2171 NTQRGSRGQKGEI
+2171 NTQRGTRGQKGEI
-2184 GPMGE
+2184 GQMGDP
-2189 TGPVGLEGQDGGVG
+2189 GPAGQRGPDGGVG
-2203 RKGMTGRRGPIGVK
+2203 RQGMAGRRGPIGVK

-2236 PQGPPGQLGT
+2236 PQGPPGQTGT
-2246 PGIRGEQGVPGPR
+2246 PGIRGEQGIPGPR
-2259 AGGGPPGTPGE
+2259 AGAGQPGAPGE

-2281 EPGNPGPKGPN
+2281 EPGNPGPRGPN
-2292 GQQGPRGELG
+2292 GQQGPRGEMG

-2313 PKGRKGDRG
+2313 PKGRKGERG
-2322 FIGYPGPKGGPGD
+2322 FIGYPGPKGEPGD

-2350 RGNAGEP
+2350 RGNAGNP
-2357 GIPGQKGE
+2357 GTPGQKGE
-2365 VGYPGPSGLKGEKGE
+2365 IGYPGPSGLKGDKGL
-2380 SRDQCALVRNIKDK
+2380 SISQCALVQNIKDK
-2394 CPCCYGPKECP
+2394 CRPKECP

-2418 SGVVREVFNRMKQT
+2418 SGVGRDVFNRMKQT
-2432 VLRVVNNL
+2432 VLRVVSNL

-2465 IRFSDSRKKSSLL
+2465 IRFADARKKSSLL

-2487 LTTKPHSLET
+2487 LTTKPRSLET

-2526 DTRASPQLNDA
+2526 ETRASPQLNDA
-2537 VLKLYDAGVMPVFLT
+2537 VLKLYDAGVTPVFLT
-2552 SRQDPVL
+2552 SRQDAVL
-2559 SRALEIN
+2559 ERALEIN

-2571 HAFILPTSSSQ
+2571 HAIVLPASASQ

-2588 RLLTCHICLDVC
+2588 RLLTCHVCLDVC
-2600 DPDPVCGFGSQRP
+2600 EPDPICGYGSQRP

-2635 SESTTPLQFNEMKKY
+2635 SASTTPLQFSEMKKY
-2650 ISHLISNLEISS
+2650 ISHLISNMEISS
-2662 EPKLSEHHARVAVL
+2662 EPRISQHHARVAVL
-2676 QQAPYEYV
+2676 QQAPYEHE
-2684 TNSSFPPVKIELSL
+2684 TNSSFPPVKTEFSL

-2705 KISNYLHNQMSQLHG
+2705 KIIHYLQNQMTQLYG
-2720 TRAMG
+2720 TMAMG
-2725 SAIEHTMAHIFE
+2725 SAVEHTVAHVFE

-2745 KVMVLM
+2745 KVIVLM
-2751 MTGKV
+2751 MTGKME
-2756 NKQEL
+2756 KQEL
-2761 EHLQKAIIDA
+2761 EYLREAVIDA
-2771 KCKGYFF
+2771 KCKGYLF
-2778 VVLSIGSKVNAKDI
+2778 VILGIGKNVDVKNV

-2803 FKLISKPEE
+2803 FKLVSKPGE

-2828 IRSKFAFQLS
+2828 IRSDFAFYLS
-2838 PELRKQCEW
+2838 PEIRKQCKW
-2847 LQSDQQAKSQSPR
+2847 LQGDQTPKSPE
-2860 HTGHKAV
+2860 HTGQKAV
-2867 YVASNATISHTL
+2867 HMAPNATVTQ
-2879 SASAT
+2879 T
-2884 ISESIKPVVSTNT
+2884 I
-2897 HARTTT
+2897 
-2903 ASTTTA
+2903 STTTTLSTTIKPAA
-2909 STKPVASTTARVRT
+2909 STSAHART

-2934 TEQTTGSTMI
+2934 TGKPTESTTVQVNATVQSQGSTAA
-2944 QVNTTA
+2944 NTKATSHTTTSTTA
-2950 QSSASTG
+2950 AAAS
-2957 AHAKDATA
+2957 
-2965 QSSASTGAHAKA
+2965 
-2977 ATAQS
+2977 
-2982 SASTGAH
+2982 
-2989 AKAATAQSSAS
+2989 
-3000 TGAHA
+3000 
-3005 KVTAAQSSA
+3005 
-3014 STGAHAKVTAAQS
+3014 
-3027 SASTGAHAKDATAQ
+3027 
-3041 SSTSSGAHAKTT
+3041 
-3053 SHSTT
+3053 
-3058 TGGRRRQSAKAQE
+3058 GRRRQGAKMND

-3079 NSARLRWASPEA
+3079 NSARLRWASPEPHNA
-3091 QSSYAFD
+3091 YVFD
-3098 ITVTLAHDHSLVQK
+3098 LAITLAHDHSLVLK
-3112 QNLTGTEHVI
+3112 QNVTGTERVI
-3122 QGLRSGQKYLVV
+3122 GGLRSGQKYLVF
-3134 ITGYQKSQPKVTYT
+3134 ITGYLKSQPKVTYT
-3148 GTFSTKTSAQ
+3148 GTFSTKTPAQ
-3158 PEVSLANMMLNA
+3158 PKVTLANMMLNT
-3170 EPLEGPESDWPDP
+3170 EPLEGPENDLADP

-3195 DYQIVWFFDYKNKI
+3195 DYQVVWFFDYKHKI

-3223 RFEAEAECISKCLKP
+3223 RFETEAECNSKCLKP
-3238 PAAEKAMQQPP
+3238 SAAEKAMQQPP
-3249 LEKRLSS
+3249 LEKRLSP
-3256 VMDTCQLQKD
+3256 VMDICLLQKE
-3266 EGTCRDF
+3266 EGTCRNF
-3273 VLKWYYDPK
+3273 VLKWHYDLK

-3306 CEKVCVSGNISPG
+3306 CEKACSPGNISPG
-3319 MVAAIGT
+3319 VVTTIGT

>member
-1 MKMRKHQH
+1 MRKYRH
-9 LPFVAIFCL
+9 LPFGAVLCL
-18 FISGFR
+18 LLSGFSW
-24 LVHAQQQAAVKTVAV
+24 VDAQQQAAGQPVAV

-82 VQFSGNPRTEF
+82 VQFSGNPHTEF
-93 QLNTYPS
+93 QLNTYNA
-100 TRDVLSHIAN
+100 TQDVLAHIAN
-110 MSYMGGDTKTGKGL
+110 MPYIGGGTKTGKGL
-124 EYLIENHLTEAAGS
+124 EYLIEKHLTKAAGS
-138 RAGEGVPQV
+138 RASDGVAQV
-147 IIVLTDGQ
+147 IIVLTDGR
-155 SQDDVSL
+155 SQDDVAL

-168 SAHVNMFAVG
+168 SAAVNMFAIG

-188 EIASEPFKLHLFNL
+188 EIASEPFDMHLFNL

-207 LHGIVGDLVASVH
+207 LHGIVGDLVASVRT
-220 SSMPPEKAGAKGLVK
+220 SMTPEKAGAKGLVK

-266 LVNLIESLRVGAQH
+266 LVNLIESLRVGAQQ
-280 IHIGVVQYSDEPRTE
+280 IRIGVVQYSDQPRTE
-295 FALNSYPTKAEV
+295 FALNSYPTKADV
-307 LDAVKALSF
+307 LAAVKALSF

-412 LRDLILPNIV
+412 LQDLLLPNIV

-459 TAPFNSIRDFV
+459 TAPFNAIRDFV

-500 FNTHQS
+500 FNTHQN
-506 RKDVMANVKR
+506 RKDVMANVRR
-516 MKPMGGTA
+516 MKLMGGTA

-535 QNFFTSAAGCR
+535 TNFFTSAAGCR

-562 SRDAV
+562 SRDDV
-567 DQAAAEMKRN
+567 EQAAAEMKRN
-577 RIVILAIGSKNAD
+577 RIVILAIGSRNAD
-590 LAELQEIAHER
+590 IAELQEIAHER

-629 SGGLI
+629 SGGMI

-639 SVQVTKRD
+639 PVTKRD

-662 FPYVRDFV
+662 FPFVRDFV
-670 ATLVNYL
+670 VTLVNYL

-697 EFSLYS
+697 EFFLYS
-703 YQTKP
+703 YQTKS

-714 GQLRPQGGSVLNTG
+714 GQLRPMGGSVLNTG

-752 QVLVLVTAGR
+752 QVLVLVTAGS
-762 SADPFLQVSNELARA
+762 SADPFLQVSNDLARA

-800 PRMVYFMDDFSDLA
+800 PRMVYFMDDFSSLA

-836 LTPTESKKDIL
+836 LAPTESKKDIL

-876 GSDATRVAVAQFS
+876 GQDATRVAVAQFS
-889 DTIQVEFDFAE
+889 DNIQVEFDFSE
-900 LPSKQDMLL
+900 LPSKQDMLQ

-930 AIRRLFVKEAGS
+930 AIRRLFVKDAGS
-942 RIEEGVPQFLVLLA
+942 RIEEGVPQFLVLLV

-966 PSDALKQAGV
+966 PSDTLKQAGV
-976 VTFAIRAKNA
+976 VTFAIKAKNA
-986 DLVELEKI
+986 DLGELESI

-1018 NLLKTIQHQPTV
+1018 NLLKTIQLQPTV
-1030 DERGE
+1030 VERGE

-1049 RRGFPLLKTFVQ
+1049 TRGFPLLKTFVQ
-1061 RVVESLDIGRDKVRV
+1061 RVIESLDIGRDKIRV
-1076 AVAQYSNVIQPE
+1076 AVAQYSNTIKPE
-1088 FLLDT
+1088 FLLDAY
-1093 HEDKADLIN
+1093 EDKTDLIN
-1102 AIQELKVM
+1102 AVQGLTIM

-1201 QLDTVQQVVS
+1201 QLDSVQQVVS
-1211 NRVVRLTKKEIE
+1211 NRVIRLTKKEIE
-1223 SLAPDLFY
+1223 SLAPDLVF
-1231 TPPSPAGVKRDVV
+1231 TSPSPAGVKRDVV
-1244 FMIDGSRYAA
+1244 FLVDGSRYAA
-1254 QEFYLIRNLI
+1254 QEFYLVRDLI
-1264 EQIVNNLDVGFD
+1264 ERIVNNLDVGFD
-1276 TTRISVVQFSDH
+1276 TTRISVVQFSEH

-1297 YSTKDEVQSAVRRLR
+1297 HSTKDEVQSAVRRLR
-1312 PHGGQQ
+1312 PQGGQQ

-1347 FLIVLSS
+1347 FLIILSS
-1354 RKSDDDL
+1354 RKSDDEL

-1370 VGVAPMVVA
+1370 VGVAPLVVA
-1379 KNMEPEE
+1379 RNVDPEE
-1386 MVQISLS
+1386 MIQISLS
-1393 PDYVFQVSS
+1393 PDYIFQINS

-1407 SLEQKLLTPIETLTV
+1407 NLEQKLLTPIETLTA
-1422 DQIRRL
+1422 DRIRQL
-1428 LGDVQPPVDV
+1428 LGDVPTIPDI
-1438 SGDEKDVVFLIDS
+1438 SGEEKDIVFLIDS
-1451 SDNVRPDG
+1451 SDTVRSDG

-1466 ISRIVQQ
+1466 IGRIVQQ

-1514 RLRGGSPVNAGKALD
+1514 RLRGGSPVNAGRALD
-1529 YVVKNYFIKSAGSR
+1529 YAVKNYFIKSAGSR

-1553 VILGDQSQDDVNRPA
+1553 LFLGDRSQDDVNRPA
-1568 TMITSTSIKP
+1568 SVITSSSIKP

-1584 NVDRDQLQIITND
+1584 QVDRGQLQVITND
-1597 PERVLVVQDFTG
+1597 PGRVLVVQDFTE
-1609 LQTLEKRV
+1609 LPSLEQKI
-1617 QSILEEIP
+1617 QSILEELPIP
-1625 IFATESP
+1625 PTETP
-1632 GILGPGGKKQADI
+1632 GFVGPDAKKQADI

-1653 NLGRDN
+1653 NLGRDG
-1659 FQEVLQ
+1659 FQEVIQ
-1665 FVYSVVD
+1665 FVYSIVD
-1672 AIYRD
+1672 AIYED

-1697 LKDYSTKSQI
+1697 LKDYSTKPQI
-1707 LDAINKVIYKGGLVA
+1707 LDAINRVIYKGGRVA
-1722 NTGAAIKHIQANHF
+1722 NTGAAIKHLQAKHF

-1762 DGPSAS
+1762 DGQTAS
-1768 LEIAQKGVKVFAVG
+1768 RGIAQKGVKVFAVG
-1782 VKNIDLKEISRLA
+1782 VRNIDLEEVSKLA

-1800 SFRASTA
+1800 SFRAATA

-1816 VLVTLEA
+1816 VLVTLAA
-1823 AMEEK
+1823 AMQEK
-1828 LCLGAADIT
+1828 LCPGTTDIT
-1837 RDCDLDVIIGF
+1837 RECNLDVILGF

-1870 ESVLNR
+1870 EAVLNR

-1888 QAPNVRVAIMAQAQ
+1888 EAPTIRVAIMAQAR
-1902 GGAVDGLDFSEYQPE
+1902 GGPIEGLDFSEYQPE

-1925 RTRGPYFLRADT
+1925 RTRGPFFLTADT
-1937 LRSYLNKFRSS
+1937 LRTYLTKFSS
-1948 PSGSTKVI
+1948 APSGSTKVV

-1963 DDSIDQLEAASS
+1963 DDSLDQLEATSDA
-1975 TLHTEG
+1975 LHREG
-1981 VNALIFVGLDRV
+1981 VNALLFVGLDRV
-1993 SNFDKVMQLEFGRG
+1993 KNFDEVMRLEFGRG

-2021 DFELAEQLDNIA
+2021 DFELAEQLDSIA
-2033 ERTCCKVPCKC
+2033 ERTCCGVPCKC

-2059 KGATGDLGYGGYP
+2059 KGATGDIGYGGYP

-2097 HRGTKGSRGFP
+2097 QRGTKGSRGFP

-2128 KGLPGSSGEKGYT
+2128 KGLPGSSGEKGYS
-2141 GRRGDKGAKGER
+2141 GRRGDKGIKGDR

-2164 PGDSGVD
+2164 PGDSGAD

-2189 TGPVGLEGQDGGVG
+2189 PGGPGAGGQDGGVG
-2203 RKGMTGRRGPIGVK
+2203 RKGMAGRRGPIGIK
-2217 GTKGALGQP
+2217 GNRGSPGQA

-2246 PGIRGEQGVPGPR
+2246 PGLRGEQGVPGPR
-2259 AGGGPPGTPGE
+2259 GGGGPPGAPGE
-2270 RGRIGPLGRKG
+2270 QGRIGPLGRKG

-2292 GQQGPRGELG
+2292 GQQGPRGEMG

-2313 PKGRKGDRG
+2313 PKGRKGERG
-2322 FIGYPGPKGGPGD
+2322 FIGYPGPKGSPGD

-2350 RGNAGEP
+2350 RGNAGDP
-2357 GIPGQKGE
+2357 GTPGQKGE
-2365 VGYPGPSGLKGEKGE
+2365 VGYPGPSGLKGDKGE

-2394 CPCCYGPKECP
+2394 CREYLRPKECP

-2418 SGVVREVFNRMKQT
+2418 SGVGREVINRMKQT

-2465 IRFSDSRKKSSLL
+2465 IRFADARKKSSLL

-2487 LTTKPHSLET
+2487 LTTKPRSLET

-2526 DTRASPQLNDA
+2526 DTRASPQLNEA
-2537 VLKLYDAGVMPVFLT
+2537 VLKLYDAGVTPVFLT
-2552 SRQDPVL
+2552 SRQDQAL
-2559 SRALEIN
+2559 IRALEIN

-2571 HAFILPTSSSQ
+2571 HAIVLPTSASQ
-2582 LNDTIR
+2582 LNETIR

-2635 SESTTPLQFNEMKKY
+2635 SESTTPLQFSEMKKY
-2650 ISHLISNLEISS
+2650 ISHLVSNLEISS
-2662 EPKLSEHHARVAVL
+2662 DPKVSQHHARVAVL
-2676 QQAPYEYV
+2676 QQAPYEYE
-2684 TNSSFPPVKIELSL
+2684 TNSSFSPVKTEFSL
-2698 TDYGSKE
+2698 TDYASKE
-2705 KISNYLHNQMSQLHG
+2705 KMINYLHNQMTQLYG

-2737 SAPNPRDL
+2737 TAPNPRDL
-2745 KVMVLM
+2745 KVIVLM
-2751 MTGKV
+2751 MTGNMK
-2756 NKQEL
+2756 KQEL
-2761 EHLQKAIIDA
+2761 EYLQRVVLDA

-2778 VVLSIGSKVNAKDI
+2778 VVLGIGRKVNVKNI

-2803 FKLISKPEE
+2803 FKLIDKPGE

-2828 IRSKFAFQLS
+2828 IRSDSAFYLS
-2838 PELRKQCEW
+2838 PEIRKQCEW
-2847 LQSDQQAKSQSPR
+2847 FQGDHLAKNHS

-2867 YVASNATISHTL
+2867 LLPTPTPAP
-2879 SASAT
+2879 
-2884 ISESIKPVVSTNT
+2884 KPPPLRAPRPRPKPRPGPPQAPRPRPTPPHRPQRAPRPKPARRPRPKPAPWPRPKPAPWPRPKPAAGQQQTPPPLLLQAAGKDMLVCKKPLCSQCFHCSLARFSKTN
-2897 HARTTT
+2897 
-2903 ASTTTA
+2903 
-2909 STKPVASTTARVRT
+2909 
-2923 TTASTTAQTRA
+2923 
-2934 TEQTTGSTMI
+2934 
-2944 QVNTTA
+2944 
-2950 QSSASTG
+2950 
-2957 AHAKDATA
+2957 D
-2965 QSSASTGAHAKA
+2965 
-2977 ATAQS
+2977 
-2982 SASTGAH
+2982 
-2989 AKAATAQSSAS
+2989 
-3000 TGAHA
+3000 
-3005 KVTAAQSSA
+3005 
-3014 STGAHAKVTAAQS
+3014 
-3027 SASTGAHAKDATAQ
+3027 
-3041 SSTSSGAHAKTT
+3041 
-3053 SHSTT
+3053 
-3058 TGGRRRQSAKAQE
+3058 

-3079 NSARLRWASPEA
+3079 NSARLRWVSPEPA
-3091 QSSYAFD
+3091 SSFTFD
-3098 ITVTLAHDHSLVQK
+3098 ITITLAHDHSLVLK
-3112 QNLTGTEHVI
+3112 QNLTGTERI
-3122 QGLRSGQKYLVV
+3122 IGGLRSGQKYFVV
-3134 ITGYQKSQPKVTYT
+3134 ITGYQKSQPRVTYT
-3148 GTFSTKTSAQ
+3148 GTFSTSKCP
-3158 PEVSLANMMLNA
+3158 PEKRKQTNKHLFFILDNMMLNS
-3170 EPLEGPESDWPDP
+3170 EPLEGPEDVTD
-3183 CLLDFDMGMQCK
+3183 
-3195 DYQIVWFFDYKNKI
+3195 I
-3209 CSQGWY
+3209 
-3215 GGCGGNAN
+3215 
-3223 RFEAEAECISKCLKP
+3223 
-3238 PAAEKAMQQPP
+3238 
-3249 LEKRLSS
+3249 
-3256 VMDTCQLQKD
+3256 CQLQKD
-3266 EGTCRDF
+3266 EGTCRNF
-3273 VLKWYYDPK
+3273 VLKWYYDTE

-3294 GGNENR
+3294 GGNDNR
-3300 FNTQKE
+3300 FNTQKD
-3306 CEKVCVSGNISPG
+3306 CEKVCAPG
-3319 MVAAIGT
+3319 

>member
-1 MKMRKHQH
+1 MRKHRH
-9 LPFVAIFCL
+9 LPFVAMFCL
-18 FISGFR
+18 LLSGFCS
-24 LVHAQQQAAVKTVAV
+24 VHAQQQAAVKTVAV

-82 VQFSGNPRTEF
+82 VQFSGNPHTEF

-110 MSYMGGDTKTGKGL
+110 MPYIGGGTKTGKGL
-124 EYLIENHLTEAAGS
+124 EYLIENHLTKAAGS
-138 RAGEGVPQV
+138 RASEGIPQV
-147 IIVLTDGQ
+147 IIVLTDGR
-155 SQDDVSL
+155 SQDDVAL

-178 VQDAVEGELK
+178 IQDAVEGELK
-188 EIASEPFKLHLFNL
+188 EIASEPFDMHLFNL

-207 LHGIVGDLVASVH
+207 LHGIVGDLVASVR
-220 SSMPPEKAGAKGLVK
+220 SSMTPEKAGAKGLVK

-266 LVNLIESLRVGAQH
+266 LVNLIESLRIGAQQ
-280 IHIGVVQYSDEPRTE
+280 IHIGVVQYSDQPRTE
-295 FALNSYPTKAEV
+295 FALNSYSTKADV

-412 LRDLILPNIV
+412 LRELLLPNIV

-459 TAPFNSIRDFV
+459 TGPFNSIRDFV

-516 MKPMGGTA
+516 MKLMGGTA

-535 QNFFTSAAGCR
+535 NNFFTSAAGCR

-577 RIVILAIGSKNAD
+577 RIVILAIGSRNAD

-611 LQFMQAILP
+611 VQFMQAILP

-662 FPYVRDFV
+662 FPFVRDFV

-697 EFSLYS
+697 EFFLYS
-703 YQTKP
+703 YQTKS
-708 DIIQRL
+708 DIIQRM
-714 GQLRPQGGSVLNTG
+714 GQLRPKGGSVLNTG

-740 EAGGSRINDQVP
+740 EAGGSRINEQVP
-752 QVLVLVTAGR
+752 QVLVLVMAGR
-762 SADPFLQVSNELARA
+762 SADPFLHVSNELARA

-800 PRMVYFMDDFSDLA
+800 PRMVYFMDDFSALA

-836 LTPTESKKDIL
+836 LAPTESKKDIL

-876 GSDATRVAVAQFS
+876 GPDATRVAVAQFS

-956 AGRSTDDVEQ
+956 AGRSTDEVEQ

-976 VTFAIRAKNA
+976 VTFAIKAKNA
-986 DLVELEKI
+986 DPVELERI

-1018 NLLKTIQHQPTV
+1018 NLLKTIQLQPTV
-1030 DERGE
+1030 VERGE

-1093 HEDKADLIN
+1093 HEDKADLIS

-1121 DYLIKNVFTV
+1121 DYLIRNVFTV

-1211 NRVVRLTKKEIE
+1211 NRVIRLTKKEIE
-1223 SLAPDLFY
+1223 SLAPDLVF
-1231 TPPSPAGVKRDVV
+1231 TSPSPAGVKRDVV
-1244 FMIDGSRYAA
+1244 FMVDGSRYAA
-1254 QEFYLIRNLI
+1254 QEFYLIRDLI
-1264 EQIVNNLDVGFD
+1264 ERIVNNLDVGFD
-1276 TTRISVVQFSDH
+1276 TTRISVVQFSEH
-1288 PRVEFLLNA
+1288 PHVEFLLNA
-1297 YSTKDEVQSAVRRLR
+1297 HSTKDEVQSAVRQLR
-1312 PHGGQQ
+1312 PQGGQQ

-1333 TRPSGSRIEEGVPQ
+1333 TRPSGSRIEEGIPQ
-1347 FLIVLSS
+1347 FLIILSS

-1361 EYPSLQVKQ
+1361 EHPSLQVKQ

-1379 KNMEPEE
+1379 KNVDPEE

-1407 SLEQKLLTPIETLTV
+1407 SLEQKLLTPIETLTG

-1428 LGDVQPPVDV
+1428 LGDVQIREDI
-1438 SGDEKDVVFLIDS
+1438 SGDEKDIVFLIDS
-1451 SDNVRPDG
+1451 SDSVRPDG

-1543 IEDGVPQHLV
+1543 IEDGVPQHLI
-1553 VILGDQSQDDVNRPA
+1553 VILGDRSQDDVNRPA
-1568 TMITSTSIKP
+1568 NVIVSTNIKP

-1609 LQTLEKRV
+1609 LPTLEKKV
-1617 QSILEEIP
+1617 QSILEELPIP
-1625 IFATESP
+1625 TTETP
-1632 GILGPGGKKQADI
+1632 GYLGPGGKKQADI

-1659 FQEVLQ
+1659 FQEVIQ
-1665 FVYSVVD
+1665 FVYSLVD

-1697 LKDYSTKSQI
+1697 LKDYSTKPQI
-1707 LDAINKVIYKGGLVA
+1707 LDAINKVIYQGGRVA
-1722 NTGAAIKHIQANHF
+1722 NTGAAIKHLQAKHF

-1750 IAFIVTGGKSSD
+1750 IAFIVTGGKSTD

-1768 LEIAQKGVKVFAVG
+1768 SEIAQKGVKVFAVG
-1782 VKNIDLKEISRLA
+1782 VRNIDLKEVSRLA

-1800 SFRASTA
+1800 GFRVSTV

-1828 LCLGAADIT
+1828 LCLGTTDVT
-1837 RDCDLDVIIGF
+1837 RDCDLDVILGF

-1888 QAPNVRVAIMAQAQ
+1888 QAPNVRVAIMAQAR
-1902 GGAVDGLDFSEYQPE
+1902 GGPVEGLDFSEYQPE
-1917 LFERFQGM
+1917 LFEKFQGM
-1925 RTRGPYFLRADT
+1925 RTRGPYFLTADT
-1937 LRSYLNKFRSS
+1937 LKSYLNKFRSA

-1975 TLHTEG
+1975 ALHTEG

-2059 KGATGDLGYGGYP
+2059 KGTTGDLGYGGYP

-2128 KGLPGSSGEKGYT
+2128 KGLPGSSGGKGYS
-2141 GRRGDKGAKGER
+2141 GRRGDKGIKGER

-2164 PGDSGVD
+2164 PGDSGAD

-2189 TGPVGLEGQDGGVG
+2189 SGPVGLDGQDGGVG

-2217 GTKGALGQP
+2217 GTKGSLGQA

-2246 PGIRGEQGVPGPR
+2246 PGIRGEQGIPGPR
-2259 AGGGPPGTPGE
+2259 AGGGLPGTPGE

-2281 EPGNPGPKGPN
+2281 EPGNPGLKGPN
-2292 GQQGPRGELG
+2292 GQQGPRGEMG

-2313 PKGRKGDRG
+2313 PKGRKGERG
-2322 FIGYPGPKGGPGD
+2322 FLGYPGPKGGPGD

-2350 RGNAGEP
+2350 RGNAGDP
-2357 GIPGQKGE
+2357 GTPGQKGE
-2365 VGYPGPSGLKGEKGE
+2365 VGYPGPSGLKGDKGE

-2394 CPCCYGPKECP
+2394 CREYISPKECP
-2405 VFPTELAFAIDTS
+2405 VYPTELAFAIDTS
-2418 SGVVREVFNRMKQT
+2418 SGVVRDVFNRMKQT

-2465 IRFSDSRKKSSLL
+2465 IRFADARKKSSLL

-2487 LTTKPHSLET
+2487 LTTKPRSLET

-2537 VLKLYDAGVMPVFLT
+2537 VLQLYDAGVMPVFLT

-2559 SRALEIN
+2559 TRALEIN

-2571 HAFILPTSSSQ
+2571 HAIVLPASGSQ
-2582 LNDTIR
+2582 LNETIQR
-2588 RLLTCHICLDVC
+2588 VLTCHICLDVC
-2600 DPDPVCGFGSQRP
+2600 DPDPICGFGSQRP

-2635 SESTTPLQFNEMKKY
+2635 SESTTPLQFNEMKRY
-2650 ISHLISNLEISS
+2650 ISHLVSNLEVSS
-2662 EPKLSEHHARVAVL
+2662 EPRVSQHHARVAVL
-2676 QQAPYEYV
+2676 QQAPYEYE
-2684 TNSSFPPVKIELSL
+2684 TNSSFPPVKTEFSL

-2705 KISNYLHNQMSQLHG
+2705 KIINYLHNQMTQLHG
-2720 TRAMG
+2720 TRAIG
-2725 SAIEHTMAHIFE
+2725 SAIKHTMAHIFE

-2761 EHLQKAIIDA
+2761 ENLQKVVTDA

-2778 VVLSIGSKVNAKDI
+2778 VVLGIGRKVNAKNI

-2803 FKLISKPEE
+2803 FKLVDKPGE

-2828 IRSKFAFQLS
+2828 IRSDFAFYLS
-2838 PELRKQCEW
+2838 PEIRKQCEG
-2847 LQSDQQAKSQSPR
+2847 LQSDQQAKRQSPG
-2860 HTGHKAV
+2860 HAGHKVV
-2867 YVASNATISHTL
+2867 YAAPNATISRTL
-2879 SASAT
+2879 SASTTVSA
-2884 ISESIKPVVSTNT
+2884 SI
-2897 HARTTT
+2897 
-2903 ASTTTA
+2903 
-2909 STKPVASTTARVRT
+2909 KPVASTNTRART
-2923 TTASTTAQTRA
+2923 TTAQTRA
-2934 TEQTTGSTMI
+2934 TGQTTASTTV
-2944 QVNTTA
+2944 QVNATTQSAASTATHTKATGRTTTSTTA
-2950 QSSASTG
+2950 
-2957 AHAKDATA
+2957 
-2965 QSSASTGAHAKA
+2965 A
-2977 ATAQS
+2977 AA
-2982 SASTGAH
+2982 
-2989 AKAATAQSSAS
+2989 
-3000 TGAHA
+3000 
-3005 KVTAAQSSA
+3005 
-3014 STGAHAKVTAAQS
+3014 
-3027 SASTGAHAKDATAQ
+3027 
-3041 SSTSSGAHAKTT
+3041 
-3053 SHSTT
+3053 
-3058 TGGRRRQSAKAQE
+3058 GGRRRQGTKTHD

-3079 NSARLRWASPEA
+3079 NSARLRWASPEPHNG
-3091 QSSYAFD
+3091 YAFD

-3122 QGLRSGQKYLVV
+3122 RGLRSGQKYLVV

-3148 GTFSTKTSAQ
+3148 GTFSTKTQAQ
-3158 PEVSLANMMLNA
+3158 PKVSLANMMLNT

-3238 PAAEKAMQQPP
+3238 SAAEKAMQQPP

-3256 VMDTCQLQKD
+3256 VTDICRLQKD
-3266 EGTCRDF
+3266 EGTCRNF
-3273 VLKWYYDPK
+3273 VLKWYYDPE

-3306 CEKVCVSGNISPG
+3306 CEKVCVPGNINPG
-3319 MVAAIGT
+3319 VVTTIGT

>member
-1 MKMRKHQH
+1 MRKHRH
-9 LPFVAIFCL
+9 LPFVAMFCL
-18 FISGFR
+18 LLSGFCS
-24 LVHAQQQAAVKTVAV
+24 VHAQQQAAVKTVAV

-82 VQFSGNPRTEF
+82 VQFSGNPHTEF

-110 MSYMGGDTKTGKGL
+110 MPYMGGGTKTGKGL
-124 EYLIENHLTEAAGS
+124 EYLIENHLTKAAGS
-138 RAGEGVPQV
+138 RASEGVPQI
-147 IIVLTDGQ
+147 IIVLTDGR
-155 SQDDVSL
+155 SQDDVAL

-168 SAHVNMFAVG
+168 SARVNMFAVG

-188 EIASEPFKLHLFNL
+188 EIASKPFDTHLFNL

-207 LHGIVGDLVASVH
+207 LHGIVGDLVANVR
-220 SSMPPEKAGAKGLVK
+220 SSMTPEKAGARGLVK

-266 LVNLIESLRVGAQH
+266 LVNLIESLRVGAQQ
-280 IHIGVVQYSDEPRTE
+280 IHIGVVQYSDQPRTE
-295 FALNSYPTKAEV
+295 FALNSYSTKADV

-390 LQQIATDGSFAFT
+390 LQQIATDGNFAFT

-412 LRDLILPNIV
+412 LRELLLPNIV

-500 FNTHQS
+500 FNTHQT
-506 RKDVMANVKR
+506 RKDVMANVRR
-516 MKPMGGTA
+516 MKLMGGTA

-535 QNFFTSAAGCR
+535 NNFFTSAAGCR

-562 SRDAV
+562 SMDAV

-577 RIVILAIGSKNAD
+577 RIVILAIGSRNAD

-611 LQFMQAILP
+611 IQFMQAILP

-634 IQEPP
+634 IEEPP
-639 SVQVTKRD
+639 S
-647 IIFLLDGSLNVGNAN
+647 
-662 FPYVRDFV
+662 
-670 ATLVNYL
+670 
-677 DVGSDKI
+677 
-684 RVGLVQFSDTPKT
+684 
-697 EFSLYS
+697 
-703 YQTKP
+703 
-708 DIIQRL
+708 
-714 GQLRPQGGSVLNTG
+714 
-728 SALNFVLSNHFT
+728 
-740 EAGGSRINDQVP
+740 
-752 QVLVLVTAGR
+752 
-762 SADPFLQVSNELARA
+762 
-777 GVLTFAV
+777 
-784 GVRSADKA
+784 
-792 ELEQIAFN
+792 
-800 PRMVYFMDDFSDLA
+800 
-814 ALPQELNK
+814 
-822 PITTYVSGGVEEVP
+822 
-836 LTPTESKKDIL
+836 ESKQDIL

-861 AVRDFVHKVISDLNV
+861 AVRDFVHKVISELNV
-876 GSDATRVAVAQFS
+876 GPDATRVAVAQFS

-942 RIEEGVPQFLVLLA
+942 RIEEGVPQILVLLA

-976 VTFAIRAKNA
+976 VTFALKAKNA
-986 DLVELEKI
+986 DLVELERI

-1002 NVDSLPR
+1002 NVESLPR

-1018 NLLKTIQHQPTV
+1018 NLLKTIQLQPTV
-1030 DERGE
+1030 VERGE

-1102 AIQELKVM
+1102 AIQELKIM

-1211 NRVVRLTKKEIE
+1211 NRVIRLTKKEIE
-1223 SLAPDLFY
+1223 SLAPDLIF
-1231 TPPSPAGVKRDVV
+1231 TSPSPAGVKRDVV
-1244 FMIDGSRYAA
+1244 FMVDGSRYAA
-1254 QEFYLIRNLI
+1254 QEFYLIRDLI
-1264 EQIVNNLDVGFD
+1264 ERIVNNLDVGFD
-1276 TTRISVVQFSDH
+1276 TTRISVVQFSEH
-1288 PRVEFLLNA
+1288 PHVEFLLNA
-1297 YSTKDEVQSAVRRLR
+1297 HSTKDEVQSAVRRLR
-1312 PHGGQQ
+1312 PQGGQQ

-1347 FLIVLSS
+1347 FLIILSS

-1379 KNMEPEE
+1379 KNVDPEE

-1407 SLEQKLLTPIETLTV
+1407 SLEQKLLTPIETLTE

-1428 LGDVQPPVDV
+1428 LGDVQPP
-1438 SGDEKDVVFLIDS
+1438 GDIPADAKDIVFLIDS
-1451 SDNVRPDG
+1451 SDSVRSDG

-1499 THKSKNAVL
+1499 THKSKNAVM

-1553 VILGDQSQDDVNRPA
+1553 VILGDRSQDDVNRPA
-1568 TMITSTSIKP
+1568 NVITSTSIKP

-1584 NVDRDQLQIITND
+1584 NVDRNQLQVITND
-1597 PERVLVVQDFTG
+1597 PERVLVVQDFTE
-1609 LQTLEKRV
+1609 LPTLENRV
-1617 QSILEEIP
+1617 HNILEERPIP
-1625 IFATESP
+1625 TTEIPDFSVP
-1632 GILGPGGKKQADI
+1632 GAKKQADI

-1697 LKDYSTKSQI
+1697 LKDYSTKPQI
-1707 LDAINKVIYKGGLVA
+1707 LDAINKVIYKGGRVA
-1722 NTGAAIKHIQANHF
+1722 NTGAAIRHIQAKHF

-1750 IAFIVTGGKSSD
+1750 IAFIVTGGVSSD
-1762 DGPSAS
+1762 DGPGAS

-1782 VKNIDLKEISRLA
+1782 VRNIDLKEVSRLA

-1828 LCLGAADIT
+1828 LCPALTDVT
-1837 RDCDLDVIIGF
+1837 RDCDLDVILGF
-1848 DVTDVGPGQN
+1848 DVTDVGAGQN

-1870 ESVLNR
+1870 ESVLKR

-1888 QAPNVRVAIMAQAQ
+1888 QAPNVRVAIMAQAR
-1902 GGAVDGLDFSEYQPE
+1902 GGPVEGLDFSEYQPE

-1925 RTRGPYFLRADT
+1925 RTRGPYFLTADT
-1937 LRSYLNKFRSS
+1937 LRSYLNKFRSA

-1963 DDSIDQLEAASS
+1963 DDSIDELEAASS
-1975 TLHTEG
+1975 ALHTEG

-1993 SNFDKVMQLEFGRG
+1993 SNFDRVMQLEFGRG
-2007 FTYNR
+2007 FAYNR

-2128 KGLPGSSGEKGYT
+2128 KGLPGSSGEKGYS
-2141 GRRGDKGAKGER
+2141 GRRGDKGVKGER

-2164 PGDSGVD
+2164 PGDSGAD

-2189 TGPVGLEGQDGGVG
+2189 PGPAGLEGQEGGVG
-2203 RKGMTGRRGPIGVK
+2203 RRGMAGRRGPIGVK
-2217 GTKGALGQP
+2217 GTKGSLGQA

-2246 PGIRGEQGVPGPR
+2246 PGIRGEQGIPGPR
-2259 AGGGPPGTPGE
+2259 AGSGPPGAPGE

-2281 EPGNPGPKGPN
+2281 EPGNPGPKGQN
-2292 GQQGPRGELG
+2292 GQPGPRGEMG

-2313 PKGRKGDRG
+2313 PKGRKGERG

-2350 RGNAGEP
+2350 RGNAGDP
-2357 GIPGQKGE
+2357 GTPGQKGE
-2365 VGYPGPSGLKGEKGE
+2365 VGYPGSSGLKGDKGE

-2418 SGVVREVFNRMKQT
+2418 SGVQRDAFNRMKQT

-2465 IRFSDSRKKSSLL
+2465 IRFADARKKSSLL

-2487 LTTKPHSLET
+2487 LTTKPRSLET

-2514 LMRKVAVFFSNG
+2514 LMRKVAVFFSYG
-2526 DTRASPQLNDA
+2526 ETRASPQLNDA

-2552 SRQDPVL
+2552 SSQDPVL
-2559 SRALEIN
+2559 TRALEIN

-2571 HAFILPTSSSQ
+2571 HAIVLPASGNQ
-2582 LNDTIR
+2582 LNETIR

-2613 VFRDRRAAPTDV
+2613 VFRDKRAVPTDV

-2650 ISHLISNLEISS
+2650 ISHLVSNLEISS
-2662 EPKLSEHHARVAVL
+2662 EPKVSQHHARVAVL
-2676 QQAPYEYV
+2676 QQAPYEYE
-2684 TNSSFPPVKIELSL
+2684 TNSSFPPVKTEFSL

-2705 KISNYLHNQMSQLHG
+2705 KIINYLHNQMTQLHG
-2720 TRAMG
+2720 TRAIA
-2725 SAIEHTMAHIFE
+2725 SAIEHTMAHVFE
-2737 SAPNPRDL
+2737 NAPNPRDL
-2745 KVMVLM
+2745 KVIVLM

-2761 EHLQKAIIDA
+2761 EYLQKVVINA

-2778 VVLSIGSKVNAKDI
+2778 VVLGIGRKVNVKNI

-2803 FKLISKPEE
+2803 FKLVDKPGE

-2828 IRSKFAFQLS
+2828 IRSDFAFYLS
-2838 PELRKQCEW
+2838 PEMRKQCEW
-2847 LQSDQQAKSQSPR
+2847 FQSDQQAKSQSP
-2860 HTGHKAV
+2860 GHVGQKAV
-2867 YVASNATISHTL
+2867 YVAPNATISQTL
-2879 SASAT
+2879 SAGST
-2884 ISESIKPVVSTNT
+2884 VSVSIKPVVSTK
-2897 HARTTT
+2897 
-2903 ASTTTA
+2903 S
-2909 STKPVASTTARVRT
+2909 VASTNARART

-2934 TEQTTGSTMI
+2934 TDQTTASTVV
-2944 QVNTTA
+2944 QVNATMQSTA
-2950 QSSASTG
+2950 N
-2957 AHAKDATA
+2957 
-2965 QSSASTGAHAKA
+2965 
-2977 ATAQS
+2977 
-2982 SASTGAH
+2982 
-2989 AKAATAQSSAS
+2989 
-3000 TGAHA
+3000 
-3005 KVTAAQSSA
+3005 TAAHTKA
-3014 STGAHAKVTAAQS
+3014 TGRTTGNTTGTA
-3027 SASTGAHAKDATAQ
+3027 
-3041 SSTSSGAHAKTT
+3041 
-3053 SHSTT
+3053 
-3058 TGGRRRQSAKAQE
+3058 TGGRRRQGAKSHD

-3079 NSARLRWASPEA
+3079 NSARLRWASPEPHNA
-3091 QSSYAFD
+3091 YVFD
-3098 ITVTLAHDHSLVQK
+3098 ITITLAHDHSLVQK
-3112 QNLTGTEHVI
+3112 QNVTGTEHVV

-3134 ITGYQKSQPKVTYT
+3134 VTGYQKSQPKVTYA
-3148 GTFSTKTSAQ
+3148 GTFSTKTPAQ
-3158 PEVSLANMMLNA
+3158 PKVSLANMMLNT
-3170 EPLEGPESDWPDP
+3170 EPLEGPENDWPDP

-3195 DYQIVWFFDYKNKI
+3195 DYQIVWFFDYKHKI

-3238 PAAEKAMQQPP
+3238 SAAEKSMQQPP
-3249 LEKRLSS
+3249 LEERLSS
-3256 VMDTCQLQKD
+3256 VMDICWLPKD
-3266 EGTCRDF
+3266 EGTCRTF

-3300 FNTQKE
+3300 FDTQKE
-3306 CEKVCVSGNISPG
+3306 CDKVCVPGNINPG
-3319 MVAAIGT
+3319 MVTTMGT

>member
-1 MKMRKHQH
+1 MRKHRH
-9 LPFVAIFCL
+9 LPLVAMFCL
-18 FISGFR
+18 LLSGFGS
-24 LVHAQQQAAVKTVAV
+24 VGAQQQAAVKTIAA

-49 WSIGKEHFQL
+49 WSVGKEHFQL

-93 QLNTYPS
+93 QLNTFPS
-100 TRDVLSHIAN
+100 TQDVLSHIAN
-110 MSYMGGDTKTGKGL
+110 MTYVGGGAEPGKGL
-124 EYLIENHLTEAAGS
+124 EYLIEKHLTKAAGS
-138 RAGEGVPQV
+138 RASEGVPQV
-147 IIVLTDGQ
+147 IVVLTDGQ
-155 SQDDVSL
+155 PRDDVAL
-162 PSSVLK
+162 PSSLLN
-168 SAHVNMFAVG
+168 SARVNLFAVG
-178 VQDAVEGELK
+178 VEEPVERHLREVASGPLDA
-188 EIASEPFKLHLFNL
+188 HRFNL

-207 LHGIVGDLVASVH
+207 LHGIVGDLVASVR
-220 SSMPPEKAGAKGLVK
+220 SSMTPEKAGAKGLVK

-246 FLIDGSNNIGSVN
+246 FLIDGSNNIGGVN
-259 FQAIRDF
+259 FPAIRDF
-266 LVNLIESLRVGAQH
+266 LVNLIETLRVGAQQ
-280 IHIGVVQYSDEPRTE
+280 IHIGVVQYSDQPRTE
-295 FALNSYPTKAEV
+295 FSLSSYSTKADV
-307 LDAVKALSF
+307 LDAVKALGF

-368 LAVKQASIFSFSIGV
+368 LAVKQAGIFSFSIGV

-390 LQQIATDGSFAFT
+390 LQQIATDGSFAYT

-412 LRDLILPNIV
+412 LQELLLPNIV
-422 GVAQRLILLEAPT
+422 GVAQRLILLAAPT

-459 TAPFNSIRDFV
+459 AAPFNAIRDFV

-500 FNTHQS
+500 FNTHQT
-506 RKDVMANVKR
+506 RKDVMANVRK
-516 MKPMGGTA
+516 MKLMGGTT

-535 QNFFTSAAGCR
+535 TNFFTSAAGCR
-546 MEEGVLPMLV
+546 VEEGVLPMLV

-567 DQAAAEMKRN
+567 DQAAAELKRN
-577 RIVILAIGSKNAD
+577 RIVTLAVGSRNAD
-590 LAELQEIAHER
+590 LAELQEIAHEQ

-629 SGGLI
+629 SGGLLVP
-634 IQEPP
+634 EPP

-662 FPYVRDFV
+662 FPFVRDFV
-670 ATLVNYL
+670 AALVNYL
-677 DVGSDKI
+677 DVGSDKT
-684 RVGLVQFSDTPKT
+684 RVGLVQFSDTPQT

-703 YQTKP
+703 YQTKA

-714 GQLRPQGGSVLNTG
+714 GQLRPRGGSVLNTG
-728 SALNFVLSNHFT
+728 SALNFVLSSHFT
-740 EAGGSRINDQVP
+740 EAGGSRINEQVP
-752 QVLVLVTAGR
+752 QVLVLVAAGS

-784 GVRSADKA
+784 GVRNADKA

-800 PRMVYFMDDFSDLA
+800 PRMVYFVDDFSALA

-836 LTPTESKKDIL
+836 LAPTESKKDVL
-847 FLIDGSANLLGSFP
+847 FLIDGSANLLGIFP

-876 GSDATRVAVAQFS
+876 GPDATRVAVAQFS
-889 DTIQVEFDFAE
+889 DTIQIEFDFDDYS
-900 LPSKQDMLL
+900 SKQDMLT

-930 AIRRLFVKEAGS
+930 AVRRLFVREGGS
-942 RIEEGVPQFLVLLA
+942 RIEEGVPQFLVLLV
-956 AGRSTDDVEQ
+956 AGRSTDNVEE
-966 PSDALKQAGV
+966 PSDVLKHAGV
-976 VTFAIRAKNA
+976 VTFGIRAKNA
-986 DLVELEKI
+986 DPVELERI
-994 VYAPQFIL
+994 VYAPQFLL
-1002 NVDSLPR
+1002 NVESLQR
-1009 ISELQPNIV
+1009 ISELQPSIV
-1018 NLLKTIQHQPTV
+1018 NLLRTVQLQPAV
-1030 DERGE
+1030 ERGE

-1076 AVAQYSNVIQPE
+1076 AVAQYSNTIQPE

-1093 HEDKADLIN
+1093 HEDKADLIS
-1102 AIQELKVM
+1102 AIQQLKLM

-1201 QLDTVQQVVS
+1201 QLDSVQQVVS
-1211 NRVVRLTKKEIE
+1211 NRVIRLTKQEIQ
-1223 SLAPDLFY
+1223 SLAPDLVF
-1231 TPPSPAGVKRDVV
+1231 TSPSPAGVKRDIV
-1244 FMIDGSRYAA
+1244 FLVDGSRYAA
-1254 QEFYLIRNLI
+1254 QEFYLVRDLI
-1264 EQIVNNLDVGFD
+1264 GRIVNNLDVGID
-1276 TTRISVVQFSDH
+1276 TTRISVVQFSEH
-1288 PRVEFLLNA
+1288 PHVEFLLNTH
-1297 YSTKDEVQSAVRRLR
+1297 STKDEVQNAVRQLR
-1312 PHGGQQ
+1312 SKGGQL

-1347 FLIVLSS
+1347 FLVILSS
-1354 RKSDDDL
+1354 RKSDDDF

-1370 VGVAPMVVA
+1370 VGVAPMMIA
-1379 KNMEPEE
+1379 KNVDTEE
-1386 MVQISLS
+1386 MIQISLS
-1393 PDYVFQVSS
+1393 PEYVFQVSS

-1428 LGDVQPPVDV
+1428 LGDVQPPIDV
-1438 SGDEKDVVFLIDS
+1438 SGDEKDIVFLIDS
-1451 SDNVRPDG
+1451 SDSVRPDG

-1480 VRIGVVQFSNN
+1480 VRIGVVQFSNS

-1508 QAIRRL
+1508 EAIRRL
-1514 RLRGGSPVNAGKALD
+1514 RLRGGSPLNAGKALD
-1529 YVVKNYFIKSAGSR
+1529 FVVKNYFIKSAGSR

-1553 VILGDQSQDDVNRPA
+1553 VILGDRSQDDVDRPA
-1568 TMITSTSIKP
+1568 RVITSTSIKP

-1584 NVDRDQLQIITND
+1584 NVDRDQLQVITND
-1597 PERVLVVQDFTG
+1597 PGRVLVVQDFTG
-1609 LQTLEKRV
+1609 LSTLEKRV
-1617 QSILEEIP
+1617 QNILDELPIP
-1625 IFATESP
+1625 TTDSP
-1632 GILGPGGKKQADI
+1632 GPILPGGKKQADI

-1697 LKDYSTKSQI
+1697 LKDHSTKAQI
-1707 LDAINKVIYKGGLVA
+1707 LDAINKVIYKGGRVA
-1722 NTGAAIKHIQANHF
+1722 NTGAAIKHIQERHF

-1750 IAFIVTGGKSSD
+1750 IAFIVTGGKSTD
-1762 DGPSAS
+1762 DGPRAS
-1768 LEIAQKGVKVFAVG
+1768 VEITQKGVKVFAVG
-1782 VKNIDLKEISRLA
+1782 VRNIDLKEVSLLA
-1795 SESAT
+1795 SESAM
-1800 SFRASTA
+1800 SFRAATA

-1823 AMEEK
+1823 AMEER
-1828 LCLGAADIT
+1828 LCPGTTDVT
-1837 RDCDLDVIIGF
+1837 RDCDLEVIIGF
-1848 DVTDVGPGQN
+1848 DVSDVGPGQS
-1858 IFNSQRGLESRV
+1858 IFTSQRALESRV

-1902 GGAVDGLDFSEYQPE
+1902 GGPVEGLDFSEYRPE
-1917 LFERFQGM
+1917 LLERFLDM
-1925 RTRGPYFLRADT
+1925 RTRGPYYLRADT
-1937 LRSYLNKFRSS
+1937 LRSYLSKFRSS
-1948 PSGSTKVI
+1948 PAGSTKVI
-1956 IHFTDGA
+1956 IHFTDGV
-1963 DDSIDQLEAASS
+1963 DGPISQLEAASS
-1975 TLHTEG
+1975 TLHSEG
-1981 VNALIFVGLDRV
+1981 VNALIFVGLERV
-1993 SNFDKVMQLEFGRG
+1993 ANFDRVMQLEFGRG

-2059 KGATGDLGYGGYP
+2059 KGVTGDLGYGGYP

-2078 GERGPPGVNGTQ
+2078 GERGPPGANGTQ

-2128 KGLPGSSGEKGYT
+2128 KGLPGSSGEKGYS
-2141 GRRGDKGAKGER
+2141 GRRGDKGVKGER

-2164 PGDSGVD
+2164 PGDSGAD
-2171 NTQRGSRGQKGEI
+2171 NTQRGPRGQKGEI
-2184 GPMGE
+2184 GPMGDP
-2189 TGPVGLEGQDGGVG
+2189 GPAGPAGQNGEAG
-2203 RKGMTGRRGPIGVK
+2203 RSGMAGRRGPIGVK
-2217 GTKGALGQP
+2217 GTKGAPGQP

-2236 PQGPPGQLGT
+2236 PQGPPGQVGT

-2259 AGGGPPGTPGE
+2259 AGSGPPGPPGD

-2281 EPGNPGPKGPN
+2281 EPGDPGPKGPN
-2292 GQQGPRGELG
+2292 GQPGPRGEMG

-2313 PKGRKGDRG
+2313 PKGRKGERG
-2322 FIGYPGPKGGPGD
+2322 FVGYAGPKGGPGD
-2335 RGGAGGPGPKGNRGR
+2335 RGVAGGPGPKGNRGR
-2350 RGNAGEP
+2350 RGDAGVP

-2365 VGYPGPSGLKGEKGE
+2365 IGYPGPSGLKGEKGE

-2465 IRFSDSRKKSSLL
+2465 IRFADARKKSSLL

-2487 LTTKPHSLET
+2487 LTTKPRSLET

-2537 VLKLYDAGVMPVFLT
+2537 VLKLYDAGVVPVFLT
-2552 SRQDPVL
+2552 SRQDAVL
-2559 SRALEIN
+2559 TRALEIN

-2571 HAFILPTSSSQ
+2571 HAIVLPTSGGQ
-2582 LNDTIR
+2582 LNQTIQ

-2600 DPDPVCGFGSQRP
+2600 DPDPRCAGTGQRP
-2613 VFRDRRAAPTDV
+2613 SFRDRRAAPTDV
-2625 DTDIAFIMDS
+2625 DTDIAFILDS
-2635 SESTTPLQFNEMKKY
+2635 SESTTPLQFSEMKKY
-2650 ISHLISNLEISS
+2650 ISHIVTNLEISS
-2662 EPKLSEHHARVAVL
+2662 EPKVSQHHARVAVL
-2676 QQAPYEYV
+2676 QQAPYEHEI
-2684 TNSSFPPVKIELSL
+2684 NSSFPPVKTEFSL
-2698 TDYGSKE
+2698 TDYASKE
-2705 KISNYLHNQMSQLHG
+2705 KIINYLHNQMTQLHG
-2720 TRAMG
+2720 TRALG
-2725 SAIEHTMAHIFE
+2725 SAIEHTIAHVFE
-2737 SAPNPRDL
+2737 SVPSPRDL
-2745 KVMVLM
+2745 KVIVLM

-2756 NKQEL
+2756 NKREL
-2761 EHLQKAIIDA
+2761 EHLQRAVIRA

-2778 VVLSIGSKVNAKDI
+2778 VILGVGRKVNAKNI

-2803 FKLISKPEE
+2803 FKLVDKPGE

-2817 LLRFGRLLPSF
+2817 LLRFGTLLPSF
-2828 IRSKFAFQLS
+2828 IRSEYAFYLS
-2838 PELRKQCEW
+2838 PEIRKQCEW
-2847 LQSDQQAKSQSPR
+2847 LQNGQQVQGQHPVLV
-2860 HTGHKAV
+2860 GQKAV
-2867 YVASNATISHTL
+2867 FVAPNATSSRAFPASTTV
-2879 SASAT
+2879 SAT
-2884 ISESIKPVVSTNT
+2884 IKPAASAQ
-2897 HARTTT
+2897 ARTT
-2903 ASTTTA
+2903 
-2909 STKPVASTTARVRT
+2909 P
-2923 TTASTTAQTRA
+2923 ASTTAQARA
-2934 TEQTTGSTMI
+2934 PETTPASS
-2944 QVNTTA
+2944 VA
-2950 QSSASTG
+2950 QG
-2957 AHAKDATA
+2957 NATA
-2965 QSSASTGAHAKA
+2965 QGTASA
-2977 ATAQS
+2977 
-2982 SASTGAH
+2982 
-2989 AKAATAQSSAS
+2989 
-3000 TGAHA
+3000 
-3005 KVTAAQSSA
+3005 
-3014 STGAHAKVTAAQS
+3014 
-3027 SASTGAHAKDATAQ
+3027 
-3041 SSTSSGAHAKTT
+3041 TT
-3053 SHSTT
+3053 SHSKASGRAATT
-3058 TGGRRRQSAKAQE
+3058 NATGTAAGSRRRHSAKTHD

-3079 NSARLRWASPEA
+3079 SSARLRWASPEPHGT
-3091 QSSYAFD
+3091 FD
-3098 ITVTLAHDHSLVQK
+3098 VTVTLAQDHSLVQR

-3122 QGLRSGQKYLVV
+3122 RGLRSGQKYAVV
-3134 ITGYQKSQPKVTYT
+3134 ITGSQKSHHKVTYT
-3148 GTFSTKTSAQ
+3148 GSFSTKTQAQ
-3158 PEVSLANMMLNA
+3158 AQVSLANMMLNT

-3195 DYQIVWFFDYKNKI
+3195 DYQIVWFFDSKHKF

-3223 RFEAEAECISKCLKP
+3223 RFETEAECYNKCLKP
-3238 PAAEKAMQQPP
+3238 SADEKAMQQPP
-3249 LEKRLSS
+3249 LEKRFSS
-3256 VMDTCQLQKD
+3256 VMDVCRLQKD
-3266 EGTCRDF
+3266 EGTCRNF
-3273 VLKWYYDPK
+3273 VLKWYYDPE

-3294 GGNENR
+3294 GGNDNR

-3306 CEKVCVSGNISPG
+3306 CEKLCTPG
-3319 MVAAIGT
+3319 AINPGAVTAMGT

>member
-1 MKMRKHQH
+1 MRKHRH
-9 LPFVAIFCL
+9 LPLVAMFCL
-18 FISGFR
+18 LLSGFGS
-24 LVHAQQQAAVKTVAV
+24 VGAQQQAAVKTVAV

-49 WSIGKEHFQL
+49 WSVGKEHFQL

-82 VQFSGNPRTEF
+82 VQFSGNPHTEF

-100 TRDVLSHIAN
+100 IQDVLSHIAN
-110 MSYMGGDTKTGKGL
+110 MTYVGGGAEPGKGL
-124 EYLIENHLTEAAGS
+124 EYLMEKHLTKAAGS
-138 RAGEGVPQV
+138 RASEGVPQV
-147 IIVLTDGQ
+147 IVVLTDGQ
-155 SQDDVSL
+155 PRGDVAL
-162 PSSVLK
+162 PSSVLN
-168 SAHVNMFAVG
+168 SARVELFAVG
-178 VQDAVEGELK
+178 KVEDAVEGELR
-188 EIASEPFKLHLFNL
+188 EVASAPLDTHRFNL

-207 LHGIVGDLVASVH
+207 LHGIVGDLVASVR
-220 SSMPPEKAGAKGLVK
+220 SSVTPEKAGAKGLVK

-246 FLIDGSNNIGSVN
+246 FLIDGSNNIGGVN
-259 FQAIRDF
+259 FPAIRDF
-266 LVNLIESLRVGAQH
+266 LVNLIETLRVGAQQ
-280 IHIGVVQYSDEPRTE
+280 IHIGVVQYSDQPRTE
-295 FALNSYPTKAEV
+295 FALSSYSTKADV
-307 LDAVKALSF
+307 LDAVKALGF

-368 LAVKQASIFSFSIGV
+368 LAVKQAGIFSFSIGV

-390 LQQIATDGSFAFT
+390 LQQIATDGSFAYT

-412 LRDLILPNIV
+412 LQELILPNIV
-422 GVAQRLILLEAPT
+422 GVAQRLILLAAPT

-459 TAPFNSIRDFV
+459 PAPFNAIRDFV

-500 FNTHQS
+500 FNTHQT
-506 RKDVMANVKR
+506 RKDVMANVRK
-516 MKPMGGTA
+516 MKLMGGTV

-535 QNFFTSAAGCR
+535 NNFFTSAAGCR

-567 DQAAAEMKRN
+567 DQAAEEMKRN
-577 RIVILAIGSKNAD
+577 RIVTLAVGSRNAD

-629 SGGLI
+629 SGGVI
-634 IQEPP
+634 VPEPP
-639 SVQVTKRD
+639 
-647 IIFLLDGSLNVGNAN
+647 
-662 FPYVRDFV
+662 P
-670 ATLVNYL
+670 
-677 DVGSDKI
+677 
-684 RVGLVQFSDTPKT
+684 
-697 EFSLYS
+697 
-703 YQTKP
+703 
-708 DIIQRL
+708 
-714 GQLRPQGGSVLNTG
+714 
-728 SALNFVLSNHFT
+728 
-740 EAGGSRINDQVP
+740 
-752 QVLVLVTAGR
+752 
-762 SADPFLQVSNELARA
+762 
-777 GVLTFAV
+777 
-784 GVRSADKA
+784 
-792 ELEQIAFN
+792 
-800 PRMVYFMDDFSDLA
+800 
-814 ALPQELNK
+814 
-822 PITTYVSGGVEEVP
+822 
-836 LTPTESKKDIL
+836 ESKKDVL
-847 FLIDGSANLLGSFP
+847 FLIDGSTNLLGTFP
-861 AVRDFVHKVISDLNV
+861 PVRDFVHKVISDLNV

-900 LPSKQDMLL
+900 YSSKQDMLL
-909 KVKRMKIKTGK
+909 KVKRMKLKSGK
-920 QLNIGAALDE
+920 PLNTGAAIEE
-930 AIRRLFVKEAGS
+930 AIRTLFVREAGS
-942 RIEEGVPQFLVLLA
+942 RIEEGVPQFLILLL
-956 AGRSTDDVEQ
+956 AGRSNDDVEK
-966 PSDALKQAGV
+966 PSSDLRQAGV
-976 VTFAIRAKNA
+976 VTFGIKAKNA
-986 DLVELEKI
+986 DLTELQRI
-994 VYAPQFIL
+994 VYAPQFLL
-1002 NVDSLPR
+1002 NVESLQR

-1018 NLLKTIQHQPTV
+1018 NLLRTVQLQPTV
-1030 DERGE
+1030 VERGD

-1061 RVVESLDIGRDKVRV
+1061 RVVESLDVGRDKVRV
-1076 AVAQYSNVIQPE
+1076 AVAQYSNTIQPE

-1093 HEDKADLIN
+1093 YEDKADLVS
-1102 AIQELKVM
+1102 AIQQLKLM

-1143 FLILLTADRSQ
+1143 FLIVLTADRSQ

-1201 QLDTVQQVVS
+1201 QLDSVQQVVS
-1211 NRVVRLTKKEIE
+1211 NRVIRLTKQEIE
-1223 SLAPDLFY
+1223 SLAPDLVF
-1231 TPPSPAGVKRDVV
+1231 TSPSPAGVKRDVV
-1244 FMIDGSRYAA
+1244 FLVDGSRYAA
-1254 QEFYLIRNLI
+1254 QEFYLVRDLI
-1264 EQIVNNLDVGFD
+1264 GRIVSNLDVGID
-1276 TTRISVVQFSDH
+1276 TTRISVVQFSEH
-1288 PRVEFLLNA
+1288 PHVEFLLNTH
-1297 YSTKDEVQSAVRRLR
+1297 STKDEVQSAVRQLR
-1312 PHGGQQ
+1312 SKGGQL

-1347 FLIVLSS
+1347 FLVILSS
-1354 RKSDDDL
+1354 RKSDDDF

-1370 VGVAPMVVA
+1370 VGVAPMMIA
-1379 KNMEPEE
+1379 KNVDTEE
-1386 MVQISLS
+1386 MIQISLS
-1393 PDYVFQVSS
+1393 PEYVFQVSS

-1428 LGDVQPPVDV
+1428 LGDVQPPIDV
-1438 SGDEKDVVFLIDS
+1438 SGDEKDIVFLIDS
-1451 SDNVRPDG
+1451 SDSVRQDG

-1480 VRIGVVQFSNN
+1480 VRIGVVQFSNG

-1508 QAIRRL
+1508 EAIRRL
-1514 RLRGGSPVNAGKALD
+1514 RLRGGSPLNAGKALD
-1529 YVVKNYFIKSAGSR
+1529 FVVKNYFIKSAGSR

-1553 VILGDQSQDDVNRPA
+1553 VILGDRSQDDVDRPA
-1568 TMITSTSIKP
+1568 RVITSTNIKP

-1584 NVDRDQLQIITND
+1584 NVDRDQLQVITND
-1597 PERVLVVQDFTG
+1597 PGRVLVVQDFTG
-1609 LQTLEKRV
+1609 LSTLEQRV
-1617 QSILEEIP
+1617 QNILDELPIP
-1625 IFATESP
+1625 PTDSP
-1632 GILGPGGKKQADI
+1632 GPFLPGGKKQADI

-1697 LKDYSTKSQI
+1697 LKDHSTKAQI
-1707 LDAINKVIYKGGLVA
+1707 LDAINKVIYKGGRVA
-1722 NTGAAIKHIQANHF
+1722 NTGAAIRHIQERHF

-1750 IAFIVTGGKSSD
+1750 IAFIVTGGKSTD
-1762 DGPSAS
+1762 DGPRAS
-1768 LEIAQKGVKVFAVG
+1768 LEITQKGVKVFAVG
-1782 VKNIDLKEISRLA
+1782 VRNIDLKEVSLLA
-1795 SESAT
+1795 SESAM

-1823 AMEEK
+1823 AMEER
-1828 LCLGAADIT
+1828 LCPGSTDVT

-1848 DVTDVGPGQN
+1848 DVSDVGPGQN
-1858 IFNSQRGLESRV
+1858 IFSSQRALESRV
-1870 ESVLNR
+1870 EAVLNR

-1902 GGAVDGLDFSEYQPE
+1902 GGPVEGLDFSEYRPE
-1917 LFERFQGM
+1917 LLERFLDM
-1925 RTRGPYFLRADT
+1925 RTRGGYYLRANT
-1937 LRSYLNKFRSS
+1937 LRSYLSKFRSS

-1963 DDSIDQLEAASS
+1963 DEPIEQLEAASS
-1975 TLHTEG
+1975 TLHAEG

-1993 SNFDKVMQLEFGRG
+1993 TNFDRLMQLEFGRG

-2059 KGATGDLGYGGYP
+2059 KGVTGDLGYGGYP

-2128 KGLPGSSGEKGYT
+2128 KGLPGSSGEKGYS
-2141 GRRGDKGAKGER
+2141 GRRGDKGVKGER

-2164 PGDSGVD
+2164 PGDSGAD

-2184 GPMGE
+2184 GPMGDP
-2189 TGPVGLEGQDGGVG
+2189 GPAGVEGQDGGVG
-2203 RKGMTGRRGPIGVK
+2203 RRGMAGRRGPIGVK
-2217 GTKGALGQP
+2217 GTKGAPGQA

-2236 PQGPPGQLGT
+2236 PQGPPGQVGT

-2259 AGGGPPGTPGE
+2259 AGSGPPGPPGE

-2281 EPGNPGPKGPN
+2281 EPGDPGPKGPD
-2292 GQQGPRGELG
+2292 GQPGPRGEMG

-2313 PKGRKGDRG
+2313 PKGRKGERG
-2322 FIGYPGPKGGPGD
+2322 FVGYTGPKGGPGD
-2335 RGGAGGPGPKGNRGR
+2335 RGVPGGPGPKGNRGR
-2350 RGNAGEP
+2350 RGNAGVP
-2357 GIPGQKGE
+2357 GSPGQKGE
-2365 VGYPGPSGLKGEKGE
+2365 IGYPGPSGLKGERGE

-2394 CPCCYGPKECP
+2394 CREYLSPKECP

-2465 IRFSDSRKKSSLL
+2465 IRFADARKKSSLL

-2487 LTTKPHSLET
+2487 LTTKPRSLET

-2537 VLKLYDAGVMPVFLT
+2537 VLKLYDAGVVPVFLT
-2552 SRQDPVL
+2552 SRQDAVL
-2559 SRALEIN
+2559 ARALEIN

-2571 HAFILPTSSSQ
+2571 HAIVLPTSGGQ
-2582 LNDTIR
+2582 LNQTIQ

-2600 DPDPVCGFGSQRP
+2600 DPHPSCGATGQRP
-2613 VFRDRRAAPTDV
+2613 AFRDRRAAPTDV
-2625 DTDIAFIMDS
+2625 DTDIAFILDS
-2635 SESTTPLQFNEMKKY
+2635 SESTTPLQFSEMKKY
-2650 ISHLISNLEISS
+2650 ISHIVANLEISS
-2662 EPKLSEHHARVAVL
+2662 EPKVSQHHARVAVL
-2676 QQAPYEYV
+2676 QQAPYEHE
-2684 TNSSFPPVKIELSL
+2684 TNSSFPPVKTEFSL
-2698 TDYGSKE
+2698 TDYASKE
-2705 KISNYLHNQMSQLHG
+2705 KIINYLHNQMTQLHG
-2720 TRAMG
+2720 TRALG
-2725 SAIEHTMAHIFE
+2725 SAIEHTIAHVFE
-2737 SAPNPRDL
+2737 SAPSPRDL
-2745 KVMVLM
+2745 KVIVLM

-2756 NKQEL
+2756 NKREL
-2761 EHLQKAIIDA
+2761 EHLQRVVINA

-2778 VVLSIGSKVNAKDI
+2778 VVLGIGRKVNAKNI

-2803 FKLISKPEE
+2803 FKLVDKPGEF
-2812 LHEEP
+2812 HEEP
-2817 LLRFGRLLPSF
+2817 LLRFGTLLPSF
-2828 IRSKFAFQLS
+2828 IRSEFAFYLS
-2838 PELRKQCEW
+2838 PEIRRQCEW
-2847 LQSDQQAKSQSPR
+2847 LQNGQQVQSQQPVL
-2860 HTGHKAV
+2860 TGQKAV
-2867 YVASNATISHTL
+2867 FVAPNAT
-2879 SASAT
+2879 
-2884 ISESIKPVVSTNT
+2884 VS
-2897 HARTTT
+2897 RTFA
-2903 ASTTTA
+2903 ASTT
-2909 STKPVASTTARVRT
+2909 VSTTIKPATSAQARST
-2923 TTASTTAQTRA
+2923 PASTTAQTRA
-2934 TEQTTGSTMI
+2934 TEATP
-2944 QVNTTA
+2944 A
-2950 QSSASTG
+2950 SSVPQG
-2957 AHAKDATA
+2957 NATA
-2965 QSSASTGAHAKA
+2965 QGAAGATTHTKASGR
-2977 ATAQS
+2977 ATAN
-2982 SASTGAH
+2982 
-2989 AKAATAQSSAS
+2989 ATAAS
-3000 TGAHA
+3000 
-3005 KVTAAQSSA
+3005 
-3014 STGAHAKVTAAQS
+3014 
-3027 SASTGAHAKDATAQ
+3027 
-3041 SSTSSGAHAKTT
+3041 
-3053 SHSTT
+3053 
-3058 TGGRRRQSAKAQE
+3058 GRRRHSAKTHD
-3071 IQITDVTE
+3071 IQISDVTE
-3079 NSARLRWASPEA
+3079 SSARLRWASPEPHNT
-3091 QSSYAFD
+3091 FD
-3098 ITVTLAHDHSLVQK
+3098 VTVTLAHDHSLVQR

-3122 QGLRSGQKYLVV
+3122 RGLRSGQKYVV
-3134 ITGYQKSQPKVTYT
+3134 VVTGSQKSQPKVTYT
-3148 GTFSTKTSAQ
+3148 GSFSTKIPAQ
-3158 PEVSLANMMLNA
+3158 PQVSLANMMLNT

-3195 DYQIVWFFDYKNKI
+3195 EYQIVWFFDSKHKF

-3223 RFEAEAECISKCLKP
+3223 RFETEAECYNKCLKP
-3238 PAAEKAMQQPP
+3238 SADEKAMQQPP

-3256 VMDTCQLQKD
+3256 VLDICRLQKD
-3266 EGTCRDF
+3266 EGTCRSF
-3273 VLKWYYDPK
+3273 VLKWYYDPE

-3294 GGNENR
+3294 GGNDNR

-3306 CEKVCVSGNISPG
+3306 CEKLCIPG
-3319 MVAAIGT
+3319 AINPGVVTTIGT

>member
-1 MKMRKHQH
+1 MRKHRH
-9 LPFVAIFCL
+9 LPFVAMFCL
-18 FISGFR
+18 LLSGFCS
-24 LVHAQQQAAVKTVAV
+24 VHAQQQAAVKTVAV

-68 KALDVGGNDFRFAL
+68 RALDVGGNDFRFAL
-82 VQFSGNPRTEF
+82 VQFSGNPHTEF

-100 TRDVLSHIAN
+100 TQDVLSHIAN
-110 MSYMGGDTKTGKGL
+110 MTYMGGGTETGKGL
-124 EYLIENHLTEAAGS
+124 EYLIENHLTKAAGS
-138 RAGEGVPQV
+138 RASEGVPQV

-188 EIASEPFKLHLFNL
+188 EIASEPFDKHLFNL

-220 SSMPPEKAGAKGLVK
+220 SSMTPEKAGAKGLVK

-246 FLIDGSNNIGSVN
+246 FLIDGSDNIGSVN

-266 LVNLIESLRVGAQH
+266 LVNLIESLRVGAQQ
-280 IHIGVVQYSDEPRTE
+280 IHIGVVQYSDQPRTE
-295 FALNSYPTKAEV
+295 FALNSYSTKADV

-368 LAVKQASIFSFSIGV
+368 LAVKQASVFSFSIGV
-383 LNADSAE
+383 LNADRAE

-412 LRDLILPNIV
+412 LRELLLPNIV
-422 GVAQRLILLEAPT
+422 GVAQRLILLEVPT

-454 STALG
+454 STALEAG
-459 TAPFNSIRDFV
+459 HFNAIREFV
-470 AKIVQRLEVGPDLIQ
+470 VRIVQRLEVGPDLIQ

-506 RKDVMANVKR
+506 RRDVITNVKR
-516 MKPMGGTA
+516 MKAMGGTA

-535 QNFFTSAAGCR
+535 NNFFTSAAGCR

-567 DQAAAEMKRN
+567 DQAAEAMKRN
-577 RIVILAIGSKNAD
+577 RIVILAIGSKDAD
-590 LAELQEIAHER
+590 LAELREIAHER
-601 DFVFNPNDFR
+601 DFVFNPNEFR
-611 LQFMQAILP
+611 APFLQAILS

-634 IQEPP
+634 IPEPP
-639 SVQVTKRD
+639 SVQVTQRD

-662 FPYVRDFV
+662 FPFVRDFV

-697 EFSLYS
+697 EFFLYS
-703 YQTKP
+703 YQTKS
-708 DIIQRL
+708 DIIQRM
-714 GQLRPQGGSVLNTG
+714 GQLRPMGGSVLNTG

-740 EAGGSRINDQVP
+740 EAGGSRINEQVP

-762 SADPFLQVSNELARA
+762 SADAFLQVSNELTRA

-784 GVRSADKA
+784 GVRNADKA

-800 PRMVYFMDDFSDLA
+800 PGMVYLMDDFSALA

-861 AVRDFVHKVISDLNV
+861 AVRDLIHKVISDLNV
-876 GSDATRVAVAQFS
+876 GPDATRVAVAQFS

-900 LPSKQDMLL
+900 LPSKQDMLV

-956 AGRSTDDVEQ
+956 AGRSSDDVEQ

-976 VTFAIRAKNA
+976 VTFAIKAKNA
-986 DLVELEKI
+986 DPVELETI

-1002 NVDSLPR
+1002 NVESLPR

-1018 NLLKTIQHQPTV
+1018 NLLKTIQLQPTV
-1030 DERGE
+1030 VDRGE

-1102 AIQELKVM
+1102 AIQGLNVM

-1154 DDVRRPSVVLKT
+1154 DDVRRPSVILKT

-1201 QLDTVQQVVS
+1201 QLDTVQQVIS
-1211 NRVVRLTKKEIE
+1211 NRVIRLTKKEIE
-1223 SLAPDLFY
+1223 SLAPDLVF
-1231 TPPSPAGVKRDVV
+1231 TSPSPAGVKRDVV
-1244 FMIDGSRYAA
+1244 FMVDGSRYAA
-1254 QEFYLIRNLI
+1254 QEFYLIRDLI
-1264 EQIVNNLDVGFD
+1264 ERIVSNLDVGFD
-1276 TTRISVVQFSDH
+1276 TTRISVVQFSEH
-1288 PRVEFLLNA
+1288 PHVEFLLNA
-1297 YSTKDEVQSAVRRLR
+1297 HSTKDEVQSAVRRLR
-1312 PHGGQQ
+1312 PQGGQQ
-1318 VNVGEALEFVAKTIF
+1318 VNMGEALEFVAKTIF
-1333 TRPSGSRIEEGVPQ
+1333 NRPSGSRIEEGVPQ
-1347 FLIVLSS
+1347 FLIILSS

-1379 KNMEPEE
+1379 KNVDLEQ

-1393 PDYVFQVSS
+1393 PDHVFQVSS

-1407 SLEQKLLTPIETLTV
+1407 SLEQKLLTPIETLTG

-1428 LGDVQPPVDV
+1428 LGDVRLPDEI
-1438 SGDEKDVVFLIDS
+1438 SGDEKDIVFLIDS
-1451 SDNVRPDG
+1451 SDSVGPNG

-1473 LEVGPNK
+1473 LDVGPNK

-1499 THKSKNAVL
+1499 THKSKNNVL

-1514 RLRGGSPVNAGKALD
+1514 RFRGGSPVNAGKALD
-1529 YVVKNYFIKSAGSR
+1529 QVVKTYFVKSAGSR
-1543 IEDGVPQHLV
+1543 IEDRVPQHLV
-1553 VILGDQSQDDVNRPA
+1553 VILGDRSQDDVSRPA
-1568 TMITSTSIKP
+1568 NTISSTNIKP

-1584 NVDRDQLQIITND
+1584 NVDRYQLQVITND
-1597 PERVLVVQDFTG
+1597 PDRVLVVQDFTG
-1609 LQTLEKRV
+1609 LSTLEKKV
-1617 QSILEEIP
+1617 QSILEELPIP
-1625 IFATESP
+1625 TTETP
-1632 GILGPGGKKQADI
+1632 LILEPGGKKQADI

-1707 LDAINKVIYKGGLVA
+1707 LDAISKVVYKGGLVA

-1768 LEIAQKGVKVFAVG
+1768 LAIAQKGVKVFAVG
-1782 VKNIDLKEISRLA
+1782 VRNIDLKDVSMLA

-1828 LCLGAADIT
+1828 LCLVTTDVT
-1837 RDCDLDVIIGF
+1837 RDCDLDVILGF
-1848 DVTDVGPGQN
+1848 DVTDVEPGQN

-1888 QAPNVRVAIMAQAQ
+1888 QAPNVRVAIMAQTQ
-1902 GGAVDGLDFSEYQPE
+1902 GGPVEGLDFSKYQPD

-1925 RTRGPYFLRADT
+1925 RTRGPYLLTADT

-1948 PSGSTKVI
+1948 ASGSTKVI

-1963 DDSIDQLEAASS
+1963 EDSIYQLEAASS
-1975 TLHTEG
+1975 SLRTEG

-1993 SNFDKVMQLEFGRG
+1993 SNFDRLMQLEFGRG

-2128 KGLPGSSGEKGYT
+2128 KGLPGSSGEKGYS
-2141 GRRGDKGAKGER
+2141 GRRGDKGVKGVR

-2171 NTQRGSRGQKGEI
+2171 NTQRGTRGQKGEI

-2189 TGPVGLEGQDGGVG
+2189 PGPEGQDGQDGGVG

-2217 GTKGALGQP
+2217 GTKGSPGQA

-2246 PGIRGEQGVPGPR
+2246 PGIRGEQFFIPGPR
-2259 AGGGPPGTPGE
+2259 AGFGPPGLPGE
-2270 RGRIGPLGRKG
+2270 RGRIGPLGLKG

-2292 GQQGPRGELG
+2292 GQQGPRGEMG

-2313 PKGRKGDRG
+2313 PKGRKGERG
-2322 FIGYPGPKGGPGD
+2322 FVGYPGAKGGPGD
-2335 RGGAGGPGPKGNRGR
+2335 RGIAGGPGPKGNRGR
-2350 RGNAGEP
+2350 RGNAGDP
-2357 GIPGQKGE
+2357 GTPGQKGE
-2365 VGYPGPSGLKGEKGE
+2365 VGYPGPAGLKGDKGE

-2465 IRFSDSRKKSSLL
+2465 IRFADSKKKSSLL

-2487 LTTKPHSLET
+2487 LTTKPRSLET

-2526 DTRASPQLNDA
+2526 ETRASPQLNDA

-2571 HAFILPTSSSQ
+2571 HAILLPTSASQ
-2582 LNDTIR
+2582 LNATIQK
-2588 RLLTCHICLDVC
+2588 LLTCHICLDVC
-2600 DPDPVCGFGSQRP
+2600 DPDPTCGFGSQRP
-2613 VFRDRRAAPTDV
+2613 VFRDKRAAPTDV

-2635 SESTTPLQFNEMKKY
+2635 SESTTPLQFSEMKKY
-2650 ISHLISNLEISS
+2650 ISHLVSNLEISS
-2662 EPKLSEHHARVAVL
+2662 EPKVSEHHARAAVL
-2676 QQAPYEYV
+2676 QQAPYEHEI
-2684 TNSSFPPVKIELSL
+2684 NSSFPPVKTEFSL

-2705 KISNYLHNQMSQLHG
+2705 KIINYLHNQMTQLHG

-2725 SAIEHTMAHIFE
+2725 NAIEHTISHIFE
-2737 SAPNPRDL
+2737 SVPNPRDL
-2745 KVMVLM
+2745 KVIVLM
-2751 MTGKV
+2751 MTGQL

-2761 EHLQKAIIDA
+2761 EDLQKVVINA

-2778 VVLSIGSKVNAKDI
+2778 VVLGIGRKVNAKNI
-2792 YSLASEPNDVF
+2792 YSLASEPYDVF
-2803 FKLISKPEE
+2803 FKLVDKPGE

-2828 IRSKFAFQLS
+2828 IRSDFAFHLS
-2838 PELRKQCEW
+2838 PEIRKQCERS
-2847 LQSDQQAKSQSPR
+2847 QSNQQAKSQIPV
-2860 HTGHKAV
+2860 HTGQKAV
-2867 YVASNATISHTL
+2867 YMADATISQTPDA
-2879 SASAT
+2879 STTASAT
-2884 ISESIKPVVSTNT
+2884 IKPVVSTNT
-2897 HARTTT
+2897 RARTTT
-2903 ASTTTA
+2903 ASTKLVGTTNT
-2909 STKPVASTTARVRT
+2909 SPRT
-2923 TTASTTAQTRA
+2923 TTASTMAQTRA
-2934 TEQTTGSTMI
+2934 TDQTTTSTVV
-2944 QVNTTA
+2944 QVNLTA
-2950 QSSASTG
+2950 QSSSNTA
-2957 AHAKDATA
+2957 AHTKATSRTTANTTATA
-2965 QSSASTGAHAKA
+2965 I
-2977 ATAQS
+2977 
-2982 SASTGAH
+2982 
-2989 AKAATAQSSAS
+2989 
-3000 TGAHA
+3000 
-3005 KVTAAQSSA
+3005 
-3014 STGAHAKVTAAQS
+3014 
-3027 SASTGAHAKDATAQ
+3027 
-3041 SSTSSGAHAKTT
+3041 
-3053 SHSTT
+3053 
-3058 TGGRRRQSAKAQE
+3058 GGRRRQGAKTHD

-3079 NSARLRWASPEA
+3079 NSARLRWASPEQHSA
-3091 QSSYAFD
+3091 YAFD
-3098 ITVTLAHDHSLVQK
+3098 ITITLAHDHSLVQK
-3112 QNLTGTEHVI
+3112 QNLTGTEHI
-3122 QGLRSGQKYLVV
+3122 IRGLQSGQKYLVV
-3134 ITGYQKSQPKVTYT
+3134 ITGYQKSQPKVTYA
-3148 GTFSTKTSAQ
+3148 GTFSTKTTAQ
-3158 PEVSLANMMLNA
+3158 AKVSLANMMLNT
-3170 EPLEGPESDWPDP
+3170 EPLEGPESVTD
-3183 CLLDFDMGMQCK
+3183 
-3195 DYQIVWFFDYKNKI
+3195 I
-3209 CSQGWY
+3209 
-3215 GGCGGNAN
+3215 
-3223 RFEAEAECISKCLKP
+3223 
-3238 PAAEKAMQQPP
+3238 
-3249 LEKRLSS
+3249 
-3256 VMDTCQLQKD
+3256 CQLQKD
-3266 EGTCRDF
+3266 EGTCRNF
-3273 VLKWYYDPK
+3273 KLKWYYDPE

-3300 FNTQKE
+3300 FDTQKE
-3306 CEKVCVSGNISPG
+3306 CEKVCVPGNINPA
-3319 MVAAIGT
+3319 MVATIGT

>member
-1 MKMRKHQH
+1 MRKHRH
-9 LPFVAIFCL
+9 LPLVAMFFFL
-18 FISGFR
+18 LSGFGS
-24 LVHAQQQAAVKTVAV
+24 VGAQQQA
-39 ADIIFLVDSS
+39 
-49 WSIGKEHFQL
+49 
-59 VREFLYDVV
+59 
-68 KALDVGGNDFRFAL
+68 
-82 VQFSGNPRTEF
+82 
-93 QLNTYPS
+93 
-100 TRDVLSHIAN
+100 
-110 MSYMGGDTKTGKGL
+110 
-124 EYLIENHLTEAAGS
+124 
-138 RAGEGVPQV
+138 
-147 IIVLTDGQ
+147 
-155 SQDDVSL
+155 
-162 PSSVLK
+162 
-168 SAHVNMFAVG
+168 
-178 VQDAVEGELK
+178 
-188 EIASEPFKLHLFNL
+188 
-202 ENFTA
+202 
-207 LHGIVGDLVASVH
+207 
-220 SSMPPEKAGAKGLVK
+220 
-235 DITAQE
+235 AQE

-246 FLIDGSNNIGSVN
+246 FLIDGSNNIGGVN
-259 FQAIRDF
+259 FPAIRDF
-266 LVNLIESLRVGAQH
+266 LVNLIEILRVGAQQ
-280 IHIGVVQYSDEPRTE
+280 IHIGVVQYSDQPRTE
-295 FALNSYPTKAEV
+295 FALNSYSTKAEV
-307 LDAVKALSF
+307 LDAVKALGF
-316 RGGEEANTGAALE
+316 HGGEEANTGAALE

-368 LAVKQASIFSFSIGV
+368 LAVKQAGIFSFSIGV

-390 LQQIATDGSFAFT
+390 LQQIATDGSFAYT

-412 LRDLILPNIV
+412 LQELLLPNIV
-422 GVAQRLILLEAPT
+422 GVAQRLILLAAPT

-459 TAPFNSIRDFV
+459 AAPFNAIRDFV

-500 FNTHQS
+500 FNTHQT
-506 RKDVMANVKR
+506 RKDVMANVRK
-516 MKPMGGTA
+516 MKLMGGTT

-535 QNFFTSAAGCR
+535 NNFFTSAAGCR
-546 MEEGVLPMLV
+546 VEEGVLPMLV

-577 RIVILAIGSKNAD
+577 RIVTLAIGSRNAD
-590 LAELQEIAHER
+590 LTELQEIAHEQ

-634 IQEPP
+634 VPEPAP
-639 SVQVTKRD
+639 
-647 IIFLLDGSLNVGNAN
+647 
-662 FPYVRDFV
+662 
-670 ATLVNYL
+670 
-677 DVGSDKI
+677 
-684 RVGLVQFSDTPKT
+684 
-697 EFSLYS
+697 
-703 YQTKP
+703 
-708 DIIQRL
+708 
-714 GQLRPQGGSVLNTG
+714 
-728 SALNFVLSNHFT
+728 
-740 EAGGSRINDQVP
+740 
-752 QVLVLVTAGR
+752 
-762 SADPFLQVSNELARA
+762 
-777 GVLTFAV
+777 
-784 GVRSADKA
+784 
-792 ELEQIAFN
+792 
-800 PRMVYFMDDFSDLA
+800 
-814 ALPQELNK
+814 
-822 PITTYVSGGVEEVP
+822 
-836 LTPTESKKDIL
+836 ESKKDVL

-889 DTIQVEFDFAE
+889 DTVQVEFNFAE
-900 LPSKQDMLL
+900 YSSKQDMLV

-930 AIRRLFVKEAGS
+930 AVRRLFVKEAGS
-942 RIEEGVPQFLVLLA
+942 RIEEGVPQFLVLLV
-956 AGRSTDDVEQ
+956 AGRSTDDVEE
-966 PSDALKQAGV
+966 PSDVLKHAGV
-976 VTFAIRAKNA
+976 VTFGIKAKNA
-986 DLVELEKI
+986 DPVELERI
-994 VYAPQFIL
+994 VYAPQFLL
-1002 NVDSLPR
+1002 NVESLQR

-1018 NLLKTIQHQPTV
+1018 NLLRTVQLQPTV
-1030 DERGE
+1030 VERGE

-1061 RVVESLDIGRDKVRV
+1061 RVVESLDVGRDKVRV
-1076 AVAQYSNVIQPE
+1076 AVAQYSNTIQPE

-1093 HEDKADLIN
+1093 YEDKADLVS
-1102 AIQELKVM
+1102 AIQQLKLM

-1201 QLDTVQQVVS
+1201 QLDSVQQVVS
-1211 NRVVRLTKKEIE
+1211 NRVIRLTKQEIE
-1223 SLAPDLFY
+1223 SLAPDLVF
-1231 TPPSPAGVKRDVV
+1231 TSPSPAGVKRDVV
-1244 FMIDGSRYAA
+1244 FLVDGSRYAA
-1254 QEFYLIRNLI
+1254 QEFYLIRDLI
-1264 EQIVNNLDVGFD
+1264 GRIVNNLDVGID
-1276 TTRISVVQFSDH
+1276 TTRISVVQFSEH
-1288 PRVEFLLNA
+1288 PHVEFLLNTH
-1297 YSTKDEVQSAVRRLR
+1297 STKDEVQNAVRQLR
-1312 PHGGQQ
+1312 SKGGQL

-1347 FLIVLSS
+1347 FLVLLSS
-1354 RKSDDDL
+1354 RKSDDDF

-1370 VGVAPMVVA
+1370 VGVAPMMIA
-1379 KNMEPEE
+1379 KNVDTEE
-1386 MVQISLS
+1386 MIQISLS
-1393 PDYVFQVSS
+1393 PEYIFQVSS

-1422 DQIRRL
+1422 DEIRRL
-1428 LGDVQPPVDV
+1428 LGDVQPPIDV
-1438 SGDEKDVVFLIDS
+1438 SGDEKDIVFLIDS
-1451 SDNVRPDG
+1451 SDSVQPDG

-1480 VRIGVVQFSNN
+1480 VRIGVVQFSNG

-1508 QAIRRL
+1508 EAIRRL
-1514 RLRGGSPVNAGKALD
+1514 RLRGGSPLNAGKALD
-1529 YVVKNYFIKSAGSR
+1529 FVVKNYFIKSAGSR

-1553 VILGDQSQDDVNRPA
+1553 VILGDRSQDDVDRPA
-1568 TMITSTSIKP
+1568 RVITSTSIKP

-1584 NVDRDQLQIITND
+1584 NVDRDQLQVITND
-1597 PERVLVVQDFTG
+1597 PGRVLVVQDFTG
-1609 LQTLEKRV
+1609 LSTIEKRV
-1617 QSILEEIP
+1617 QNILDELPIP
-1625 IFATESP
+1625 PTDSP
-1632 GILGPGGKKQADI
+1632 GPFPPGGKKQADI

-1697 LKDYSTKSQI
+1697 LKDHSTKAQI
-1707 LDAINKVIYKGGLVA
+1707 LDAINKVIYKGGRVA
-1722 NTGAAIKHIQANHF
+1722 NTGAAIKHIQERHF

-1750 IAFIVTGGKSSD
+1750 IAFIVTGGKSTD
-1762 DGPSAS
+1762 DAPRAS
-1768 LEIAQKGVKVFAVG
+1768 LEITQKGVKVFAVG
-1782 VKNIDLKEISRLA
+1782 VRNIDLKEVSLLA
-1795 SESAT
+1795 SESAM

-1823 AMEEK
+1823 AMEER
-1828 LCLGAADIT
+1828 LCPGTTDVT

-1848 DVTDVGPGQN
+1848 DVSDVGPGQSV
-1858 IFNSQRGLESRV
+1858 FTSQRGLESRV
-1870 ESVLNR
+1870 ESVLKR

-1902 GGAVDGLDFSEYQPE
+1902 GGPVEGLDFSEYRPE
-1917 LFERFQGM
+1917 LLERFLDM
-1925 RTRGPYFLRADT
+1925 RTRGPYYLRADT
-1937 LRSYLNKFRSS
+1937 LRSYLSKFRSS

-1956 IHFTDGA
+1956 IHFTDGV
-1963 DDSIDQLEAASS
+1963 DEPISQLEAASS
-1975 TLHTEG
+1975 ALHSEG

-1993 SNFDKVMQLEFGRG
+1993 TNFDRVMQLEFGRG

-2059 KGATGDLGYGGYP
+2059 KGVTGDLGYGGYP

-2128 KGLPGSSGEKGYT
+2128 KGLPGSSGEKGYS
-2141 GRRGDKGAKGER
+2141 GRRGDKGVKGER

-2164 PGDSGVD
+2164 PGDSGAD
-2171 NTQRGSRGQKGEI
+2171 NTQRGPRGQKGEI
-2184 GPMGE
+2184 GPMGDP
-2189 TGPVGLEGQDGGVG
+2189 GPAGLEGQDGEAG
-2203 RKGMTGRRGPIGVK
+2203 RRGMAGRRGPMGIK
-2217 GTKGALGQP
+2217 GTKGSPGQA

-2236 PQGPPGQLGT
+2236 PQGPPGQVGT

-2259 AGGGPPGTPGE
+2259 AGSGPPGPPGE

-2292 GQQGPRGELG
+2292 GQPGPRGEMG

-2313 PKGRKGDRG
+2313 PKGRKGERG
-2322 FIGYPGPKGGPGD
+2322 FIGYAGPKGGPGD
-2335 RGGAGGPGPKGNRGR
+2335 RGVAGGPGPKGNRGR
-2350 RGNAGEP
+2350 RGDAGVP
-2357 GIPGQKGE
+2357 GTPGQKGE
-2365 VGYPGPSGLKGEKGE
+2365 IGYPGPSGLKGEKGE

-2465 IRFSDSRKKSSLL
+2465 IRFADARKKSSLL

-2487 LTTKPHSLET
+2487 LTTKPRSLET

-2537 VLKLYDAGVMPVFLT
+2537 VLKLYDAGVVPVFLT
-2552 SRQDPVL
+2552 SRQDAVL
-2559 SRALEIN
+2559 ARALEIN

-2571 HAFILPTSSSQ
+2571 HAIVLPTSGGQ
-2582 LNDTIR
+2582 LNQTIQ

-2600 DPDPVCGFGSQRP
+2600 DPHPSCGGTSQRP
-2613 VFRDRRAAPTDV
+2613 SFRDRRAAPTDV
-2625 DTDIAFIMDS
+2625 DTDIAFILDS
-2635 SESTTPLQFNEMKKY
+2635 SESTTPLQFSEMRKY
-2650 ISHLISNLEISS
+2650 ISHIVTNLEISS
-2662 EPKLSEHHARVAVL
+2662 EPKVSQHHARVAVL
-2676 QQAPYEYV
+2676 QQAPYEHE
-2684 TNSSFPPVKIELSL
+2684 TNSSFPPVKTEFLL
-2698 TDYGSKE
+2698 TDYTSKE
-2705 KISNYLHNQMSQLHG
+2705 KIVNYLHNQMTQLHG
-2720 TRAMG
+2720 TRALG
-2725 SAIEHTMAHIFE
+2725 NAVEHTIAHVFE
-2737 SAPNPRDL
+2737 SAPSPRDL
-2745 KVMVLM
+2745 KVIVLM
-2751 MTGKV
+2751 MTGNV
-2756 NKQEL
+2756 NKKEL
-2761 EHLQKAIIDA
+2761 EHLQRVVINA

-2778 VVLSIGSKVNAKDI
+2778 VVLGIGRKVNAKNI

-2803 FKLISKPEE
+2803 FKLVDKAGE

-2817 LLRFGRLLPSF
+2817 LLRFGTLLPSF
-2828 IRSKFAFQLS
+2828 IKSEFAFYLS
-2838 PELRKQCEW
+2838 PEIRKQCEW
-2847 LQSDQQAKSQSPR
+2847 LQNGQQVQSQQPVL
-2860 HTGHKAV
+2860 TGQKAV
-2867 YVASNATISHTL
+2867 FVAPNAT
-2879 SASAT
+2879 
-2884 ISESIKPVVSTNT
+2884 VS
-2897 HARTTT
+2897 RTFT
-2903 ASTTTA
+2903 ASTTVSATI
-2909 STKPVASTTARVRT
+2909 KPAARDRPT
-2923 TTASTTAQTRA
+2923 PASTTAQGRA
-2934 TEQTTGSTMI
+2934 TEPTPATSVVQGNITAQGAASATAHTKASGRATA
-2944 QVNTTA
+2944 NTTA
-2950 QSSASTG
+2950 
-2957 AHAKDATA
+2957 
-2965 QSSASTGAHAKA
+2965 
-2977 ATAQS
+2977 
-2982 SASTGAH
+2982 
-2989 AKAATAQSSAS
+2989 
-3000 TGAHA
+3000 
-3005 KVTAAQSSA
+3005 TAA
-3014 STGAHAKVTAAQS
+3014 
-3027 SASTGAHAKDATAQ
+3027 
-3041 SSTSSGAHAKTT
+3041 
-3053 SHSTT
+3053 
-3058 TGGRRRQSAKAQE
+3058 GGRRRHAKTHD

-3079 NSARLRWASPEA
+3079 NSARLRWASPEPHNT
-3091 QSSYAFD
+3091 FD
-3098 ITVTLAHDHSLVQK
+3098 VTVTLAHDHSLVQR

-3122 QGLRSGQKYLVV
+3122 RGLRSGQKYVVV

-3148 GTFSTKTSAQ
+3148 GSFSTKTPAQ
-3158 PEVSLANMMLNA
+3158 SQVSLANMMLNA
-3170 EPLEGPESDWPDP
+3170 EPLEGPENDWPDP

-3195 DYQIVWFFDYKNKI
+3195 DYQIVWFFDSKHKF

-3223 RFEAEAECISKCLKP
+3223 RFETEAECNNKCLKP
-3238 PAAEKAMQQPP
+3238 SADEKAMQQPP
-3249 LEKRLSS
+3249 LEKSLSS
-3256 VMDTCQLQKD
+3256 VMDICRLQKE
-3266 EGTCRDF
+3266 EGTCRNF

-3306 CEKVCVSGNISPG
+3306 CEKLCIPG
-3319 MVAAIGT
+3319 AINPGVVTTIGT

>member
-1 MKMRKHQH
+1 MRKHRH
-9 LPFVAIFCL
+9 LPFAAIL
-18 FISGFR
+18 GLLLSG
-24 LVHAQQQAAVKTVAV
+24 LCSVGAQQQAAVRTVAV

-82 VQFSGNPRTEF
+82 VQFSGNPHTEF

-100 TRDVLSHIAN
+100 NQDVLSHIAN
-110 MSYMGGDTKTGKGL
+110 MPYMGGGTKTGKGL
-124 EYLIENHLTEAAGS
+124 EYLIENHLTKAAGS
-138 RAGEGVPQV
+138 RASEGIPQV
-147 IIVLTDGQ
+147 IIVLTDGR
-155 SQDDVSL
+155 SQDDVAL

-188 EIASEPFKLHLFNL
+188 EIASEPFDTHLFNL

-207 LHGIVGDLVASVH
+207 LHGIVGDLVASVRT
-220 SSMPPEKAGAKGLVK
+220 SMTPEKAGAKGLVK

-259 FQAIRDF
+259 FPAIRDF
-266 LVNLIESLRVGAQH
+266 LVNLIESLRVGAQQ

-295 FALNSYPTKAEV
+295 FALNSYSTKADV

-383 LNADSAE
+383 QNADSAE

-403 ALDIRNLDA
+403 ALDIHNLDA
-412 LRDLILPNIV
+412 LQELLLPNIV

-459 TAPFNSIRDFV
+459 AGPFNVIRDFV

-500 FNTHQS
+500 FNTHQN
-506 RKDVMANVKR
+506 RKDVMANVRK
-516 MKPMGGTA
+516 MKLMGGTA

-535 QNFFTSAAGCR
+535 NNFFTSAAGCR

-567 DQAAAEMKRN
+567 DQPVAEMKRN
-577 RIVILAIGSKNAD
+577 RIVTLAVGSRNAD
-590 LAELQEIAHER
+590 PAELQEIAHER
-601 DFVFNPNDFR
+601 DFVFQPNDFR

-629 SGGLI
+629 SGGMI
-634 IQEPP
+634 VQEPP

-662 FPYVRDFV
+662 FPFVRDFV
-670 ATLVNYL
+670 VTLVNYL

-703 YQTKP
+703 YQTKS
-708 DIIQRL
+708 DIIQRM
-714 GQLRPQGGSVLNTG
+714 GQLRPKGGSVLNTG

-740 EAGGSRINDQVP
+740 EAGGSRINEQVP
-752 QVLVLVTAGR
+752 QVLVLVTAGK

-784 GVRSADKA
+784 GVRNADKA

-800 PRMVYFMDDFSDLA
+800 PRMVYFMDDFSDLT

-836 LTPTESKKDIL
+836 LAPTESKKDIL

-861 AVRDFVHKVISDLNV
+861 AVRDFVHKVISELNV

-889 DTIQVEFDFAE
+889 DNIQVEFDFSE

-909 KVKRMKIKTGK
+909 KVKRMRLKTGK
-920 QLNIGAALDE
+920 QLNIGVALEE

-956 AGRSTDDVEQ
+956 AGRSSDDVEQ

-976 VTFAIRAKNA
+976 VTFAIKAKNA
-986 DLVELEKI
+986 DPVELERI

-1002 NVDSLPR
+1002 NVDSLSR

-1018 NLLKTIQHQPTV
+1018 NLLKTIQLQPTV
-1030 DERGE
+1030 VERGE

-1076 AVAQYSNVIQPE
+1076 AIVQYSNAVQPE
-1088 FLLDT
+1088 FLLDAY
-1093 HEDKADLIN
+1093 EDKADIVS
-1102 AIQELKVM
+1102 AIQGLTVM

-1121 DYLIKNVFTV
+1121 DYLIRNVFTV

-1201 QLDTVQQVVS
+1201 QLDSVQQVVS
-1211 NRVVRLTKKEIE
+1211 NRVIRLTKKEIE
-1223 SLAPDLFY
+1223 SLAPDLVF
-1231 TPPSPAGVKRDVV
+1231 TSPTGVKRDVV
-1244 FMIDGSRYAA
+1244 FMVDGSRYAA
-1254 QEFYLIRNLI
+1254 QEFYLVRDLI
-1264 EQIVNNLDVGFD
+1264 ERIVTNLDVGFD
-1276 TTRISVVQFSDH
+1276 TTRISVIQFSEH
-1288 PRVEFLLNA
+1288 PHVEFLLNA
-1297 YSTKDEVQSAVRRLR
+1297 HSTKDEVQSAVRRLR
-1312 PHGGQQ
+1312 PQGGQQ
-1318 VNVGEALEFVAKTIF
+1318 VNIGEALEFVAKTIF

-1347 FLIVLSS
+1347 FLVILSS

-1361 EYPSLQVKQ
+1361 EFPSLQVKQ
-1370 VGVAPMVVA
+1370 VGVAPLVVA
-1379 KNMEPEE
+1379 KNMDPEE

-1393 PDYVFQVSS
+1393 PDYVYQVSS

-1407 SLEQKLLTPIETLTV
+1407 SLEQKLLAPIETLTV
-1422 DQIRRL
+1422 DQIRQL
-1428 LGDVQPPVDV
+1428 LGDVTTTVEV
-1438 SGDEKDVVFLIDS
+1438 SGDEKDIVFLIDS
-1451 SDNVRPDG
+1451 SDSVRSDG

-1553 VILGDQSQDDVNRPA
+1553 VILGDRSQDDVNRPA
-1568 TMITSTSIKP
+1568 NVIASTIIKP

-1584 NVDRDQLQIITND
+1584 NVDRNQLQVITND
-1597 PERVLVVQDFTG
+1597 PDRVLVVQDFTG
-1609 LQTLEKRV
+1609 LPTLEKKV
-1617 QSILEEIP
+1617 QNILEELPIP
-1625 IFATESP
+1625 TTETP
-1632 GILGPGGKKQADI
+1632 GKKQADI

-1672 AIYRD
+1672 AIYED

-1697 LKDYSTKSQI
+1697 LKDYSSKPQI
-1707 LDAINKVIYKGGLVA
+1707 LDAINKVIYKGGRVA
-1722 NTGAAIKHIQANHF
+1722 NTGAAIKHLQAKHF

-1762 DGPSAS
+1762 DGQSAS
-1768 LEIAQKGVKVFAVG
+1768 LAIAQKGVKVFAVG
-1782 VKNIDLKEISRLA
+1782 VRNIDLEEVSKLA

-1800 SFRASTA
+1800 SFRVSTA

-1816 VLVTLEA
+1816 VLVTLAA

-1828 LCLGAADIT
+1828 LCPGTTDVT
-1837 RDCDLDVIIGF
+1837 RECDLDVILGF
-1848 DVTDVGPGQN
+1848 DVTDVRDGQN
-1858 IFNSQRGLESRV
+1858 IFNSQRRLELTV

-1876 ITQMQKISCTGN
+1876 ITRMQKISCTGS
-1888 QAPNVRVAIMAQAQ
+1888 QGPNVRVAIMAQAQ
-1902 GGAVDGLDFSEYQPE
+1902 GGPVEGLDFSEYQPE
-1917 LFERFQGM
+1917 LFKRFQAM
-1925 RTRGPYFLRADT
+1925 STRGPYFLTADT
-1937 LRSYLNKFRSS
+1937 LKSYQSKFRSA
-1948 PSGSTKVI
+1948 PSGSTKVV

-1963 DDSIDQLEAASS
+1963 DDSMDQLSAASVD
-1975 TLHTEG
+1975 LHKQG
-1981 VNALIFVGLDRV
+1981 VNALIFVGLEQVKNLED
-1993 SNFDKVMQLEFGRG
+1993 VMQLEFGRG

-2012 PLRVNLLDL
+2012 PLRANLLDL
-2021 DFELAEQLDNIA
+2021 EFELAEQLDNIA
-2033 ERTCCKVPCKC
+2033 ERTCCGVHCKC
-2044 SGQRGDRGVPGPIGP
+2044 SGQEGDRGLPGPVGQ
-2059 KGATGDLGYGGYP
+2059 KGATGDIGYRGYP

-2078 GERGPPGVNGTQ
+2078 GERGPPGMNGTQ

-2108 GEKGELGEM
+2108 GEKGELGEI

-2128 KGLPGSSGEKGYT
+2128 KGLPGSSGEKGFS

-2164 PGDSGVD
+2164 PVTIAEAFS
-2171 NTQRGSRGQKGEI
+2171 SFSLLAAS
-2184 GPMGE
+2184 P
-2189 TGPVGLEGQDGGVG
+2189 
-2203 RKGMTGRRGPIGVK
+2203 
-2217 GTKGALGQP
+2217 
-2226 GPAGEQGMRG
+2226 
-2236 PQGPPGQLGT
+2236 
-2246 PGIRGEQGVPGPR
+2246 
-2259 AGGGPPGTPGE
+2259 GGP
-2270 RGRIGPLGRKG
+2270 L
-2281 EPGNPGPKGPN
+2281 
-2292 GQQGPRGELG
+2292 Q
-2302 DDGRDGIGGPG
+2302 
-2313 PKGRKGDRG
+2313 
-2322 FIGYPGPKGGPGD
+2322 
-2335 RGGAGGPGPKGNRGR
+2335 
-2350 RGNAGEP
+2350 
-2357 GIPGQKGE
+2357 
-2365 VGYPGPSGLKGEKGE
+2365 
-2380 SRDQCALVRNIKDK
+2380 
-2394 CPCCYGPKECP
+2394 ECP

-2418 SGVVREVFNRMKQT
+2418 SGVGRDVFNRMKQT

-2465 IRFSDSRKKSSLL
+2465 IRFADARKKSTLL

-2487 LTTKPHSLET
+2487 LTTKPRSLET

-2526 DTRASPQLNDA
+2526 ETRASPQLNDA
-2537 VLKLYDAGVMPVFLT
+2537 VLKLYDAGVIPVFLT
-2552 SRQDPVL
+2552 SRQDAAL
-2559 SRALEIN
+2559 ERALEIN

-2571 HAFILPTSSSQ
+2571 HAIVLPASGSQ
-2582 LNDTIR
+2582 LNETIR
-2588 RLLTCHICLDVC
+2588 RLLTCHVCLDVC
-2600 DPDPVCGFGSQRP
+2600 EPDPICGYGSQRP

-2625 DTDIAFIMDS
+2625 DIDVAFIIDS
-2635 SESTTPLQFNEMKKY
+2635 SESTTPLQFNEMRKY
-2650 ISHLISNLEISS
+2650 ISHLISNMEISS
-2662 EPKLSEHHARVAVL
+2662 EPKISHHHARVAVL
-2676 QQAPYEYV
+2676 QQAPYEHE
-2684 TNSSFPPVKIELSL
+2684 TNSSFPPVRTEFSL

-2705 KISNYLHNQMSQLHG
+2705 KIINYLNNQMTQLYG
-2720 TRAMG
+2720 TMAMG
-2725 SAIEHTMAHIFE
+2725 NAIEHTMAHIFE

-2745 KVMVLM
+2745 KVIVLM
-2751 MTGKV
+2751 ITGKM
-2756 NKQEL
+2756 KKAEL
-2761 EHLQKAIIDA
+2761 DYLQKAVISA

-2778 VVLSIGSKVNAKDI
+2778 VVLGVGRKVDVKNI
-2792 YSLASEPNDVF
+2792 YSLASEPHDVF
-2803 FKLISKPEE
+2803 FKLVDKPGE
-2812 LHEEP
+2812 LHEET

-2828 IRSKFAFQLS
+2828 IRSDFAFYLS
-2838 PELRKQCEW
+2838 PEIRKQCEW
-2847 LQSDQQAKSQSPR
+2847 LQNDQLAKSPG
-2860 HTGHKAV
+2860 HAGHKAV
-2867 YVASNATISHTL
+2867 YAAPNVTISQTVSTSTTL
-2879 SASAT
+2879 STST
-2884 ISESIKPVVSTNT
+2884 KPAASTNT
-2897 HARTTT
+2897 RA
-2903 ASTTTA
+2903 
-2909 STKPVASTTARVRT
+2909 RT

-2934 TEQTTGSTMI
+2934 TARTTTSTTVQM
-2944 QVNTTA
+2944 NTTA
-2950 QSSASTG
+2950 QSAAST
-2957 AHAKDATA
+2957 AANTKAT
-2965 QSSASTGAHAKA
+2965 SRTTAST
-2977 ATAQS
+2977 
-2982 SASTGAH
+2982 
-2989 AKAATAQSSAS
+2989 
-3000 TGAHA
+3000 
-3005 KVTAAQSSA
+3005 TAA
-3014 STGAHAKVTAAQS
+3014 AAVPM
-3027 SASTGAHAKDATAQ
+3027 
-3041 SSTSSGAHAKTT
+3041 
-3053 SHSTT
+3053 
-3058 TGGRRRQSAKAQE
+3058 R
-3071 IQITDVTE
+3071 ITDVTE
-3079 NSARLRWASPEA
+3079 NSARLRWASPEPHNA
-3091 QSSYAFD
+3091 YVFD
-3098 ITVTLAHDHSLVQK
+3098 LSITLAHDHSLVLK
-3112 QNLTGTEHVI
+3112 QNLTGTERVI
-3122 QGLRSGQKYLVV
+3122 GGLRGGQKYLVV
-3134 ITGYQKSQPKVTYT
+3134 ITGYLKSQPKVTYT
-3148 GTFSTKTSAQ
+3148 GTFSTSKYLLTK
-3158 PEVSLANMMLNA
+3158 VSLANMMMNA
-3170 EPLEGPESDWPDP
+3170 EPLEGPENLADP

-3195 DYQIVWFFDYKNKI
+3195 DYQVVWFFDYKHKI

-3215 GGCGGNAN
+3215 GGCAGNAN
-3223 RFEAEAECISKCLKP
+3223 RFETEAECISKCLKP
-3238 PAAEKAMQQPP
+3238 CKYHVGINPFALYRVFK
-3249 LEKRLSS
+3249 
-3256 VMDTCQLQKD
+3256 
-3266 EGTCRDF
+3266 
-3273 VLKWYYDPK
+3273 
-3282 TKSCARFWYGGC
+3282 
-3294 GGNENR
+3294 
-3300 FNTQKE
+3300 
-3306 CEKVCVSGNISPG
+3306 
-3319 MVAAIGT
+3319 

>member
-1 MKMRKHQH
+1 MSKHRH
-9 LPFVAIFCL
+9 LPLVAMFCL
-18 FISGFR
+18 LLSGFGS
-24 LVHAQQQAAVKTVAV
+24 VSAQQQAAVKTVAV

-49 WSIGKEHFQL
+49 WSVGKEHFQL
-59 VREFLYDVV
+59 IREFLYDVV

-82 VQFSGNPRTEF
+82 VQFSGNPHTEF

-100 TRDVLSHIAN
+100 TQDVLSHIAN
-110 MSYMGGDTKTGKGL
+110 MTYVGGGVEPGKGL
-124 EYLIENHLTEAAGS
+124 EYLIKKHLTKAAGS
-138 RAGEGVPQV
+138 RASEGVPQV
-147 IIVLTDGQ
+147 IVVLTDGQ
-155 SQDDVSL
+155 PRDDVAL
-162 PSSVLK
+162 PSSLLN
-168 SAHVNMFAVG
+168 SARVNLFAVG
-178 VQDAVEGELK
+178 VQDAVEGELR
-188 EIASEPFKLHLFNL
+188 EVASGPPDTHRFNL

-207 LHGIVGDLVASVH
+207 LHGIVGDLVASVR
-220 SSMPPEKAGAKGLVK
+220 SSTAPEKAGAKGLVK

-246 FLIDGSNNIGSVN
+246 FLIDGSNNIGGVN
-259 FQAIRDF
+259 FPAIRDF
-266 LVNLIESLRVGAQH
+266 LVNLIESLRVGAQQ
-280 IHIGVVQYSDEPRTE
+280 IHIGVVQYSDQPRTE
-295 FALNSYPTKAEV
+295 FALNSYSTKADV
-307 LDAVKALSF
+307 LDAVKALGF

-368 LAVKQASIFSFSIGV
+368 LAVKQAGIFSFSIGV

-390 LQQIATDGSFAFT
+390 LQQIATDGSFAYT

-412 LRDLILPNIV
+412 LQELLLPNIV
-422 GVAQRLILLEAPT
+422 GVAQRLILLAAPT

-459 TAPFNSIRDFV
+459 AAPFNAIRDFV

-500 FNTHQS
+500 FNTHQT
-506 RKDVMANVKR
+506 RKDVMANVRK
-516 MKPMGGTA
+516 MKLMGGTT

-535 QNFFTSAAGCR
+535 NNFFTSAAGCR
-546 MEEGVLPMLV
+546 IEEGVLPMLV

-577 RIVILAIGSKNAD
+577 RIVTLAVGSRNAD

-629 SGGLI
+629 SGGMI
-634 IQEPP
+634 IPEPP
-639 SVQVTKRD
+639 S
-647 IIFLLDGSLNVGNAN
+647 
-662 FPYVRDFV
+662 
-670 ATLVNYL
+670 
-677 DVGSDKI
+677 
-684 RVGLVQFSDTPKT
+684 
-697 EFSLYS
+697 
-703 YQTKP
+703 
-708 DIIQRL
+708 
-714 GQLRPQGGSVLNTG
+714 
-728 SALNFVLSNHFT
+728 
-740 EAGGSRINDQVP
+740 
-752 QVLVLVTAGR
+752 
-762 SADPFLQVSNELARA
+762 
-777 GVLTFAV
+777 
-784 GVRSADKA
+784 
-792 ELEQIAFN
+792 
-800 PRMVYFMDDFSDLA
+800 
-814 ALPQELNK
+814 
-822 PITTYVSGGVEEVP
+822 
-836 LTPTESKKDIL
+836 ESKKDVL

-876 GSDATRVAVAQFS
+876 GPDATRVAVAQFS
-889 DTIQVEFDFAE
+889 DTIQVEFDFDE
-900 LPSKQDMLL
+900 HSSKQDMLV
-909 KVKRMKIKTGK
+909 KVKKMKIKTGK

-942 RIEEGVPQFLVLLA
+942 RIEEGVPQFLILLV
-956 AGRSTDDVEQ
+956 AGRSTDDVEE
-966 PSDALKQAGV
+966 PSDVLKHAGV
-976 VTFAIRAKNA
+976 VTFGIKAKNA
-986 DLVELEKI
+986 DPVELERI
-994 VYAPQFIL
+994 VYAPQFLL
-1002 NVDSLPR
+1002 NVESLPR
-1009 ISELQPNIV
+1009 ISELQPHIV
-1018 NLLKTIQHQPTV
+1018 NLLRTVQLQPTV
-1030 DERGE
+1030 VERGE

-1061 RVVESLDIGRDKVRV
+1061 RVVESLDVGRDKVRV
-1076 AVAQYSNVIQPE
+1076 AVAQYSNTIQPE

-1093 HEDKADLIN
+1093 YEDKADLVS
-1102 AIQELKVM
+1102 AIQQLKLM

-1201 QLDTVQQVVS
+1201 QLDSVQQVVS
-1211 NRVVRLTKKEIE
+1211 NRVIRLTRQEIE
-1223 SLAPDLFY
+1223 SLAPDLVF
-1231 TPPSPAGVKRDVV
+1231 TSPSPAGVKRDVV
-1244 FMIDGSRYAA
+1244 FLVDGSRYAA
-1254 QEFYLIRNLI
+1254 QEFYLIRDLI
-1264 EQIVNNLDVGFD
+1264 GRIVNNLDVGID
-1276 TTRISVVQFSDH
+1276 TTRISVVQFSEH
-1288 PRVEFLLNA
+1288 PHVEFLLNTH
-1297 YSTKDEVQSAVRRLR
+1297 STKDEVQNAVRQLR
-1312 PHGGQQ
+1312 SKGGQL

-1347 FLIVLSS
+1347 FLVILSS
-1354 RKSDDDL
+1354 RKSDDDF

-1370 VGVAPMVVA
+1370 VGVAPMMIA
-1379 KNMEPEE
+1379 KNVDTEE
-1386 MVQISLS
+1386 MIQISLS
-1393 PDYVFQVSS
+1393 PEYIFQVSS

-1428 LGDVQPPVDV
+1428 LGDVQPPIDV
-1438 SGDEKDVVFLIDS
+1438 SGDEKDIVFLIDS
-1451 SDNVRPDG
+1451 SDSVRPDG

-1480 VRIGVVQFSNN
+1480 VRIGVVQFSNG

-1508 QAIRRL
+1508 EAIRRL
-1514 RLRGGSPVNAGKALD
+1514 RLRGGSPLNAGKALD
-1529 YVVKNYFIKSAGSR
+1529 FVVKNYFIKSAGSR

-1553 VILGDQSQDDVNRPA
+1553 VILGDRSQDDVDRPA
-1568 TMITSTSIKP
+1568 RVITSTNIKP

-1584 NVDRDQLQIITND
+1584 NVDRDQLQVITND
-1597 PERVLVVQDFTG
+1597 PGRVLVVQDFTG
-1609 LQTLEKRV
+1609 LSTLEKRV
-1617 QSILEEIP
+1617 QNILDELPIP
-1625 IFATESP
+1625 TTDSP
-1632 GILGPGGKKQADI
+1632 GPLLPGGKKQADI

-1697 LKDYSTKSQI
+1697 LKDHSTKAQI
-1707 LDAINKVIYKGGLVA
+1707 LDAINKVIYKGGRVA
-1722 NTGAAIKHIQANHF
+1722 NTGAAIKHIQERHF

-1750 IAFIVTGGKSSD
+1750 IAFIVTGGKSTD
-1762 DGPSAS
+1762 DGPRAS
-1768 LEIAQKGVKVFAVG
+1768 LEITQKGVKVFAVG
-1782 VKNIDLKEISRLA
+1782 VRNIDLKEVSLLA
-1795 SESAT
+1795 SESAM
-1800 SFRASTA
+1800 SFRAATA

-1823 AMEEK
+1823 AMEER
-1828 LCLGAADIT
+1828 LCPGTTDVT
-1837 RDCDLDVIIGF
+1837 RDCDLEVIIGF
-1848 DVTDVGPGQN
+1848 DVSDVGPGQN
-1858 IFNSQRGLESRV
+1858 IFGSQRGLESRV

-1902 GGAVDGLDFSEYQPE
+1902 GGPVEGLDFSEYRPE
-1917 LFERFQGM
+1917 LLERFLDM
-1925 RTRGPYFLRADT
+1925 RTRGPYYLRADT
-1937 LRSYLNKFRSS
+1937 LRSYLSKFRSS
-1948 PSGSTKVI
+1948 PAGSTKVI
-1956 IHFTDGA
+1956 IHFTDGV
-1963 DDSIDQLEAASS
+1963 DEPINQLEAASS
-1975 TLHTEG
+1975 TLHLEG
-1981 VNALIFVGLDRV
+1981 VNALIFIGLDRV
-1993 SNFDKVMQLEFGRG
+1993 TNFDRVMQLEFGRG

-2059 KGATGDLGYGGYP
+2059 KGVTGDLGYGGYP

-2128 KGLPGSSGEKGYT
+2128 KGLPGSSGEKGYS
-2141 GRRGDKGAKGER
+2141 GRRGDKGVKGER

-2164 PGDSGVD
+2164 PGDSGAD
-2171 NTQRGSRGQKGEI
+2171 NTQRGPRGQKGEI
-2184 GPMGE
+2184 GPMGDP
-2189 TGPVGLEGQDGGVG
+2189 GPAGLKGQDGEVG
-2203 RKGMTGRRGPIGVK
+2203 RQGMAGRRGPIGVK
-2217 GTKGALGQP
+2217 GTKGSPGQP

-2236 PQGPPGQLGT
+2236 PQGPPGQVGT

-2259 AGGGPPGTPGE
+2259 AGSGPRGPPGE

-2281 EPGNPGPKGPN
+2281 EPGDPGIKGPN
-2292 GQQGPRGELG
+2292 GQPGPRGEMG

-2313 PKGRKGDRG
+2313 PKGRKGERG
-2322 FIGYPGPKGGPGD
+2322 FVGYAGPKGGPGD
-2335 RGGAGGPGPKGNRGR
+2335 RGVAGGPGPKGNRGR
-2350 RGNAGEP
+2350 RGNAGVP
-2357 GIPGQKGE
+2357 GTPGQKGE
-2365 VGYPGPSGLKGEKGE
+2365 IGYPGPSGLKGEKGE

-2465 IRFSDSRKKSSLL
+2465 IRFADARKKSSLL

-2487 LTTKPHSLET
+2487 LTTKPRSLET

-2537 VLKLYDAGVMPVFLT
+2537 VLKLYDAGVVPVFLT
-2552 SRQDPVL
+2552 SRQDAVL
-2559 SRALEIN
+2559 TRALEIN

-2571 HAFILPTSSSQ
+2571 HAIVLPTSGGQ
-2582 LNDTIR
+2582 LNQTIQ

-2600 DPDPVCGFGSQRP
+2600 DPHPSCVGSGQRP
-2613 VFRDRRAAPTDV
+2613 AFRDRRAAPTDV
-2625 DTDIAFIMDS
+2625 DTDIAFILDS
-2635 SESTTPLQFNEMKKY
+2635 SESTTPLQFSEMKKY
-2650 ISHLISNLEISS
+2650 ISHIVTNLEISS
-2662 EPKLSEHHARVAVL
+2662 EPKVSQHHARVAVL
-2676 QQAPYEYV
+2676 QQAPYEHEI
-2684 TNSSFPPVKIELSL
+2684 NSSFPPVKTEFSL
-2698 TDYGSKE
+2698 TDYASKE
-2705 KISNYLHNQMSQLHG
+2705 KIINYLHNQMTQLHG
-2720 TRAMG
+2720 TRALG
-2725 SAIEHTMAHIFE
+2725 SAIEHTIAHVFE
-2737 SAPNPRDL
+2737 STPSPRDL
-2745 KVMVLM
+2745 KVIVLM

-2756 NKQEL
+2756 NKKEL
-2761 EHLQKAIIDA
+2761 EHLQRAVTSA

-2778 VVLSIGSKVNAKDI
+2778 VVLGIGRKVNAKNI

-2803 FKLISKPEE
+2803 FKLVDKPGE

-2817 LLRFGRLLPSF
+2817 LLRFGTLLPSF
-2828 IRSKFAFQLS
+2828 IRSEFAFYLS
-2838 PELRKQCEW
+2838 PEIRKQCEW
-2847 LQSDQQAKSQSPR
+2847 LQNGQQVQGQHPVLI
-2860 HTGHKAV
+2860 GQKAV
-2867 YVASNATISHTL
+2867 FVAPNATASRTFAA
-2879 SASAT
+2879 STTVSAT
-2884 ISESIKPVVSTNT
+2884 IKPAASA
-2897 HARTTT
+2897 HARTTP
-2903 ASTTTA
+2903 AS
-2909 STKPVASTTARVRT
+2909 
-2923 TTASTTAQTRA
+2923 
-2934 TEQTTGSTMI
+2934 
-2944 QVNTTA
+2944 
-2950 QSSASTG
+2950 
-2957 AHAKDATA
+2957 ATA
-2965 QSSASTGAHAKA
+2965 QARAPETTPASSVAQGN
-2977 ATAQS
+2977 ATAQGAASATTHTKAS
-2982 SASTGAH
+2982 SRATSN
-2989 AKAATAQSSAS
+2989 ATA
-3000 TGAHA
+3000 
-3005 KVTAAQSSA
+3005 TAA
-3014 STGAHAKVTAAQS
+3014 
-3027 SASTGAHAKDATAQ
+3027 
-3041 SSTSSGAHAKTT
+3041 
-3053 SHSTT
+3053 
-3058 TGGRRRQSAKAQE
+3058 GGRRRHSAKTHD

-3079 NSARLRWASPEA
+3079 SSARLRWASPEPHNT
-3091 QSSYAFD
+3091 FD
-3098 ITVTLAHDHSLVQK
+3098 VTVTLAHDHSLVQR
-3112 QNLTGTEHVI
+3112 QNLTGTEHVL
-3122 QGLRSGQKYLVV
+3122 QGLRGGQKYVVV

-3148 GTFSTKTSAQ
+3148 GSFSTKTPAQ
-3158 PEVSLANMMLNA
+3158 SQVSLANMMLNT
-3170 EPLEGPESDWPDP
+3170 EPLEGPES
-3183 CLLDFDMGMQCK
+3183 
-3195 DYQIVWFFDYKNKI
+3195 
-3209 CSQGWY
+3209 
-3215 GGCGGNAN
+3215 
-3223 RFEAEAECISKCLKP
+3223 
-3238 PAAEKAMQQPP
+3238 AADEKAMQQPP
-3249 LEKRLSS
+3249 LEKRLPS
-3256 VMDTCQLQKD
+3256 VMDICRLQKD
-3266 EGTCRDF
+3266 EGTCRNF
-3273 VLKWYYDPK
+3273 VLKWYYDPE

-3306 CEKVCVSGNISPG
+3306 CEKLCSPG
-3319 MVAAIGT
+3319 AINPGAVTMMGT

>member
-1 MKMRKHQH
+1 MRKHRH
-9 LPFVAIFCL
+9 LPLAAIL
-18 FISGFR
+18 GLLLSGFCS
-24 LVHAQQQAAVKTVAV
+24 VGAQQQAAVRNVAV

-82 VQFSGNPRTEF
+82 VQFSGNPHTEF

-100 TRDVLSHIAN
+100 NQDVLSHIAN
-110 MSYMGGDTKTGKGL
+110 MPYMGGGSKTGKGL
-124 EYLIENHLTEAAGS
+124 EYLIENHLTKAAGS
-138 RAGEGVPQV
+138 RASEGVPQV

-155 SQDDVSL
+155 SQDDVAL

-168 SAHVNMFAVG
+168 SAHVNMIAVG

-188 EIASEPFKLHLFNL
+188 EIASRPFDTHLFNL

-207 LHGIVGDLVASVH
+207 LHGIVGDLVASVRT
-220 SSMPPEKAGAKGLVK
+220 SMTPEQAGAKGLVK

-246 FLIDGSNNIGSVN
+246 FLIDGSDNIGSVN

-266 LVNLIESLRVGAQH
+266 LVNLIESLRVGAQQ
-280 IHIGVVQYSDEPRTE
+280 IHIGVVQYSDQPRTE
-295 FALNSYPTKAEV
+295 FALNSYSTKADV

-316 RGGEEANTGAALE
+316 RGGKEANTGAALE
-329 FVVENLFT
+329 YVVENLFT

-403 ALDIRNLDA
+403 ALDIRNLAA
-412 LRDLILPNIV
+412 LRELLLPNIV

-459 TAPFNSIRDFV
+459 TGPFNSIRDFV

-485 VAVAQYADTVKPEFY
+485 VAVAQYADTVRPEFY
-500 FNTHQS
+500 FNTHQN
-506 RKDVMANVKR
+506 RKDVMANVKK
-516 MKPMGGTA
+516 MKLMGGTA

-535 QNFFTSAAGCR
+535 NNFFTSAAGCR

-562 SRDAV
+562 SMDAV
-567 DQAAAEMKRN
+567 EQAAAEMKRN
-577 RIVILAIGSKNAD
+577 RIVILAVGSRNAD
-590 LAELQEIAHER
+590 VAELQEIAHER
-601 DFVFNPNDFR
+601 DFVFQPNDFR

-629 SGGLI
+629 SGGMVI
-634 IQEPP
+634 HETP

-662 FPYVRDFV
+662 FPFVRDFV
-670 ATLVNYL
+670 VTLVNYL
-677 DVGSDKI
+677 DVGTDKI

-703 YQTKP
+703 YQTKS

-714 GQLRPQGGSVLNTG
+714 GQLRPKGGSVLNTG

-740 EAGGSRINDQVP
+740 EAGGSRINEQVP

-762 SADPFLQVSNELARA
+762 SADPFLQVSNDLARA

-784 GVRSADKA
+784 GVRNADKA

-800 PRMVYFMDDFSDLA
+800 PKMVYFMDDFSDLTT
-814 ALPQELNK
+814 LPQELKK

-836 LTPTESKKDIL
+836 LAPTESKKDIL

-861 AVRDFVHKVISDLNV
+861 AVRDFIHKVISDLNV
-876 GSDATRVAVAQFS
+876 GPDATRVAVAQFS
-889 DTIQVEFDFAE
+889 DNIQIEFDFAE

-909 KVKRMKIKTGK
+909 KVKRMRLKTGK
-920 QLNIGAALDE
+920 QLNIGVALDE
-930 AIRRLFVKEAGS
+930 VMRRLFVKEAGS
-942 RIEEGVPQFLVLLA
+942 RIEEGIPQFLVLLA
-956 AGRSTDDVEQ
+956 AGRSTDEVER
-966 PSDALKQAGV
+966 PSGALKEAGV
-976 VTFAIRAKNA
+976 VTFAIKAKNA
-986 DLVELEKI
+986 DLSELERI
-994 VYAPQFIL
+994 AYAPQFIL
-1002 NVDSLPR
+1002 NVESLPR
-1009 ISELQPNIV
+1009 ISELQANIV
-1018 NLLKTIQHQPTV
+1018 NLLKTIQFQPTV
-1030 DERGE
+1030 VERGE

-1049 RRGFPLLKTFVQ
+1049 RRGFPLLKTFVE

-1076 AVAQYSNVIQPE
+1076 AIVQYSNAIQPE
-1088 FLLDT
+1088 FLLDAY
-1093 HEDKADLIN
+1093 EDKADLVS
-1102 AIQELKVM
+1102 AIQALTIM

-1201 QLDTVQQVVS
+1201 QLDSVQQAVS
-1211 NRVVRLTKKEIE
+1211 NRVIRLTKKEIE
-1223 SLAPDLFY
+1223 SLAPDLVF
-1231 TPPSPAGVKRDVV
+1231 TSPSPVGVKRDVV
-1244 FMIDGSRYAA
+1244 FLVDGSRYAA
-1254 QEFYLIRNLI
+1254 QEFYLIRDLI
-1264 EQIVNNLDVGFD
+1264 ERIVNNLDVGFD
-1276 TTRISVVQFSDH
+1276 TTRISVVQFSEH
-1288 PRVEFLLNA
+1288 PHVEFLLNA
-1297 YSTKDEVQSAVRRLR
+1297 HSTKDEVQGAVRRLR
-1312 PHGGQQ
+1312 PRGGQQ

-1347 FLIVLSS
+1347 FLVILSS

-1361 EYPSLQVKQ
+1361 EFPSVQVKQ
-1370 VGVAPMVVA
+1370 VGVAPMVIA
-1379 KNMEPEE
+1379 KNMDPEE

-1407 SLEQKLLTPIETLTV
+1407 SLEQKLLAPIETLTA
-1422 DQIRRL
+1422 DQIRQL
-1428 LGDVQPPVDV
+1428 LGDVTTIPDV
-1438 SGDEKDVVFLIDS
+1438 SGEEKDVVFLIDS
-1451 SDNVRPDG
+1451 SDSVRSDG

-1473 LEVGPNK
+1473 LDVGPNK

-1491 VFPEFYLK
+1491 VFPEFYLR

-1514 RLRGGSPVNAGKALD
+1514 RLRGGYPVNAGKALD

-1568 TMITSTSIKP
+1568 NVISSTSIQP

-1584 NVDRDQLQIITND
+1584 NVDRNQLQVITND
-1597 PERVLVVQDFTG
+1597 PGRVLVVQDFTG
-1609 LQTLEKRV
+1609 LPTLERKV
-1617 QSILEEIP
+1617 QNILEELTVP
-1625 IFATESP
+1625 TTEGPVYP
-1632 GILGPGGKKQADI
+1632 GPEGKKQADI

-1665 FVYSVVD
+1665 FVYSIVD
-1672 AIYRD
+1672 AIYED

-1697 LKDYSTKSQI
+1697 LKDYSSKPEI
-1707 LDAINKVIYKGGLVA
+1707 LDAINKVIYKGGRVA
-1722 NTGAAIKHIQANHF
+1722 NTGAAIKHLQAKHF

-1750 IAFIVTGGKSSD
+1750 IAFIITGGKSSD
-1762 DGPSAS
+1762 DGQGAS
-1768 LEIAQKGVKVFAVG
+1768 MEVAQKGVKVFAVG
-1782 VKNIDLKEISRLA
+1782 VRNIDLEEVSKLA

-1800 SFRASTA
+1800 SFRVSTA

-1816 VLVTLEA
+1816 VLVTLAA
-1823 AMEEK
+1823 AMKEK
-1828 LCLGAADIT
+1828 LCPGTTDVT
-1837 RDCDLDVIIGF
+1837 RDCDLDVILGF
-1848 DVTDVGPGQN
+1848 DVSDVGAGQN

-1870 ESVLNR
+1870 EAVLNR
-1876 ITQMQKISCTGN
+1876 ITQMQKISCTGSR
-1888 QAPNVRVAIMAQAQ
+1888 APSVRVAIMAQSR
-1902 GGAVDGLDFSEYQPE
+1902 GGPVEGLDFSEYQPE

-1925 RTRGPYFLRADT
+1925 RTRGPYFLTAET
-1937 LRSYLNKFRSS
+1937 LKSYQNKFRSA
-1948 PSGSTKVI
+1948 PSGSTKV
-1956 IHFTDGA
+1956 
-1963 DDSIDQLEAASS
+1963 SQNQ
-1975 TLHTEG
+1975 G
-1981 VNALIFVGLDRV
+1981 VHALLFVGLDRV
-1993 SNFDKVMQLEFGRG
+1993 KNFEEVMQLEFGRG

-2033 ERTCCKVPCKC
+2033 ERTCCGVPCKC
-2044 SGQRGDRGVPGPIGP
+2044 SGQRGDRGLPGPIGP
-2059 KGATGDLGYGGYP
+2059 KGATGEIGYGGYP

-2128 KGLPGSSGEKGYT
+2128 KGLPGSSGEKGFS
-2141 GRRGDKGAKGER
+2141 GRRGSKGAKGER

-2164 PGDSGVD
+2164 PGESGAD
-2171 NTQRGSRGQKGEI
+2171 NTQRGTRGQKGEI
-2184 GPMGE
+2184 GQMGE
-2189 TGPVGLEGQDGGVG
+2189 PGPAGQRGQDGGVG
-2203 RKGMTGRRGPIGVK
+2203 RKVRCWICRA

-2236 PQGPPGQLGT
+2236 PQGPPGQIGT
-2246 PGIRGEQGVPGPR
+2246 PGIRGEQGIPGPR
-2259 AGGGPPGTPGE
+2259 AGGGQPGAPGE
-2270 RGRIGPLGRKG
+2270 RGRIGPLGQKG
-2281 EPGNPGPKGPN
+2281 EPGNPGPRGPN
-2292 GQQGPRGELG
+2292 GQQGPRGEMVSAVMDQLQG
-2302 DDGRDGIGGPG
+2302 E
-2313 PKGRKGDRG
+2313 RG
-2322 FIGYPGPKGGPGD
+2322 FVGYPGPKGGPGD

-2350 RGNAGEP
+2350 RGNAGNP
-2357 GIPGQKGE
+2357 GTPGQKGE
-2365 VGYPGPSGLKGEKGE
+2365 IGYPGPSV
-2380 SRDQCALVRNIKDK
+2380 SQCALVQNIKDK
-2394 CPCCYGPKECP
+2394 CREYLSPKECP

-2418 SGVVREVFNRMKQT
+2418 SGVGRDVFNRMKQT
-2432 VLRVVNNL
+2432 VLRVVSNL

-2465 IRFSDSRKKSSLL
+2465 IRFADARKKSSLL

-2487 LTTKPHSLET
+2487 LTTKPRSLET

-2526 DTRASPQLNDA
+2526 ETRASPQLNDA
-2537 VLKLYDAGVMPVFLT
+2537 VLKLYDAGVTPVFLT
-2552 SRQDPVL
+2552 SRQDAVL
-2559 SRALEIN
+2559 ERALEIN

-2571 HAFILPTSSSQ
+2571 HAIILPTSGSQ

-2588 RLLTCHICLDVC
+2588 RLLTCHVCLDVC
-2600 DPDPVCGFGSQRP
+2600 EPDPICGYGSQRP

-2635 SESTTPLQFNEMKKY
+2635 SASTTPLQFNEMKKY
-2650 ISHLISNLEISS
+2650 ISHLVSNMEISS
-2662 EPKLSEHHARVAVL
+2662 EPKISQHHARVAVL
-2676 QQAPYEYV
+2676 QQAPYDHE
-2684 TNSSFPPVKIELSL
+2684 TNSSFPPVKTEFSL

-2705 KISNYLHNQMSQLHG
+2705 KIINYLHNQMTQLYG
-2720 TRAMG
+2720 TMAMG
-2725 SAIEHTMAHIFE
+2725 SAVEHTVAHVFE

-2745 KVMVLM
+2745 KVIVLM
-2751 MTGKV
+2751 ITGKME
-2756 NKQEL
+2756 KQEL
-2761 EHLQKAIIDA
+2761 EYLREAVIDA
-2771 KCKGYFF
+2771 KCKGYLF
-2778 VVLSIGSKVNAKDI
+2778 VILGIGKNVDVKNI

-2803 FKLISKPEE
+2803 FKLVSKPGE

-2828 IRSKFAFQLS
+2828 IRSDFAFYLS
-2838 PELRKQCEW
+2838 PEIRKQCKW
-2847 LQSDQQAKSQSPR
+2847 LQADQTPKSPG
-2860 HTGHKAV
+2860 HTGQKAV
-2867 YVASNATISHTL
+2867 YIAPNGTVTQTISTTTTL
-2879 SASAT
+2879 STTFKPAASTSA
-2884 ISESIKPVVSTNT
+2884 
-2897 HARTTT
+2897 HAKTTT
-2903 ASTTTA
+2903 ASTM
-2909 STKPVASTTARVRT
+2909 
-2923 TTASTTAQTRA
+2923 AQTRA
-2934 TEQTTGSTMI
+2934 TERPTESTTVQVNATVQSQGSTAA
-2944 QVNTTA
+2944 NTKATSRTTTSTTA
-2950 QSSASTG
+2950 AAAS
-2957 AHAKDATA
+2957 
-2965 QSSASTGAHAKA
+2965 
-2977 ATAQS
+2977 
-2982 SASTGAH
+2982 
-2989 AKAATAQSSAS
+2989 
-3000 TGAHA
+3000 
-3005 KVTAAQSSA
+3005 
-3014 STGAHAKVTAAQS
+3014 
-3027 SASTGAHAKDATAQ
+3027 
-3041 SSTSSGAHAKTT
+3041 
-3053 SHSTT
+3053 
-3058 TGGRRRQSAKAQE
+3058 GRRRQGAKMND

-3079 NSARLRWASPEA
+3079 NSARLRWASPEPHNA
-3091 QSSYAFD
+3091 YVFD
-3098 ITVTLAHDHSLVQK
+3098 LAITLAHDHSLVLK
-3112 QNLTGTEHVI
+3112 QNVTGTERVI
-3122 QGLRSGQKYLVV
+3122 GGLRSGQKYLVF
-3134 ITGYQKSQPKVTYT
+3134 ITGYLKSQPKVTYT
-3148 GTFSTKTSAQ
+3148 GTFSTKTPAQ
-3158 PEVSLANMMLNA
+3158 PKVALANMMLNA
-3170 EPLEGPESDWPDP
+3170 EPLEGPENVMDI
-3183 CLLDFDMGMQCK
+3183 CLL
-3195 DYQIVWFFDYKNKI
+3195 
-3209 CSQGWY
+3209 
-3215 GGCGGNAN
+3215 
-3223 RFEAEAECISKCLKP
+3223 
-3238 PAAEKAMQQPP
+3238 
-3249 LEKRLSS
+3249 
-3256 VMDTCQLQKD
+3256 QKE
-3266 EGTCRDF
+3266 EGTCRNF
-3273 VLKWYYDPK
+3273 VLKWHYDLK

-3306 CEKVCVSGNISPG
+3306 CEKACSPGNISPG
-3319 MVAAIGT
+3319 VVTTIGT

>member
-1 MKMRKHQH
+1 MRKHRH
-9 LPFVAIFCL
+9 LPLVAMFCL
-18 FISGFR
+18 LLSGFG
-24 LVHAQQQAAVKTVAV
+24 LVGAQQQAAVKTIAV

-49 WSIGKEHFQL
+49 WSVGKEHFQL

-82 VQFSGNPRTEF
+82 VQFSGNPHTEF
-93 QLNTYPS
+93 QLNTFPS
-100 TRDVLSHIAN
+100 TQDVLSHIAN
-110 MSYMGGDTKTGKGL
+110 MTYVGGGAEPGKGL
-124 EYLIENHLTEAAGS
+124 EYLIEKHLTKAAGS
-138 RAGEGVPQV
+138 RASEGVPQV
-147 IIVLTDGQ
+147 IVVLTDGQ
-155 SQDDVSL
+155 PRDDVAL
-162 PSSVLK
+162 PSSLLN
-168 SAHVNMFAVG
+168 SARVNLFAVG
-178 VQDAVEGELK
+178 VQEPVEGELR
-188 EIASEPFKLHLFNL
+188 EVASGPLDTHRFNL

-207 LHGIVGDLVASVH
+207 LHSIVGDLVASVR
-220 SSMPPEKAGAKGLVK
+220 SSMTPEKAGAKGLVK

-246 FLIDGSNNIGSVN
+246 FLIDGSNNIGGVN
-259 FQAIRDF
+259 FPAIRDF
-266 LVNLIESLRVGAQH
+266 LVNLIETLRVGAQQ
-280 IHIGVVQYSDEPRTE
+280 IHIGVVQYSDQPRTE
-295 FALNSYPTKAEV
+295 FSLNSYSTKAEV
-307 LDAVKALSF
+307 LDAVKALGF

-368 LAVKQASIFSFSIGV
+368 LAVKQAGIFSFSIGV

-390 LQQIATDGSFAFT
+390 LQQIATDGSFAYT

-412 LRDLILPNIV
+412 LQELLLPNIV
-422 GVAQRLILLEAPT
+422 GVAQRLILLAAPT

-459 TAPFNSIRDFV
+459 AAPFNAIRDFV

-500 FNTHQS
+500 FNTHQT
-506 RKDVMANVKR
+506 RKDVMANVRK
-516 MKPMGGTA
+516 MKLMGGTT

-535 QNFFTSAAGCR
+535 TNFFTSAAGCR
-546 MEEGVLPMLV
+546 VEEGVLPMLV

-567 DQAAAEMKRN
+567 DQAAAELKRN
-577 RIVILAIGSKNAD
+577 RIVTLAVGSRNAD
-590 LAELQEIAHER
+590 LAELQEIAHEQ

-634 IQEPP
+634 VPEPP
-639 SVQVTKRD
+639 S
-647 IIFLLDGSLNVGNAN
+647 
-662 FPYVRDFV
+662 
-670 ATLVNYL
+670 
-677 DVGSDKI
+677 
-684 RVGLVQFSDTPKT
+684 
-697 EFSLYS
+697 
-703 YQTKP
+703 
-708 DIIQRL
+708 
-714 GQLRPQGGSVLNTG
+714 
-728 SALNFVLSNHFT
+728 
-740 EAGGSRINDQVP
+740 
-752 QVLVLVTAGR
+752 
-762 SADPFLQVSNELARA
+762 
-777 GVLTFAV
+777 
-784 GVRSADKA
+784 
-792 ELEQIAFN
+792 
-800 PRMVYFMDDFSDLA
+800 
-814 ALPQELNK
+814 
-822 PITTYVSGGVEEVP
+822 
-836 LTPTESKKDIL
+836 ESKKDVL
-847 FLIDGSANLLGSFP
+847 FLIDGSANLLGIFP

-876 GSDATRVAVAQFS
+876 GPDATRVAVAQFS
-889 DTIQVEFDFAE
+889 DTIQIEFDFDE
-900 LPSKQDMLL
+900 YSSKQDMLG
-909 KVKRMKIKTGK
+909 KVKRLKIKTGK

-930 AIRRLFVKEAGS
+930 AVRRLFVKEAGS
-942 RIEEGVPQFLVLLA
+942 RIEEGVPQFLVLLV
-956 AGRSTDDVEQ
+956 AGRSTDDVEE
-966 PSDALKQAGV
+966 PSDVLKHSGV
-976 VTFAIRAKNA
+976 VTFGIRAKNA
-986 DLVELEKI
+986 DPVELERI
-994 VYAPQFIL
+994 VYAPQFLL
-1002 NVDSLPR
+1002 NVESLQR

-1018 NLLKTIQHQPTV
+1018 NLLRTVQLQPTV
-1030 DERGE
+1030 VERGE

-1076 AVAQYSNVIQPE
+1076 AVAQYSNTIQPE

-1093 HEDKADLIN
+1093 HEDKADLIS
-1102 AIQELKVM
+1102 AIQQLKLM

-1173 IGIGN
+1173 IGVGN

-1201 QLDTVQQVVS
+1201 QLDSVQQVVS
-1211 NRVVRLTKKEIE
+1211 NRVIRLTKQEIE
-1223 SLAPDLFY
+1223 SLAPDLVF
-1231 TPPSPAGVKRDVV
+1231 TSPSPAGVKRDVV
-1244 FMIDGSRYAA
+1244 FLVDGSRYAA
-1254 QEFYLIRNLI
+1254 QEFYLVRDLI
-1264 EQIVNNLDVGFD
+1264 GRIVNNLDVGID
-1276 TTRISVVQFSDH
+1276 TTRISVVQFSEH
-1288 PRVEFLLNA
+1288 PHVEFLLNTH
-1297 YSTKDEVQSAVRRLR
+1297 STKDEVQNAVRQLR
-1312 PHGGQQ
+1312 SKGGQL

-1347 FLIVLSS
+1347 FLVILSS
-1354 RKSDDDL
+1354 RKSDDDF

-1370 VGVAPMVVA
+1370 VGVAPMMIA
-1379 KNMEPEE
+1379 KNVDTEE
-1386 MVQISLS
+1386 MIQISLS
-1393 PDYVFQVSS
+1393 PEYVFQVSS

-1422 DQIRRL
+1422 DQIKRL
-1428 LGDVQPPVDV
+1428 LGDVQPPIDV
-1438 SGDEKDVVFLIDS
+1438 SGDEKDIVFLIDS
-1451 SDNVRPDG
+1451 SDSVRPDG

-1480 VRIGVVQFSNN
+1480 VRIGVVQFSNG

-1508 QAIRRL
+1508 EAIRRL
-1514 RLRGGSPVNAGKALD
+1514 RLRGGSPLNAGKALD
-1529 YVVKNYFIKSAGSR
+1529 FVVKNYFIKSAGSR

-1553 VILGDQSQDDVNRPA
+1553 VILGDRSQDDVDRPA
-1568 TMITSTSIKP
+1568 RVITSTSIKP

-1584 NVDRDQLQIITND
+1584 NVDRDQLQVITND
-1597 PERVLVVQDFTG
+1597 PGRVLVVQDFTG
-1609 LQTLEKRV
+1609 LSTLEKRV
-1617 QSILEEIP
+1617 QNILDELPIP
-1625 IFATESP
+1625 TTDSP
-1632 GILGPGGKKQADI
+1632 GPILPGGKKQADI

-1697 LKDYSTKSQI
+1697 LKDHSTKAQI
-1707 LDAINKVIYKGGLVA
+1707 LDAINKVIYKGGRVA
-1722 NTGAAIKHIQANHF
+1722 NTGAAIKHIQERHF

-1750 IAFIVTGGKSSD
+1750 IAFIVMGGKSTD
-1762 DGPSAS
+1762 DAPRAS
-1768 LEIAQKGVKVFAVG
+1768 LEITQKGVKVFAVG
-1782 VKNIDLKEISRLA
+1782 VRNIDLKEVSLVA

-1800 SFRASTA
+1800 SFRAATA

-1823 AMEEK
+1823 AMEER
-1828 LCLGAADIT
+1828 LCPGTTDVT
-1837 RDCDLDVIIGF
+1837 RDCDLEVIIGF
-1848 DVTDVGPGQN
+1848 DVSDVGPGQN
-1858 IFNSQRGLESRV
+1858 IFTSQRALESRV

-1902 GGAVDGLDFSEYQPE
+1902 GGPVEGLDFSEYRPE
-1917 LFERFQGM
+1917 LLERFLDM
-1925 RTRGPYFLRADT
+1925 RTRGPYYLRADT
-1937 LRSYLNKFRSS
+1937 LRSYLSKFRSS

-1956 IHFTDGA
+1956 IHFTDGV
-1963 DDSIDQLEAASS
+1963 DEPISQLEAASS
-1975 TLHTEG
+1975 TLRLEG

-1993 SNFDKVMQLEFGRG
+1993 TNFDRVMQLEFGRG

-2059 KGATGDLGYGGYP
+2059 KGVTGDLGYGGYP

-2128 KGLPGSSGEKGYT
+2128 KGLPGSSGEKGYS
-2141 GRRGDKGAKGER
+2141 GRRGDKGVKGER

-2164 PGDSGVD
+2164 PGDSGAD
-2171 NTQRGSRGQKGEI
+2171 NTQRGPRGQKGEI
-2184 GPMGE
+2184 GPMGDP
-2189 TGPVGLEGQDGGVG
+2189 GPAGLEGQDGEVG
-2203 RKGMTGRRGPIGVK
+2203 RRGMAGRRGPIGVK
-2217 GTKGALGQP
+2217 GTKGSPGQP

-2236 PQGPPGQLGT
+2236 PQGPPGQVGT

-2259 AGGGPPGTPGE
+2259 AGSGPPGPPGE

-2292 GQQGPRGELG
+2292 GQPGPRGEMG

-2313 PKGRKGDRG
+2313 PKGRKGERG
-2322 FIGYPGPKGGPGD
+2322 FIGYAGPKGGPGD
-2335 RGGAGGPGPKGNRGR
+2335 RGVAGGPGPKGNRGR
-2350 RGNAGEP
+2350 RGDAGVP
-2357 GIPGQKGE
+2357 GTPGQKGE
-2365 VGYPGPSGLKGEKGE
+2365 IGYPGPSGLKGEKGE

-2465 IRFSDSRKKSSLL
+2465 IRFADARKKSSLL

-2487 LTTKPHSLET
+2487 LTTKPRSLET

-2537 VLKLYDAGVMPVFLT
+2537 VLKLYDAGVVPVFLT
-2552 SRQDPVL
+2552 SRQDAVL
-2559 SRALEIN
+2559 ARALEIN

-2571 HAFILPTSSSQ
+2571 HAIVLPTSGGQ
-2582 LNDTIR
+2582 LNQTIQ

-2600 DPDPVCGFGSQRP
+2600 DPHPSCVGSGQRP
-2613 VFRDRRAAPTDV
+2613 AFRDRRAAPTDV
-2625 DTDIAFIMDS
+2625 DTDIAFILDS
-2635 SESTTPLQFNEMKKY
+2635 SESTTPLQFSEMRKY
-2650 ISHLISNLEISS
+2650 ISHIVTNLEISS
-2662 EPKLSEHHARVAVL
+2662 EPKVSQHHARVAVL
-2676 QQAPYEYV
+2676 QQAPYEHEI
-2684 TNSSFPPVKIELSL
+2684 NSSFPPVKTEFSL
-2698 TDYGSKE
+2698 TDYASKE
-2705 KISNYLHNQMSQLHG
+2705 KIINYIHNQMTQLHG
-2720 TRAMG
+2720 TRALG
-2725 SAIEHTMAHIFE
+2725 SAIEHTIAHVFE
-2737 SAPNPRDL
+2737 SAPSPRDL
-2745 KVMVLM
+2745 KVIVLM

-2756 NKQEL
+2756 NKKEL
-2761 EHLQKAIIDA
+2761 EHLQRAVISA

-2778 VVLSIGSKVNAKDI
+2778 VVLGIGRKVNAKNI

-2803 FKLISKPEE
+2803 FKLVDKPGE

-2817 LLRFGRLLPSF
+2817 LLRFGTLLPSF
-2828 IRSKFAFQLS
+2828 IRSEFAFYLS
-2838 PELRKQCEW
+2838 PEIRKQCEW
-2847 LQSDQQAKSQSPR
+2847 LQNGQQVQGQHPVLV
-2860 HTGHKAV
+2860 GQKAV
-2867 YVASNATISHTL
+2867 FVAPNATASRTFPA
-2879 SASAT
+2879 STTVSAT
-2884 ISESIKPVVSTNT
+2884 IKPAASA
-2897 HARTTT
+2897 HARTT
-2903 ASTTTA
+2903 
-2909 STKPVASTTARVRT
+2909 P
-2923 TTASTTAQTRA
+2923 ASTTAQARA
-2934 TEQTTGSTMI
+2934 PETTPASS
-2944 QVNTTA
+2944 VA
-2950 QSSASTG
+2950 QG
-2957 AHAKDATA
+2957 NATA
-2965 QSSASTGAHAKA
+2965 QGAASATTTHSKAGGRAANNNGTG
-2977 ATAQS
+2977 
-2982 SASTGAH
+2982 
-2989 AKAATAQSSAS
+2989 
-3000 TGAHA
+3000 
-3005 KVTAAQSSA
+3005 TAA
-3014 STGAHAKVTAAQS
+3014 
-3027 SASTGAHAKDATAQ
+3027 
-3041 SSTSSGAHAKTT
+3041 
-3053 SHSTT
+3053 
-3058 TGGRRRQSAKAQE
+3058 GGRRRHSAKTHD

-3079 NSARLRWASPEA
+3079 SSARLRWASPEPH
-3091 QSSYAFD
+3091 STFD
-3098 ITVTLAHDHSLVQK
+3098 VTVTLAQDHSLVQR

-3122 QGLRSGQKYLVV
+3122 RGLRSGQKYAVV
-3134 ITGYQKSQPKVTYT
+3134 ITGSQKSQPKVTYT
-3148 GTFSTKTSAQ
+3148 GSFSTKTQAQ
-3158 PEVSLANMMLNA
+3158 SQVSLANMMLNT
-3170 EPLEGPESDWPDP
+3170 EPLEGPES
-3183 CLLDFDMGMQCK
+3183 
-3195 DYQIVWFFDYKNKI
+3195 
-3209 CSQGWY
+3209 
-3215 GGCGGNAN
+3215 
-3223 RFEAEAECISKCLKP
+3223 
-3238 PAAEKAMQQPP
+3238 
-3249 LEKRLSS
+3249 
-3256 VMDTCQLQKD
+3256 VMDVCRLQKD
-3266 EGTCRDF
+3266 EGTCRNF
-3273 VLKWYYDPK
+3273 VLKWYYDPE

-3294 GGNENR
+3294 GGNDNR

-3306 CEKVCVSGNISPG
+3306 CEKLCTPG
-3319 MVAAIGT
+3319 AINPGAVTAMGT

>member
-1 MKMRKHQH
+1 M
-9 LPFVAIFCL
+9 
-18 FISGFR
+18 
-24 LVHAQQQAAVKTVAV
+24 
-39 ADIIFLVDSS
+39 
-49 WSIGKEHFQL
+49 
-59 VREFLYDVV
+59 
-68 KALDVGGNDFRFAL
+68 
-82 VQFSGNPRTEF
+82 
-93 QLNTYPS
+93 
-100 TRDVLSHIAN
+100 
-110 MSYMGGDTKTGKGL
+110 
-124 EYLIENHLTEAAGS
+124 
-138 RAGEGVPQV
+138 
-147 IIVLTDGQ
+147 
-155 SQDDVSL
+155 
-162 PSSVLK
+162 
-168 SAHVNMFAVG
+168 
-178 VQDAVEGELK
+178 
-188 EIASEPFKLHLFNL
+188 HLFNL

-207 LHGIVGDLVASVH
+207 LHGIVGDLVASVR
-220 SSMPPEKAGAKGLVK
+220 SSMTPEKAGAKGLVK

-266 LVNLIESLRVGAQH
+266 LVNLIESLRVGAQQ
-280 IHIGVVQYSDEPRTE
+280 IHIGVVQYSDQPRTE
-295 FALNSYPTKAEV
+295 FALNSYSTKADV

-368 LAVKQASIFSFSIGV
+368 LAVKQASIFSFSVGV

-403 ALDIRNLDA
+403 ALDIHNLDA
-412 LRDLILPNIV
+412 LRELLLPNIV

-459 TAPFNSIRDFV
+459 TGPFNSIRDFV

-500 FNTHQS
+500 FSTHQS

-516 MKPMGGTA
+516 MKLMGGTA

-535 QNFFTSAAGCR
+535 NNFFTSAAGCR

-577 RIVILAIGSKNAD
+577 RIVILAIGSRNAD

-611 LQFMQAILP
+611 VQFMQAILP

-639 SVQVTKRD
+639 S
-647 IIFLLDGSLNVGNAN
+647 
-662 FPYVRDFV
+662 
-670 ATLVNYL
+670 
-677 DVGSDKI
+677 
-684 RVGLVQFSDTPKT
+684 
-697 EFSLYS
+697 
-703 YQTKP
+703 
-708 DIIQRL
+708 
-714 GQLRPQGGSVLNTG
+714 
-728 SALNFVLSNHFT
+728 
-740 EAGGSRINDQVP
+740 
-752 QVLVLVTAGR
+752 
-762 SADPFLQVSNELARA
+762 
-777 GVLTFAV
+777 
-784 GVRSADKA
+784 
-792 ELEQIAFN
+792 
-800 PRMVYFMDDFSDLA
+800 
-814 ALPQELNK
+814 
-822 PITTYVSGGVEEVP
+822 
-836 LTPTESKKDIL
+836 ESKKDIL

-876 GSDATRVAVAQFS
+876 GPDATRVAVAQFS

-976 VTFAIRAKNA
+976 VTFAIKAKNA
-986 DLVELEKI
+986 DPVELERI

-1018 NLLKTIQHQPTV
+1018 NLLKTIQLQPTV
-1030 DERGE
+1030 VERGE

-1093 HEDKADLIN
+1093 HEDKADLIS

-1121 DYLIKNVFTV
+1121 DYLIRNVFTV

-1211 NRVVRLTKKEIE
+1211 NRVIRLTKKEIE
-1223 SLAPDLFY
+1223 SLAPDLVF
-1231 TPPSPAGVKRDVV
+1231 TSPSPAGVKRDVV
-1244 FMIDGSRYAA
+1244 FMVDGSRYAA
-1254 QEFYLIRNLI
+1254 QEFYLIRDLI
-1264 EQIVNNLDVGFD
+1264 ERIVNNLDVGFD
-1276 TTRISVVQFSDH
+1276 TTRISVVQFSEH
-1288 PRVEFLLNA
+1288 PHVEFLLNA
-1297 YSTKDEVQSAVRRLR
+1297 HSTKDEVQSAVRQLR
-1312 PHGGQQ
+1312 PQGGQQ
-1318 VNVGEALEFVAKTIF
+1318 VNVGEALEFVAKSIF
-1333 TRPSGSRIEEGVPQ
+1333 TRPSGSRIEEGIPQ
-1347 FLIVLSS
+1347 FLIILSS

-1379 KNMEPEE
+1379 KNVDPEE

-1407 SLEQKLLTPIETLTV
+1407 SLEQKLLTPIETLTG

-1428 LGDVQPPVDV
+1428 LGDVQIREDI
-1438 SGDEKDVVFLIDS
+1438 SGDEKDIVFLIDS
-1451 SDNVRPDG
+1451 SDSVRPDG

-1543 IEDGVPQHLV
+1543 IEDGVPQHLI
-1553 VILGDQSQDDVNRPA
+1553 VILGDRSQDDVNRPA
-1568 TMITSTSIKP
+1568 NVIVSTNIKP

-1609 LQTLEKRV
+1609 LPTLEKKV
-1617 QSILEEIP
+1617 QSILEELPIP
-1625 IFATESP
+1625 TTETP
-1632 GILGPGGKKQADI
+1632 GYLGPGGKKQADI

-1659 FQEVLQ
+1659 FQEVIQ

-1697 LKDYSTKSQI
+1697 LKDYSTKPQI
-1707 LDAINKVIYKGGLVA
+1707 LDAINKVIYKGGRVA
-1722 NTGAAIKHIQANHF
+1722 NTGAAIKHLQAKHF

-1750 IAFIVTGGKSSD
+1750 IAFIVTGGKSTD

-1782 VKNIDLKEISRLA
+1782 VRNIDLKEVSRLA

-1800 SFRASTA
+1800 GFRVSTV

-1828 LCLGAADIT
+1828 LCLGTTDVT
-1837 RDCDLDVIIGF
+1837 RDCDLDVILGF

-1888 QAPNVRVAIMAQAQ
+1888 QAPNVRVAIMAQAR
-1902 GGAVDGLDFSEYQPE
+1902 GGPVEGLDFSEYQPE
-1917 LFERFQGM
+1917 LFEKFQGM
-1925 RTRGPYFLRADT
+1925 RTRGPYFLTADT
-1937 LRSYLNKFRSS
+1937 LKSYLNKFRSA

-1975 TLHTEG
+1975 ALHTEG

-2059 KGATGDLGYGGYP
+2059 KGTTGDLGYGGYP

-2128 KGLPGSSGEKGYT
+2128 KGLPGSSGEKGYS
-2141 GRRGDKGAKGER
+2141 GRRGDKGIKGER

-2164 PGDSGVD
+2164 PGDSGAD

-2189 TGPVGLEGQDGGVG
+2189 PGPVGLNGQDGGVG

-2217 GTKGALGQP
+2217 GTKGSLGQA

-2246 PGIRGEQGVPGPR
+2246 PGIRGEQGIPGPR
-2259 AGGGPPGTPGE
+2259 AGGGLPGTPGE

-2281 EPGNPGPKGPN
+2281 EPGNPGLKGPN
-2292 GQQGPRGELG
+2292 GQQGPRGEMG

-2313 PKGRKGDRG
+2313 PKGRKGERG
-2322 FIGYPGPKGGPGD
+2322 FLGYPGPKGGPGD

-2350 RGNAGEP
+2350 RGNAGDP
-2357 GIPGQKGE
+2357 GTPGQKGE
-2365 VGYPGPSGLKGEKGE
+2365 VGYPGPSGLKGDKGE

-2394 CPCCYGPKECP
+2394 CREYISPKECP
-2405 VFPTELAFAIDTS
+2405 VYPTELAFAIDTS
-2418 SGVVREVFNRMKQT
+2418 SGVVRDVFNRMKQT

-2465 IRFSDSRKKSSLL
+2465 IRFADARKKSSLL

-2487 LTTKPHSLET
+2487 LTTKPRSLET

-2537 VLKLYDAGVMPVFLT
+2537 VLQLYDAGVMPVFLT

-2559 SRALEIN
+2559 TRALEIN

-2571 HAFILPTSSSQ
+2571 HAIVLPASGSQ
-2582 LNDTIR
+2582 LNETIR
-2588 RLLTCHICLDVC
+2588 RVLTCHICLDVC
-2600 DPDPVCGFGSQRP
+2600 DPDPICGFGSQRP

-2662 EPKLSEHHARVAVL
+2662 EPRVSQHHARVAVL
-2676 QQAPYEYV
+2676 QQAPYEYE
-2684 TNSSFPPVKIELSL
+2684 TNSSFPPVKTEFSL

-2705 KISNYLHNQMSQLHG
+2705 KIINYLHNQMTQLHG
-2720 TRAMG
+2720 TRAIG
-2725 SAIEHTMAHIFE
+2725 SAIKHTMAHIFE

-2761 EHLQKAIIDA
+2761 ENLQKVVTDA

-2778 VVLSIGSKVNAKDI
+2778 VVLGIGRKVNAKNI

-2803 FKLISKPEE
+2803 FKLVDKPGE

-2828 IRSKFAFQLS
+2828 IRSDFAFYLS
-2838 PELRKQCEW
+2838 PEIRKQCEG
-2847 LQSDQQAKSQSPR
+2847 LQSDQQAKRQSPG
-2860 HTGHKAV
+2860 HAGHKVV
-2867 YVASNATISHTL
+2867 YAAPNVTISRTL
-2879 SASAT
+2879 G
-2884 ISESIKPVVSTNT
+2884 
-2897 HARTTT
+2897 
-2903 ASTTTA
+2903 ASTTVSA
-2909 STKPVASTTARVRT
+2909 SIKPVASTNTRART

-2934 TEQTTGSTMI
+2934 TGQTTASTTV
-2944 QVNTTA
+2944 QLNTTT
-2950 QSSASTG
+2950 QSAASTATHTKATG
-2957 AHAKDATA
+2957 RTTTSTTATA
-2965 QSSASTGAHAKA
+2965 A
-2977 ATAQS
+2977 
-2982 SASTGAH
+2982 
-2989 AKAATAQSSAS
+2989 
-3000 TGAHA
+3000 
-3005 KVTAAQSSA
+3005 
-3014 STGAHAKVTAAQS
+3014 
-3027 SASTGAHAKDATAQ
+3027 
-3041 SSTSSGAHAKTT
+3041 
-3053 SHSTT
+3053 
-3058 TGGRRRQSAKAQE
+3058 GGRRRQGTKTHD

-3079 NSARLRWASPEA
+3079 NSARLRWASPEPHNG
-3091 QSSYAFD
+3091 YTFD

-3122 QGLRSGQKYLVV
+3122 RGLRSGQKYLVV

-3148 GTFSTKTSAQ
+3148 GTFSTKTQAQ
-3158 PEVSLANMMLNA
+3158 PKVSLANMMLNT

-3238 PAAEKAMQQPP
+3238 SAAEKAMQQPP

-3256 VMDTCQLQKD
+3256 VTDICRLQKD
-3266 EGTCRDF
+3266 EGTCRNF
-3273 VLKWYYDPK
+3273 VLKWYYDPE

-3306 CEKVCVSGNISPG
+3306 CEKVCVPGNINPG
-3319 MVAAIGT
+3319 VVTTIGT

>member
-1 MKMRKHQH
+1 MRKYRH
-9 LPFVAIFCL
+9 LPFGAVLCL
-18 FISGFR
+18 LLSGFSW
-24 LVHAQQQAAVKTVAV
+24 VDSQQQAAGKPVAV

-82 VQFSGNPRTEF
+82 VQFSGNPHTEF
-93 QLNTYPS
+93 QLNTYHS
-100 TRDVLSHIAN
+100 TQDVLAHIAN
-110 MSYMGGDTKTGKGL
+110 MPYMGGGTKTGKGL
-124 EYLIENHLTEAAGS
+124 EYLIEKHLTKAAGS
-138 RAGEGVPQV
+138 RASDGVAQV
-147 IIVLTDGQ
+147 IIVLTDGR
-155 SQDDVSL
+155 SQDDVAL
-162 PSSVLK
+162 PSSILK
-168 SAHVNMFAVG
+168 SADVNMFAIG

-188 EIASEPFKLHLFNL
+188 EIASEPFDMHLFNL

-207 LHGIVGDLVASVH
+207 LHGIVGDLVASVRT
-220 SSMPPEKAGAKGLVK
+220 SMTPEQAGAKGLVK
-235 DITAQE
+235 DVTAQE

-266 LVNLIESLRVGAQH
+266 LVNLIESLRVGAQQ
-280 IHIGVVQYSDEPRTE
+280 IHIGVVQYSDQPRTE
-295 FALNSYPTKAEV
+295 FALNSYPTKADV
-307 LDAVKALSF
+307 LAAVKALSF

-368 LAVKQASIFSFSIGV
+368 LAVKQASIFSFSVGV

-403 ALDIRNLDA
+403 ALDIHNLDA
-412 LRDLILPNIV
+412 LQELLLPNIV

-459 TAPFNSIRDFV
+459 TAPFNAIRDFV

-500 FNTHQS
+500 FNTHQN
-506 RKDVMANVKR
+506 RKDVMANVRR
-516 MKPMGGTA
+516 MKLMGGTA

-535 QNFFTSAAGCR
+535 TNFFTSAAGCR

-567 DQAAAEMKRN
+567 DQATAEMKRN
-577 RIVILAIGSKNAD
+577 RIVILAIGSRNAD
-590 LAELQEIAHER
+590 MAELQEIAHER

-629 SGGLI
+629 SGGMI

-639 SVQVTKRD
+639 
-647 IIFLLDGSLNVGNAN
+647 
-662 FPYVRDFV
+662 P
-670 ATLVNYL
+670 
-677 DVGSDKI
+677 
-684 RVGLVQFSDTPKT
+684 
-697 EFSLYS
+697 
-703 YQTKP
+703 
-708 DIIQRL
+708 
-714 GQLRPQGGSVLNTG
+714 
-728 SALNFVLSNHFT
+728 
-740 EAGGSRINDQVP
+740 
-752 QVLVLVTAGR
+752 
-762 SADPFLQVSNELARA
+762 
-777 GVLTFAV
+777 
-784 GVRSADKA
+784 
-792 ELEQIAFN
+792 
-800 PRMVYFMDDFSDLA
+800 
-814 ALPQELNK
+814 
-822 PITTYVSGGVEEVP
+822 
-836 LTPTESKKDIL
+836 
-847 FLIDGSANLLGSFP
+847 
-861 AVRDFVHKVISDLNV
+861 
-876 GSDATRVAVAQFS
+876 
-889 DTIQVEFDFAE
+889 
-900 LPSKQDMLL
+900 
-909 KVKRMKIKTGK
+909 
-920 QLNIGAALDE
+920 
-930 AIRRLFVKEAGS
+930 
-942 RIEEGVPQFLVLLA
+942 
-956 AGRSTDDVEQ
+956 
-966 PSDALKQAGV
+966 V
-976 VTFAIRAKNA
+976 V
-986 DLVELEKI
+986 
-994 VYAPQFIL
+994 
-1002 NVDSLPR
+1002 
-1009 ISELQPNIV
+1009 
-1018 NLLKTIQHQPTV
+1018 
-1030 DERGE
+1030 ERGE

-1049 RRGFPLLKTFVQ
+1049 SRGFPLLKTFVQ
-1061 RVVESLDIGRDKVRV
+1061 RVIESLDIGPDKIRV
-1076 AVAQYSNVIQPE
+1076 AVAQYSNVIRPE
-1088 FLLDT
+1088 FLLDAY
-1093 HEDKADLIN
+1093 EDKADLIN
-1102 AIQELKVM
+1102 AVQRLTVM

-1201 QLDTVQQVVS
+1201 QLDSVQQVVS
-1211 NRVVRLTKKEIE
+1211 NRVIRLTKKEIE
-1223 SLAPDLFY
+1223 SLAPDLVFAS
-1231 TPPSPAGVKRDVV
+1231 PSPAGVKRDLV
-1244 FMIDGSRYAA
+1244 FLVDGSRYSA
-1254 QEFYLIRNLI
+1254 QEFYLIRDLI
-1264 EQIVNNLDVGFD
+1264 ERIVNNLDVGFD
-1276 TTRISVVQFSDH
+1276 TTRISVVQFSEH

-1312 PHGGQQ
+1312 PQGGQQ

-1370 VGVAPMVVA
+1370 VGVAPLVVA
-1379 KNMEPEE
+1379 RNVDPEE
-1386 MVQISLS
+1386 MTGVSLS
-1393 PDYVFQVSS
+1393 PDYIFQISS

-1407 SLEQKLLTPIETLTV
+1407 SLEQKLLTPIETLTA
-1422 DQIRRL
+1422 DQIRQL
-1428 LGDVQPPVDV
+1428 LGDVPTIPDI
-1438 SGDEKDVVFLIDS
+1438 SGDEKDIVFLIDS
-1451 SDNVRPDG
+1451 SDTVRSDG

-1514 RLRGGSPVNAGKALD
+1514 RFRGGSPVNAGKALD
-1529 YVVKNYFIKSAGSR
+1529 HVVKNYFIKSAGSR

-1553 VILGDQSQDDVNRPA
+1553 VFLGDRSQDDVNRPA
-1568 TMITSTSIKP
+1568 NVITSTSIKP
-1578 LGVGAR
+1578 VGVGAR
-1584 NVDRDQLQIITND
+1584 QVDRGQLQVITND
-1597 PERVLVVQDFTG
+1597 PGRVLVVQDFTD
-1609 LQTLEKRV
+1609 LPTLEKRI
-1617 QSILEEIP
+1617 QNILEEFEAP
-1625 IFATESP
+1625 TTETP
-1632 GILGPGGKKQADI
+1632 GIIGPGAKKQADI

-1653 NLGRDN
+1653 NLGRDG
-1659 FQEVLQ
+1659 FQEVIQ

-1672 AIYRD
+1672 AIYED

-1697 LKDYSTKSQI
+1697 LKDYSTKPQI
-1707 LDAINKVIYKGGLVA
+1707 LDAINKVIYKGGRVA
-1722 NTGAAIKHIQANHF
+1722 NTGAAIKHLQAKHF

-1750 IAFIVTGGKSSD
+1750 IAFVITGGKPSD
-1762 DGPSAS
+1762 DGQTAS
-1768 LEIAQKGVKVFAVG
+1768 RGIAQKGVKVFAVG
-1782 VKNIDLKEISRLA
+1782 VRNIDLEEVSKLA

-1800 SFRASTA
+1800 SFRAATA

-1816 VLVTLEA
+1816 VLVTLAA
-1823 AMEEK
+1823 AMREK
-1828 LCLGAADIT
+1828 LCPGTTDVT
-1837 RDCDLDVIIGF
+1837 RDCDLDVILGF
-1848 DVTDVGPGQN
+1848 DVTDVGAGQN
-1858 IFNSQRGLESRV
+1858 IFNFQRGLESRV
-1870 ESVLNR
+1870 EAVLNR
-1876 ITQMQKISCTGN
+1876 ITQMQKISCTGSE
-1888 QAPNVRVAIMAQAQ
+1888 APTVRVAIMAQAR
-1902 GGAVDGLDFSEYQPE
+1902 GGPIEGLDFSEYQPE

-1925 RTRGPYFLRADT
+1925 RTRGPYFLTADT
-1937 LRSYLNKFRSS
+1937 LKSYQNKFSS
-1948 PSGSTKVI
+1948 APSGSTKVV

-1963 DDSIDQLEAASS
+1963 DDSMDQLEAASAA
-1975 TLHTEG
+1975 LHREG
-1981 VNALIFVGLDRV
+1981 VNALVFVGLDRV
-1993 SNFDKVMQLEFGRG
+1993 KNFDEVMRLEFGRG

-2033 ERTCCKVPCKC
+2033 ERTCCGVPCKC

-2059 KGATGDLGYGGYP
+2059 KGATGDIGYGGYP

-2097 HRGTKGSRGFP
+2097 QRGTKGSRGFP

-2128 KGLPGSSGEKGYT
+2128 KGLPGSSGEKGYI
-2141 GRRGDKGAKGER
+2141 GRRGDKGVKGEG

-2164 PGDSGVD
+2164 PGDSGAD

-2189 TGPVGLEGQDGGVG
+2189 PGDAGANGQDGGVG
-2203 RKGMTGRRGPIGVK
+2203 RQGMAGRRGPIGIK
-2217 GTKGALGQP
+2217 GTKGSLGQA

-2246 PGIRGEQGVPGPR
+2246 PGLRGEQGVPGPR
-2259 AGGGPPGTPGE
+2259 GGGGPPGPAGE

-2292 GQQGPRGELG
+2292 GQQGPRGEMG
-2302 DDGRDGIGGPG
+2302 DDGRDGIGGLG
-2313 PKGRKGDRG
+2313 PKGRKGERG
-2322 FIGYPGPKGGPGD
+2322 FIGYPGPKGAAGD
-2335 RGGAGGPGPKGNRGR
+2335 RGGVGGPGPKGNRGR
-2350 RGNAGEP
+2350 RGNAGDP
-2357 GIPGQKGE
+2357 GTPGQKGE
-2365 VGYPGPSGLKGEKGE
+2365 VGYPGPSGLKGDKGD

-2418 SGVVREVFNRMKQT
+2418 SGVGREVINRMKQT

-2465 IRFSDSRKKSSLL
+2465 IRFADAKKKSSLL

-2487 LTTKPHSLET
+2487 LTTKPRSLET

-2526 DTRASPQLNDA
+2526 DTRASPQLNEA

-2552 SRQDPVL
+2552 SRQDQAL
-2559 SRALEIN
+2559 IRALEIN

-2571 HAFILPTSSSQ
+2571 HAIVLPTSGSQ
-2582 LNDTIR
+2582 LNETIR

-2613 VFRDRRAAPTDV
+2613 VFRDKRAAPTDV

-2635 SESTTPLQFNEMKKY
+2635 SESTTPLQFSEMKKY
-2650 ISHLISNLEISS
+2650 ISHLVSNLEISS
-2662 EPKLSEHHARVAVL
+2662 DPKRSQHHARVAVL
-2676 QQAPYEYV
+2676 QQAPYEYE
-2684 TNSSFPPVKIELSL
+2684 TNSSFSPVKTEFSL

-2705 KISNYLHNQMSQLHG
+2705 KIINYLHNQMTQLYG

-2737 SAPNPRDL
+2737 TAPNPRDL
-2745 KVMVLM
+2745 KVIVLM

-2756 NKQEL
+2756 KKQEL
-2761 EHLQKAIIDA
+2761 EYLQRVVIDA

-2778 VVLSIGSKVNAKDI
+2778 VVLGIGKKVNVKNI

-2803 FKLISKPEE
+2803 FKLVDKAGE

-2828 IRSKFAFQLS
+2828 IRSDSAFYLS
-2838 PELRKQCEW
+2838 PEIRKQCEW
-2847 LQSDQQAKSQSPR
+2847 FQGDQLAKNLS
-2860 HTGHKAV
+2860 HAGHKAV
-2867 YVASNATISHTL
+2867 YVAPDATISRTA
-2879 SASAT
+2879 SASTTAT
-2884 ISESIKPVVSTNT
+2884 ASVKPVANTNAR
-2897 HARTTT
+2897 ARTTT
-2903 ASTTTA
+2903 A
-2909 STKPVASTTARVRT
+2909 
-2923 TTASTTAQTRA
+2923 ASTTAQTKA
-2934 TEQTTGSTMI
+2934 PAQTPAS
-2944 QVNTTA
+2944 TTA
-2950 QSSASTG
+2950 QAN
-2957 AHAKDATA
+2957 ATA
-2965 QSSASTGAHAKA
+2965 QTTASTVAQTKA
-2977 ATAQS
+2977 TGRSTANNTATA
-2982 SASTGAH
+2982 GGRKKH
-2989 AKAATAQSSAS
+2989 A
-3000 TGAHA
+3000 
-3005 KVTAAQSSA
+3005 
-3014 STGAHAKVTAAQS
+3014 
-3027 SASTGAHAKDATAQ
+3027 
-3041 SSTSSGAHAKTT
+3041 AKTND
-3053 SHSTT
+3053 
-3058 TGGRRRQSAKAQE
+3058 

-3079 NSARLRWASPEA
+3079 NSAKLRWVSPEP
-3091 QSSYAFD
+3091 SNSYVFE
-3098 ITVTLAHDHSLVQK
+3098 ITITLAHDHSLVLK
-3112 QNLTGTEHVI
+3112 QNLTGTERI
-3122 QGLRSGQKYLVV
+3122 IGGLRSGQKYLVV
-3134 ITGYQKSQPKVTYT
+3134 ITGYQKSQPRVTYT
-3148 GTFSTKTSAQ
+3148 GTFSTKTPPQ
-3158 PEVSLANMMLNA
+3158 PKVALANVMLNT
-3170 EPLEGPESDWPDP
+3170 EPLERPESESFDLCAFCNADSPDP
-3183 CLLDFDMGMQCK
+3183 CLLDYDMGIQCK
-3195 DYQIVWFFDYKNKI
+3195 DYHVVWFFDYKNKI
-3209 CSQGWY
+3209 CSQVWY

-3223 RFEAEAECISKCLKP
+3223 RFGTEAECISKCLKP
-3238 PAAEKAMQQPP
+3238 SAEKAMQQPP
-3249 LEKRLSS
+3249 LEKRLLS
-3256 VMDTCQLQKD
+3256 VTDICRLKKD
-3266 EGTCRDF
+3266 KGTCTKF
-3273 VLKWYYDPK
+3273 VLKWYYDTE
-3282 TKSCARFWYGGC
+3282 TKSCARFWYGSC
-3294 GGNENR
+3294 GGNDNR
-3300 FNTQKE
+3300 FDTQEE
-3306 CEKVCVSGNISPG
+3306 CEKVCAPG
-3319 MVAAIGT
+3319 TINPGVVTTIGT

>member
-1 MKMRKHQH
+1 MRKHRH
-9 LPFVAIFCL
+9 LPFVAMFCL
-18 FISGFR
+18 LLSGFCS
-24 LVHAQQQAAVKTVAV
+24 VHAQQQA
-39 ADIIFLVDSS
+39 
-49 WSIGKEHFQL
+49 
-59 VREFLYDVV
+59 
-68 KALDVGGNDFRFAL
+68 
-82 VQFSGNPRTEF
+82 
-93 QLNTYPS
+93 
-100 TRDVLSHIAN
+100 
-110 MSYMGGDTKTGKGL
+110 
-124 EYLIENHLTEAAGS
+124 
-138 RAGEGVPQV
+138 
-147 IIVLTDGQ
+147 
-155 SQDDVSL
+155 
-162 PSSVLK
+162 
-168 SAHVNMFAVG
+168 
-178 VQDAVEGELK
+178 
-188 EIASEPFKLHLFNL
+188 
-202 ENFTA
+202 
-207 LHGIVGDLVASVH
+207 
-220 SSMPPEKAGAKGLVK
+220 
-235 DITAQE
+235 AQE

-266 LVNLIESLRVGAQH
+266 LVNLIESLRVGAQQ
-280 IHIGVVQYSDEPRTE
+280 IHIGVVQYSDQPRTE
-295 FALNSYPTKAEV
+295 FALNSYSTKADV

-403 ALDIRNLDA
+403 ALDIHNLDA
-412 LRDLILPNIV
+412 LRELLLPNIV

-459 TAPFNSIRDFV
+459 TGPFNSIRDFV
-470 AKIVQRLEVGPDLIQ
+470 AKIVQRLEVGPDLIR

-516 MKPMGGTA
+516 MKLMGGTA

-535 QNFFTSAAGCR
+535 NNFFTSAAGCR

-577 RIVILAIGSKNAD
+577 RIVILAIGSRNAD

-611 LQFMQAILP
+611 VQFMQAILP

-639 SVQVTKRD
+639 S
-647 IIFLLDGSLNVGNAN
+647 
-662 FPYVRDFV
+662 
-670 ATLVNYL
+670 
-677 DVGSDKI
+677 
-684 RVGLVQFSDTPKT
+684 
-697 EFSLYS
+697 
-703 YQTKP
+703 
-708 DIIQRL
+708 
-714 GQLRPQGGSVLNTG
+714 
-728 SALNFVLSNHFT
+728 
-740 EAGGSRINDQVP
+740 
-752 QVLVLVTAGR
+752 
-762 SADPFLQVSNELARA
+762 
-777 GVLTFAV
+777 
-784 GVRSADKA
+784 
-792 ELEQIAFN
+792 
-800 PRMVYFMDDFSDLA
+800 
-814 ALPQELNK
+814 
-822 PITTYVSGGVEEVP
+822 
-836 LTPTESKKDIL
+836 ESKKDIL

-876 GSDATRVAVAQFS
+876 GPDATRVAVAQFS

-976 VTFAIRAKNA
+976 VTFAIKAKNA
-986 DLVELEKI
+986 DPVELERI

-1018 NLLKTIQHQPTV
+1018 NLLKTIQLQPTV
-1030 DERGE
+1030 VERGE

-1093 HEDKADLIN
+1093 HEDKADLIS
-1102 AIQELKVM
+1102 AVQELKVM

-1121 DYLIKNVFTV
+1121 DYLIRNVFTV

-1211 NRVVRLTKKEIE
+1211 NRVIRLTKKEIE
-1223 SLAPDLFY
+1223 SLAPDLVF
-1231 TPPSPAGVKRDVV
+1231 TSPSPAGVKRDVV
-1244 FMIDGSRYAA
+1244 FMVDGSRYAA
-1254 QEFYLIRNLI
+1254 QEFYLIRDLI
-1264 EQIVNNLDVGFD
+1264 ERIVNNLDVGFD
-1276 TTRISVVQFSDH
+1276 TTRISVVQFSEH
-1288 PRVEFLLNA
+1288 PHVEFLLNA
-1297 YSTKDEVQSAVRRLR
+1297 HSTKDEVQSAVRQLR
-1312 PHGGQQ
+1312 PQGGQQ

-1333 TRPSGSRIEEGVPQ
+1333 TRPSGSRIEEGIPQ
-1347 FLIVLSS
+1347 FLVILSS

-1379 KNMEPEE
+1379 KNVDPEE

-1407 SLEQKLLTPIETLTV
+1407 SLEQKLLTPIETLTG

-1428 LGDVQPPVDV
+1428 LGDVEIREDI
-1438 SGDEKDVVFLIDS
+1438 SGDEKDIVFLIDS
-1451 SDNVRPDG
+1451 SDSVRPDG

-1543 IEDGVPQHLV
+1543 IEDGVPQHLI
-1553 VILGDQSQDDVNRPA
+1553 VILGDRSQDDVNRPA
-1568 TMITSTSIKP
+1568 NVIVSTNIKP

-1609 LQTLEKRV
+1609 LPTLEKKV
-1617 QSILEEIP
+1617 QSILEELPIP
-1625 IFATESP
+1625 TTETP
-1632 GILGPGGKKQADI
+1632 GYLGPGGKKQADI

-1659 FQEVLQ
+1659 FQEVIQ

-1697 LKDYSTKSQI
+1697 LKDYSTKPQI
-1707 LDAINKVIYKGGLVA
+1707 LDAINKVIYKGGRVA
-1722 NTGAAIKHIQANHF
+1722 NTGAAIKHLQAKHF

-1750 IAFIVTGGKSSD
+1750 IAFIVTGGKSTD

-1782 VKNIDLKEISRLA
+1782 VKNIDLKEVSRLA

-1800 SFRASTA
+1800 GFRVSTV

-1828 LCLGAADIT
+1828 LCPGTTDVT
-1837 RDCDLDVIIGF
+1837 RDCDLDVILGF

-1888 QAPNVRVAIMAQAQ
+1888 QAPNVRVAIMAQAR
-1902 GGAVDGLDFSEYQPE
+1902 GGPVEGLDFSEYQPE
-1917 LFERFQGM
+1917 LFEKFQGM
-1925 RTRGPYFLRADT
+1925 RTRGPYFLTADT
-1937 LRSYLNKFRSS
+1937 LKSYLNKFRSA

-1963 DDSIDQLEAASS
+1963 DDSIDELEAASS
-1975 TLHTEG
+1975 ALHTEG

-2059 KGATGDLGYGGYP
+2059 KGTTGDLGYGGYP

-2128 KGLPGSSGEKGYT
+2128 KGLPGSSGEKGYS
-2141 GRRGDKGAKGER
+2141 GRRGDKGIKGER

-2164 PGDSGVD
+2164 PGDSGAD

-2189 TGPVGLEGQDGGVG
+2189 PGPVGLDGQDGGVG

-2217 GTKGALGQP
+2217 GTKGSLGQA

-2246 PGIRGEQGVPGPR
+2246 PGIRGEQGIPGPR
-2259 AGGGPPGTPGE
+2259 AGGGLPGTPGE

-2281 EPGNPGPKGPN
+2281 EPGNPGLKGPN
-2292 GQQGPRGELG
+2292 GQQGPRGEMG

-2313 PKGRKGDRG
+2313 PKGRKGERG
-2322 FIGYPGPKGGPGD
+2322 FLGYPGPKGGPGD

-2350 RGNAGEP
+2350 RGNAGDP
-2357 GIPGQKGE
+2357 GTPGQKGE
-2365 VGYPGPSGLKGEKGE
+2365 VGYPGPSGLKGDKGE

-2405 VFPTELAFAIDTS
+2405 VYPTELAFAIDTS
-2418 SGVVREVFNRMKQT
+2418 SGVVRDVFNRMKQT

-2465 IRFSDSRKKSSLL
+2465 IRFADARKKSSLL

-2487 LTTKPHSLET
+2487 LTTKPRSLET

-2537 VLKLYDAGVMPVFLT
+2537 VLQLYDAGVMPVFLT

-2559 SRALEIN
+2559 TRALEIN

-2571 HAFILPTSSSQ
+2571 HAIVLPASGGQ
-2582 LNDTIR
+2582 LNETIR
-2588 RLLTCHICLDVC
+2588 RVLTCHICLDVC
-2600 DPDPVCGFGSQRP
+2600 DPDPICGFGSQRP

-2650 ISHLISNLEISS
+2650 ISHLVSNLEISS
-2662 EPKLSEHHARVAVL
+2662 EPRVSQHHARVAVL
-2676 QQAPYEYV
+2676 QQAPYEYE
-2684 TNSSFPPVKIELSL
+2684 TNSSFPPVKTEFSL

-2705 KISNYLHNQMSQLHG
+2705 KIVNYLHNQMTQLHG
-2720 TRAMG
+2720 TRAIG
-2725 SAIEHTMAHIFE
+2725 SAIKHTMAHIFE

-2761 EHLQKAIIDA
+2761 ENLQKVVTDA

-2778 VVLSIGSKVNAKDI
+2778 VVLGIGRKVNAKNI

-2803 FKLISKPEE
+2803 FKLVDKPGE

-2828 IRSKFAFQLS
+2828 IRSDFAFYLS
-2838 PELRKQCEW
+2838 PEIRKQCEG
-2847 LQSDQQAKSQSPR
+2847 LQSDQQAKRQSPG
-2860 HTGHKAV
+2860 HAGHKVV
-2867 YVASNATISHTL
+2867 YAAPNATISRTL
-2879 SASAT
+2879 G
-2884 ISESIKPVVSTNT
+2884 
-2897 HARTTT
+2897 
-2903 ASTTTA
+2903 ASTTVSA
-2909 STKPVASTTARVRT
+2909 SIKPVASTNTRART

-2934 TEQTTGSTMI
+2934 AGQTTAGTTV
-2944 QVNTTA
+2944 QVNATTQSAASTATHTKATGRTTTSTTA
-2950 QSSASTG
+2950 
-2957 AHAKDATA
+2957 
-2965 QSSASTGAHAKA
+2965 A
-2977 ATAQS
+2977 AA
-2982 SASTGAH
+2982 
-2989 AKAATAQSSAS
+2989 
-3000 TGAHA
+3000 
-3005 KVTAAQSSA
+3005 
-3014 STGAHAKVTAAQS
+3014 
-3027 SASTGAHAKDATAQ
+3027 
-3041 SSTSSGAHAKTT
+3041 
-3053 SHSTT
+3053 
-3058 TGGRRRQSAKAQE
+3058 GGRRRQGTKTHD

-3079 NSARLRWASPEA
+3079 NSARLRWASPETHNG
-3091 QSSYAFD
+3091 YAFD

-3122 QGLRSGQKYLVV
+3122 RGLRSGQKYLVV

-3148 GTFSTKTSAQ
+3148 GTFSTKTQAQ
-3158 PEVSLANMMLNA
+3158 PKVSLANMMLNT

-3238 PAAEKAMQQPP
+3238 SAAEKAMQQPP

-3256 VMDTCQLQKD
+3256 VTDICRLQKD
-3266 EGTCRDF
+3266 EGTCRNF
-3273 VLKWYYDPK
+3273 VLKWYYDPE

-3306 CEKVCVSGNISPG
+3306 CEKVCVPGNINPG
-3319 MVAAIGT
+3319 VVTTIGT

>member
-1 MKMRKHQH
+1 MRKHRH
-9 LPFVAIFCL
+9 LPLVAMFCL
-18 FISGFR
+18 LLSGFGS
-24 LVHAQQQAAVKTVAV
+24 VGAQQQAAVKTVAV

-49 WSIGKEHFQL
+49 WSVGKEHFQL

-82 VQFSGNPRTEF
+82 VQFSGNPHTEF
-93 QLNTYPS
+93 QLNTYLS

-110 MSYMGGDTKTGKGL
+110 MTYVGGGTEPGKGL
-124 EYLIENHLTEAAGS
+124 EYLIEKHLTKAAGS
-138 RAGEGVPQV
+138 RASEGVPQV
-147 IIVLTDGQ
+147 IIVLTDGRPR
-155 SQDDVSL
+155 DDVAL
-162 PSSVLK
+162 PSSVLN
-168 SAHVNMFAVG
+168 SARINLFAVS
-178 VQDAVEGELK
+178 VQDPVEGELQ
-188 EIASEPFKLHLFNL
+188 EVASEPLDTHRFNL
-202 ENFTA
+202 ENFTT
-207 LHGIVGDLVASVH
+207 LHGIVGDLVASVR
-220 SSMPPEKAGAKGLVK
+220 SSMTPERAGAKGLVK

-246 FLIDGSNNIGSVN
+246 FLIDGSNNIGGVN
-259 FQAIRDF
+259 FPAIRDF
-266 LVNLIESLRVGAQH
+266 LVNLIEILRVGAQQ
-280 IHIGVVQYSDEPRTE
+280 IHIGVVQYSDQPRTE
-295 FALNSYPTKAEV
+295 FALNSYSTKADV

-368 LAVKQASIFSFSIGV
+368 LAVKQAGIFSFSIGV

-390 LQQIATDGSFAFT
+390 LQQIATDGSFAYT

-412 LRDLILPNIV
+412 LRELLLPNIV
-422 GVAQRLILLEAPT
+422 GVAQRLILLAAPT

-459 TAPFNSIRDFV
+459 AAPFNAIRDFV

-500 FNTHQS
+500 FNTHQT
-506 RKDVMANVKR
+506 RKDVMANVRK
-516 MKPMGGTA
+516 MKLMGGTT

-535 QNFFTSAAGCR
+535 NNFFTSAAGCR
-546 MEEGVLPMLV
+546 IEEGVLPMLV

-567 DQAAAEMKRN
+567 DQAVAEMKRN
-577 RIVILAIGSKNAD
+577 RIVTLAIGSRNAD

-629 SGGLI
+629 SGGVLV
-634 IQEPP
+634 QEPSP
-639 SVQVTKRD
+639 
-647 IIFLLDGSLNVGNAN
+647 
-662 FPYVRDFV
+662 
-670 ATLVNYL
+670 
-677 DVGSDKI
+677 
-684 RVGLVQFSDTPKT
+684 
-697 EFSLYS
+697 
-703 YQTKP
+703 
-708 DIIQRL
+708 
-714 GQLRPQGGSVLNTG
+714 
-728 SALNFVLSNHFT
+728 
-740 EAGGSRINDQVP
+740 
-752 QVLVLVTAGR
+752 
-762 SADPFLQVSNELARA
+762 
-777 GVLTFAV
+777 
-784 GVRSADKA
+784 
-792 ELEQIAFN
+792 
-800 PRMVYFMDDFSDLA
+800 
-814 ALPQELNK
+814 
-822 PITTYVSGGVEEVP
+822 
-836 LTPTESKKDIL
+836 ESKKDVL

-876 GSDATRVAVAQFS
+876 GPDATRVAVAQFS

-900 LPSKQDMLL
+900 YPSKQDMLV

-942 RIEEGVPQFLVLLA
+942 RIEEGVPQFLVLLV
-956 AGRSTDDVEQ
+956 AGRSTDDVEE
-966 PSDALKQAGV
+966 PSDVLKQAGV
-976 VTFAIRAKNA
+976 VTFGIKAKNA
-986 DLVELEKI
+986 DPVQLERI
-994 VYAPQFIL
+994 VYAPQFLL
-1002 NVDSLPR
+1002 NVESLQR
-1009 ISELQPNIV
+1009 ISELQPGIV
-1018 NLLKTIQHQPTV
+1018 NLLRTVQLQPTV
-1030 DERGE
+1030 VERGE

-1061 RVVESLDIGRDKVRV
+1061 RVVESLDIGRDRVRV
-1076 AVAQYSNVIQPE
+1076 AVAQYSNTIQPE

-1093 HEDKADLIN
+1093 HEDKADLIS
-1102 AIQELKVM
+1102 AIQQLKLM

-1201 QLDTVQQVVS
+1201 QLDSVQQVVS
-1211 NRVVRLTKKEIE
+1211 NRVIRLTKQEIE
-1223 SLAPDLFY
+1223 SLAPDLVF
-1231 TPPSPAGVKRDVV
+1231 TSPSPAGVKRDIV
-1244 FMIDGSRYAA
+1244 FLVDGSRYAA
-1254 QEFYLIRNLI
+1254 QEFYLIRDLI
-1264 EQIVNNLDVGFD
+1264 GRIVNNLDVGID
-1276 TTRISVVQFSDH
+1276 TTRISVVQFSEH
-1288 PRVEFLLNA
+1288 PHVEFLLNTH
-1297 YSTKDEVQSAVRRLR
+1297 STKDEVQNAVRQLR
-1312 PHGGQQ
+1312 SKGGQL

-1347 FLIVLSS
+1347 FLVILSS
-1354 RKSDDDL
+1354 RRSDDDF

-1370 VGVAPMVVA
+1370 VGVAPMMIA
-1379 KNMEPEE
+1379 KNVDTDE
-1386 MVQISLS
+1386 MIQISLS
-1393 PDYVFQVSS
+1393 PEYIFQVSS

-1428 LGDVQPPVDV
+1428 LGDVQPPIDV
-1438 SGDEKDVVFLIDS
+1438 SGDEKDIVFLIDS
-1451 SDNVRPDG
+1451 SDSVRPDG

-1480 VRIGVVQFSNN
+1480 VRIGVVQFSNG

-1508 QAIRRL
+1508 EAIRRL
-1514 RLRGGSPVNAGKALD
+1514 RLRGGSPLNAGKALD
-1529 YVVKNYFIKSAGSR
+1529 FVVKNYFIKSAGSR

-1553 VILGDQSQDDVNRPA
+1553 VILGDRSQDDVNRPA
-1568 TMITSTSIKP
+1568 RVITSTNIKP

-1597 PERVLVVQDFTG
+1597 PGRVLVVQDFTG
-1609 LQTLEKRV
+1609 LSTLEQRV
-1617 QSILEEIP
+1617 QNILDELPIP
-1625 IFATESP
+1625 TTDSP
-1632 GILGPGGKKQADI
+1632 GPFLPVGKKQADI

-1697 LKDYSTKSQI
+1697 LKDHSTKAQI
-1707 LDAINKVIYKGGLVA
+1707 LDAISKVIYKGGRVA
-1722 NTGAAIKHIQANHF
+1722 NTGAAIKHIQERHF

-1750 IAFIVTGGKSSD
+1750 IAFIVTGGKSTD
-1762 DGPSAS
+1762 DAPRAS
-1768 LEIAQKGVKVFAVG
+1768 LEITQKGVKVFAVG
-1782 VKNIDLKEISRLA
+1782 VRNIDLKEVSQVA
-1795 SESAT
+1795 SESAM
-1800 SFRASTA
+1800 SFRVSTA

-1823 AMEEK
+1823 AMEER
-1828 LCLGAADIT
+1828 LCPGTDVT

-1848 DVTDVGPGQN
+1848 DVSDVGPGQS
-1858 IFNSQRGLESRV
+1858 IFSSQRGLESRV

-1876 ITQMQKISCTGN
+1876 LTQMQKISCTGN

-1902 GGAVDGLDFSEYQPE
+1902 GGPVEGLDFSEYRPE
-1917 LFERFQGM
+1917 LLERFLDM
-1925 RTRGPYFLRADT
+1925 RTRGPYYLRADT
-1937 LRSYLNKFRSS
+1937 LRSYLSKFRSS

-1956 IHFTDGA
+1956 IHFTDGV
-1963 DDSIDQLEAASS
+1963 DEPINQLEAASS
-1975 TLHTEG
+1975 TLHSEG

-1993 SNFDKVMQLEFGRG
+1993 TNFDRLMQLEFGRG

-2059 KGATGDLGYGGYP
+2059 KGVTGDLGYGGYP

-2078 GERGPPGVNGTQ
+2078 GERGPPGMNGTQ

-2128 KGLPGSSGEKGYT
+2128 KGLPGSSGEKGYS
-2141 GRRGDKGAKGER
+2141 GRRGDKGVKGER

-2164 PGDSGVD
+2164 PGDSGAD

-2184 GPMGE
+2184 GPMGDP
-2189 TGPVGLEGQDGGVG
+2189 GPAGLEGQDGGVG
-2203 RKGMTGRRGPIGVK
+2203 RKGMAGRRGPIGVK
-2217 GTKGALGQP
+2217 GTKGSPGQA

-2236 PQGPPGQLGT
+2236 PQGPPGQVGT

-2259 AGGGPPGTPGE
+2259 AGSGPPGPAGE

-2281 EPGNPGPKGPN
+2281 EPGNPGLKGPN
-2292 GQQGPRGELG
+2292 GQPGPRGEMG

-2313 PKGRKGDRG
+2313 PKGRKGERG
-2322 FIGYPGPKGGPGD
+2322 FIGYAGPKGGPGD
-2335 RGGAGGPGPKGNRGR
+2335 RGVAGGPGPKGNRGR
-2350 RGNAGEP
+2350 RGNAGQP
-2357 GIPGQKGE
+2357 GTPGQKGE
-2365 VGYPGPSGLKGEKGE
+2365 IGYPGPSGLKGEKGE

-2465 IRFSDSRKKSSLL
+2465 IRFADARKKSSLL

-2487 LTTKPHSLET
+2487 LTTKPRSLET

-2537 VLKLYDAGVMPVFLT
+2537 VLKLYDAGVVPVFLT
-2552 SRQDPVL
+2552 SRQDAVL
-2559 SRALEIN
+2559 ARALEIN

-2571 HAFILPTSSSQ
+2571 HAIVLPTSGSQ
-2582 LNDTIR
+2582 LNETIQ

-2600 DPDPVCGFGSQRP
+2600 DPHPSCGIGGQRP
-2613 VFRDRRAAPTDV
+2613 AFRDRRAAPTDV
-2625 DTDIAFIMDS
+2625 DTDIAFILDS
-2635 SESTTPLQFNEMKKY
+2635 SESTTPLQFSEMRKY
-2650 ISHLISNLEISS
+2650 ISHLVTNLEISS
-2662 EPKLSEHHARVAVL
+2662 EPKVSQHHARVAVL
-2676 QQAPYEYV
+2676 QQAPYEHE
-2684 TNSSFPPVKIELSL
+2684 TNSSFPPVKTEFSL
-2698 TDYGSKE
+2698 TDYASKE
-2705 KISNYLHNQMSQLHG
+2705 KIINYLHNQMTQLHG
-2720 TRAMG
+2720 TRALG
-2725 SAIEHTMAHIFE
+2725 SAIEHTIAHVFE

-2745 KVMVLM
+2745 KVIVLM

-2756 NKQEL
+2756 NKKEF
-2761 EHLQKAIIDA
+2761 EHLQTVVINA

-2778 VVLSIGSKVNAKDI
+2778 VILGIGRKVNAKNI

-2803 FKLISKPEE
+2803 FKLVDKPGE

-2817 LLRFGRLLPSF
+2817 LLRFGTLLPSF
-2828 IRSKFAFQLS
+2828 IRSEFAFYLS
-2838 PELRKQCEW
+2838 PEIRKQCEW
-2847 LQSDQQAKSQSPR
+2847 FQNGQQAQSQHPVL
-2860 HTGHKAV
+2860 TGQKAV
-2867 YVASNATISHTL
+2867 FVAPNATITQTFTASTTV
-2879 SASAT
+2879 SAT
-2884 ISESIKPVVSTNT
+2884 IKPVAST
-2897 HARTTT
+2897 HARTTP
-2903 ASTTTA
+2903 ASTTTQA
-2909 STKPVASTTARVRT
+2909 
-2923 TTASTTAQTRA
+2923 RA
-2934 TEQTTGSTMI
+2934 TETTP
-2944 QVNTTA
+2944 A
-2950 QSSASTG
+2950 SSVVQG
-2957 AHAKDATA
+2957 NATA
-2965 QSSASTGAHAKA
+2965 QGAAGATAHAKA
-2977 ATAQS
+2977 SGRAATNATA
-2982 SASTGAH
+2982 
-2989 AKAATAQSSAS
+2989 
-3000 TGAHA
+3000 
-3005 KVTAAQSSA
+3005 TAA
-3014 STGAHAKVTAAQS
+3014 
-3027 SASTGAHAKDATAQ
+3027 
-3041 SSTSSGAHAKTT
+3041 
-3053 SHSTT
+3053 
-3058 TGGRRRQSAKAQE
+3058 GGRRRHSAKTHD

-3079 NSARLRWASPEA
+3079 SSARLRWASPEPHNT
-3091 QSSYAFD
+3091 FD
-3098 ITVTLAHDHSLVQK
+3098 VTVTLAHDHSLVQR

-3122 QGLRSGQKYLVV
+3122 RGLRSGQKYIVV

-3148 GTFSTKTSAQ
+3148 GSFSTKTPAQ
-3158 PEVSLANMMLNA
+3158 PQVSLANMMLNT
-3170 EPLEGPESDWPDP
+3170 EPLEGPESDWSDP

-3195 DYQIVWFFDYKNKI
+3195 DYQIVWFFDSKHKF

-3223 RFEAEAECISKCLKP
+3223 RFETEAECNNKCLKP
-3238 PAAEKAMQQPP
+3238 SAAEKAMQQPP

-3256 VMDTCQLQKD
+3256 VMDICRLQKD
-3266 EGTCRDF
+3266 EGTCRNF
-3273 VLKWYYDPK
+3273 VLKWYYDPE

-3306 CEKVCVSGNISPG
+3306 CEKLCIPG
-3319 MVAAIGT
+3319 TINPGVVTTIGT

>member
-1 MKMRKHQH
+1 MRKHRH
-9 LPFVAIFCL
+9 LPLVAMFCL
-18 FISGFR
+18 LLSGFGS
-24 LVHAQQQAAVKTVAV
+24 VGAQQQAAAKTVAV
-39 ADIIFLVDSS
+39 ADIVFLVDSS
-49 WSIGKEHFQL
+49 WSVGKEHFQL
-59 VREFLYDVV
+59 IREFLYDVV

-82 VQFSGNPRTEF
+82 VQFSGNPHTEF
-93 QLNTYPS
+93 QLNTYLS

-110 MSYMGGDTKTGKGL
+110 MTYVGGGTEPGKGL
-124 EYLIENHLTEAAGS
+124 EYVIEKHLTKAAGS
-138 RAGEGVPQV
+138 RASEGVPQV
-147 IIVLTDGQ
+147 IIVLTDGRPR
-155 SQDDVSL
+155 DDVAL
-162 PSSVLK
+162 PSSVLN
-168 SAHVNMFAVG
+168 SARVNLFAVG
-178 VQDAVEGELK
+178 VQDPVEGELQ
-188 EIASEPFKLHLFNL
+188 EVASEPLDTHRFNL
-202 ENFTA
+202 ENFTT
-207 LHGIVGDLVASVH
+207 LHGIVGDLVASVR
-220 SSMPPEKAGAKGLVK
+220 SSMTPEKAGAKGLVK

-246 FLIDGSNNIGSVN
+246 FVIDGSNNIGGVN
-259 FQAIRDF
+259 FPAIRDF
-266 LVNLIESLRVGAQH
+266 LVNLIEILRVGAQQ
-280 IHIGVVQYSDEPRTE
+280 IHIGVVQYSDQPRTE
-295 FALNSYPTKAEV
+295 FALNSYSTKADV

-368 LAVKQASIFSFSIGV
+368 LAVKQAGVFSFSIGV

-390 LQQIATDGSFAFT
+390 LQQIATDGSFAYT

-412 LRDLILPNIV
+412 LRELILPNIV
-422 GVAQRLILLEAPT
+422 GVAQRLILLAAPT

-459 TAPFNSIRDFV
+459 TAPFNAIRDFV

-500 FNTHQS
+500 FNTHQT
-506 RKDVMANVKR
+506 RKDVMANVRK
-516 MKPMGGTA
+516 MKLMGGTA

-535 QNFFTSAAGCR
+535 NNFFTSAAGCR
-546 MEEGVLPMLV
+546 MEEGVLLMLV

-562 SRDAV
+562 SGDAV
-567 DQAAAEMKRN
+567 DQAAAELKRN
-577 RIVILAIGSKNAD
+577 RIVTLAVGSRNAD

-629 SGGLI
+629 SGGVI
-634 IQEPP
+634 VREPP
-639 SVQVTKRD
+639 PVQVTKRD

-662 FPYVRDFV
+662 FPFVRDFV

-703 YQTKP
+703 YQTKS

-714 GQLRPQGGSVLNTG
+714 GQLRPKGGSMLNTG

-740 EAGGSRINDQVP
+740 EAGGSRINEQVP
-752 QVLVLVTAGR
+752 QVLVLVTAGS

-800 PRMVYFMDDFSDLA
+800 PRMVYFMDDFSALA

-836 LTPTESKKDIL
+836 LAPTESKKDVL
-847 FLIDGSANLLGSFP
+847 FLIDGSANILGSFP
-861 AVRDFVHKVISDLNV
+861 IVRDFVHKVISDLNV
-876 GSDATRVAVAQFS
+876 GPDATRVAVAQFS

-900 LPSKQDMLL
+900 YPSKHDMLV
-909 KVKRMKIKTGK
+909 KVKRMKLKTGK

-930 AIRRLFVKEAGS
+930 AVRRLFVKEAGS
-942 RIEEGVPQFLVLLA
+942 RIEEGVPQFLVLFV
-956 AGRSTDDVEQ
+956 AGRSTDDVEE
-966 PSDALKQAGV
+966 PSDVLKHAGV
-976 VTFAIRAKNA
+976 VTFGIKAKNA
-986 DLVELEKI
+986 DPVQLERI
-994 VYAPQFIL
+994 VYAPQFLL
-1002 NVDSLPR
+1002 NVESLQR

-1018 NLLKTIQHQPTV
+1018 NLLRTVQLQPTV
-1030 DERGE
+1030 VERGE

-1076 AVAQYSNVIQPE
+1076 AVAQYSNTIQPE

-1093 HEDKADLIN
+1093 HEDKADLIS
-1102 AIQELKVM
+1102 AIQQLKLM
-1110 GGSPLNTGAAL
+1110 GGYPLNTGAAL

-1201 QLDTVQQVVS
+1201 QLDSVQQVVS
-1211 NRVVRLTKKEIE
+1211 NRVIRLTKQEIE
-1223 SLAPDLFY
+1223 SLAPDLVF
-1231 TPPSPAGVKRDVV
+1231 TSPSPAGVKRDVV
-1244 FMIDGSRYAA
+1244 FLVDGSRYAA
-1254 QEFYLIRNLI
+1254 QEFYLVRDLI
-1264 EQIVNNLDVGFD
+1264 GRIVNNLDVGID
-1276 TTRISVVQFSDH
+1276 TTRISVVQFSEH
-1288 PRVEFLLNA
+1288 PHVEFLLNTH
-1297 YSTKDEVQSAVRRLR
+1297 STKDEVQNAVRQLR
-1312 PHGGQQ
+1312 SKGGQL
-1318 VNVGEALEFVAKTIF
+1318 VNIGEALEFVAKTIF

-1347 FLIVLSS
+1347 FLVILSS
-1354 RKSDDDL
+1354 RKSDDDF

-1370 VGVAPMVVA
+1370 VGVAPMMIA
-1379 KNMEPEE
+1379 KNVDTDE
-1386 MVQISLS
+1386 MIQISLS
-1393 PDYVFQVSS
+1393 PEYIFQVSS

-1438 SGDEKDVVFLIDS
+1438 SGDEKDIVFLIDS
-1451 SDNVRPDG
+1451 SDSVRPDG

-1480 VRIGVVQFSNN
+1480 VRIGVVQFSNG

-1499 THKSKNAVL
+1499 THKSKNAIL
-1508 QAIRRL
+1508 EAIRRL
-1514 RLRGGSPVNAGKALD
+1514 RLRGGSPLNAGKALD
-1529 YVVKNYFIKSAGSR
+1529 FVVKNYFIKSAGSR
-1543 IEDGVPQHLV
+1543 IEEGVPQHLV
-1553 VILGDQSQDDVNRPA
+1553 VILGDRSQDDVSRPA
-1568 TMITSTSIKP
+1568 RVITSTNIKP

-1597 PERVLVVQDFTG
+1597 PGRVLVVQDFTG
-1609 LQTLEKRV
+1609 LSTLEKRV
-1617 QSILEEIP
+1617 QNILDELPIP
-1625 IFATESP
+1625 TTDSP
-1632 GILGPGGKKQADI
+1632 GPFPPGGKKQADI

-1672 AIYRD
+1672 AIYMD

-1697 LKDYSTKSQI
+1697 LKDHSTKAQI
-1707 LDAINKVIYKGGLVA
+1707 LDAINKVIYKGGRVA
-1722 NTGAAIKHIQANHF
+1722 NTGAAIKHIQERHF

-1750 IAFIVTGGKSSD
+1750 IAFIVTGGRSTD
-1762 DGPSAS
+1762 DGPRAS
-1768 LEIAQKGVKVFAVG
+1768 MEITQKGVKVFAVG
-1782 VKNIDLKEISRLA
+1782 VRNIDLNEVSQLA
-1795 SESAT
+1795 SENAM
-1800 SFRASTA
+1800 SFRVSTA

-1816 VLVTLEA
+1816 VLITLEA
-1823 AMEEK
+1823 AIKER
-1828 LCLGAADIT
+1828 LCPGPTDVT

-1848 DVTDVGPGQN
+1848 DVSDVGPGQN
-1858 IFNSQRGLESRV
+1858 IFTSQRGLESRV

-1876 ITQMQKISCTGN
+1876 ITQMQRISCTGN

-1902 GGAVDGLDFSEYQPE
+1902 GGPVEGLDFSEYQPE
-1917 LFERFQGM
+1917 LLERFLDM
-1925 RTRGPYFLRADT
+1925 RTRGPYYLRADT
-1937 LRSYLNKFRSS
+1937 LRSYLSKFRSS

-1963 DDSIDQLEAASS
+1963 DESINELVAASS
-1975 TLHTEG
+1975 TLHSEG

-1993 SNFDKVMQLEFGRG
+1993 ANFDRVMQLEFGRG

-2059 KGATGDLGYGGYP
+2059 KGVTGDLGYGGYP

-2128 KGLPGSSGEKGYT
+2128 KGLPGSSGEKGYS
-2141 GRRGDKGAKGER
+2141 GRRGDKGVKGER

-2164 PGDSGVD
+2164 PGDSGAD

-2184 GPMGE
+2184 GPMGDP
-2189 TGPVGLEGQDGGVG
+2189 GPAGLEGQDGGVG
-2203 RKGMTGRRGPIGVK
+2203 RQGMAGRRGPIGVK
-2217 GTKGALGQP
+2217 GTKGSPGQA

-2236 PQGPPGQLGT
+2236 PQGPPGQVGT

-2259 AGGGPPGTPGE
+2259 AGSGPPGPAGE

-2281 EPGNPGPKGPN
+2281 EPGNPGLKGPN
-2292 GQQGPRGELG
+2292 GQPGPRGEMG

-2313 PKGRKGDRG
+2313 PKGRKGERG
-2322 FIGYPGPKGGPGD
+2322 FVGYAGPKGGPGD
-2335 RGGAGGPGPKGNRGR
+2335 RGVAGGPGPKGNRGR
-2350 RGNAGEP
+2350 RGNAGQP
-2357 GIPGQKGE
+2357 GTPGQKGE
-2365 VGYPGPSGLKGEKGE
+2365 IGYPGPSGLKGEKGE

-2418 SGVVREVFNRMKQT
+2418 SGVVRDVFNRMKQT

-2465 IRFSDSRKKSSLL
+2465 IRFADAKKKSSLL

-2487 LTTKPHSLET
+2487 LTTKPRSLET

-2537 VLKLYDAGVMPVFLT
+2537 VLKLYDAGVVPVFLT
-2552 SRQDPVL
+2552 SRQDAVL
-2559 SRALEIN
+2559 ARALEIN

-2571 HAFILPTSSSQ
+2571 HAIVLPTSGSQ
-2582 LNDTIR
+2582 LNETIQ

-2600 DPDPVCGFGSQRP
+2600 DPHPSCGVGGQRP
-2613 VFRDRRAAPTDV
+2613 AFRDRRAAPTDV
-2625 DTDIAFIMDS
+2625 DTDIAFILDS
-2635 SESTTPLQFNEMKKY
+2635 SESTTPLQFSEMRKY
-2650 ISHLISNLEISS
+2650 ISHLVTNLEISS
-2662 EPKLSEHHARVAVL
+2662 EPKVSQHHARVAVL
-2676 QQAPYEYV
+2676 QQAPYEHE
-2684 TNSSFPPVKIELSL
+2684 TNSSFPPVKTEFSL
-2698 TDYGSKE
+2698 TDYASKE
-2705 KISNYLHNQMSQLHG
+2705 KIINYLHNQMTQLHG
-2720 TRAMG
+2720 TRALG
-2725 SAIEHTMAHIFE
+2725 SAIEHTIAHVFE
-2737 SAPNPRDL
+2737 SAPSPRDL
-2745 KVMVLM
+2745 KVIVLM

-2756 NKQEL
+2756 NKKEL
-2761 EHLQKAIIDA
+2761 EHLQRVVINA

-2778 VVLSIGSKVNAKDI
+2778 VVLGIGRKVNAKNI

-2803 FKLISKPEE
+2803 FKLVDKPGE

-2817 LLRFGRLLPSF
+2817 LLRFGTLLPSF
-2828 IRSKFAFQLS
+2828 IRSEFAFYLS
-2838 PELRKQCEW
+2838 PEIRKQCEW
-2847 LQSDQQAKSQSPR
+2847 FQNGQQGQSQHPVLPGQ
-2860 HTGHKAV
+2860 KAV
-2867 YVASNATISHTL
+2867 WVLANGFYISSFLLPKFCSGSRLPTPPSPGPSL
-2879 SASAT
+2879 PAPRSAQPSSQGRVPMPEPLLPAPQPRAEPPRPPGPAPWSRGT
-2884 ISESIKPVVSTNT
+2884 PLLREQLVPPPTP
-2897 HARTTT
+2897 
-2903 ASTTTA
+2903 
-2909 STKPVASTTARVRT
+2909 KPVAGPPPTPQPPWPAAGGDTAVSSPAVASE
-2923 TTASTTAQTRA
+2923 TAKPQPGLHLPWKEDSAAPRHFSLEILPSSLTAW
-2934 TEQTTGSTMI
+2934 S
-2944 QVNTTA
+2944 
-2950 QSSASTG
+2950 
-2957 AHAKDATA
+2957 
-2965 QSSASTGAHAKA
+2965 
-2977 ATAQS
+2977 
-2982 SASTGAH
+2982 
-2989 AKAATAQSSAS
+2989 
-3000 TGAHA
+3000 
-3005 KVTAAQSSA
+3005 
-3014 STGAHAKVTAAQS
+3014 
-3027 SASTGAHAKDATAQ
+3027 
-3041 SSTSSGAHAKTT
+3041 KT
-3053 SHSTT
+3053 
-3058 TGGRRRQSAKAQE
+3058 QD

-3079 NSARLRWASPEA
+3079 SSARLRWASPEPHNT
-3091 QSSYAFD
+3091 FD
-3098 ITVTLAHDHSLVQK
+3098 VTVTLAHDHSLVQR

-3122 QGLRSGQKYLVV
+3122 RGLRSGQKYVV
-3134 ITGYQKSQPKVTYT
+3134 VVTGYQKSQHKVTYT
-3148 GTFSTKTSAQ
+3148 GSFSTKRPHPA
-3158 PEVSLANMMLNA
+3158 PEPPPCCGVSLANMMLNT

-3195 DYQIVWFFDYKNKI
+3195 DYQIVWFFDSKHKF

-3223 RFEAEAECISKCLKP
+3223 RFETEAECNNKC
-3238 PAAEKAMQQPP
+3238 
-3249 LEKRLSS
+3249 
-3256 VMDTCQLQKD
+3256 
-3266 EGTCRDF
+3266 
-3273 VLKWYYDPK
+3273 
-3282 TKSCARFWYGGC
+3282 
-3294 GGNENR
+3294 
-3300 FNTQKE
+3300 
-3306 CEKVCVSGNISPG
+3306 
-3319 MVAAIGT
+3319 

>member
-1 MKMRKHQH
+1 
-9 LPFVAIFCL
+9 
-18 FISGFR
+18 
-24 LVHAQQQAAVKTVAV
+24 
-39 ADIIFLVDSS
+39 
-49 WSIGKEHFQL
+49 
-59 VREFLYDVV
+59 
-68 KALDVGGNDFRFAL
+68 
-82 VQFSGNPRTEF
+82 
-93 QLNTYPS
+93 
-100 TRDVLSHIAN
+100 
-110 MSYMGGDTKTGKGL
+110 
-124 EYLIENHLTEAAGS
+124 
-138 RAGEGVPQV
+138 
-147 IIVLTDGQ
+147 
-155 SQDDVSL
+155 
-162 PSSVLK
+162 
-168 SAHVNMFAVG
+168 MFAVG

-188 EIASEPFKLHLFNL
+188 EIASEPFNMHLFNV

-207 LHGIVGDLVASVH
+207 LHGIVGDLVVSVH
-220 SSMPPEKAGAKGLVK
+220 SSMTPEKAGAKGLVK

-266 LVNLIESLRVGAQH
+266 LVNLIESLRVGAQQ
-280 IHIGVVQYSDEPRTE
+280 IHIGVVQYSDQPRTE
-295 FALNSYPTKAEV
+295 FALNSYSTKADV

-329 FVVENLFT
+329 FVVEKLFT

-412 LRDLILPNIV
+412 LRELLLPNIV
-422 GVAQRLILLEAPT
+422 GVAQRLILLETPT

-459 TAPFNSIRDFV
+459 TGPFNAIRDFV

-516 MKPMGGTA
+516 MKLMGGTA

-535 QNFFTSAAGCR
+535 NNFFTRDAGCR
-546 MEEGVLPMLV
+546 IEEGVLPMLV

-577 RIVILAIGSKNAD
+577 RIVILAIGSRNAD

-601 DFVFNPNDFR
+601 DFVFNPSDFR
-611 LQFMQAILP
+611 VQLMQTILP

-634 IQEPP
+634 VQEQPP
-639 SVQVTKRD
+639 VQVTKRD

-662 FPYVRDFV
+662 FPFVRDFV

-677 DVGSDKI
+677 DVGSDKM

-697 EFSLYS
+697 EFFLYS
-703 YQTKP
+703 YQTKS

-714 GQLRPQGGSVLNTG
+714 GQLRPKGGSVLNTG

-740 EAGGSRINDQVP
+740 EAGGSRINEQVP
-752 QVLVLVTAGR
+752 QVLVLVMAGR

-800 PRMVYFMDDFSDLA
+800 PRMVYFMDDFSALA

-836 LTPTESKKDIL
+836 LTPT
-847 FLIDGSANLLGSFP
+847 
-861 AVRDFVHKVISDLNV
+861 
-876 GSDATRVAVAQFS
+876 
-889 DTIQVEFDFAE
+889 
-900 LPSKQDMLL
+900 
-909 KVKRMKIKTGK
+909 
-920 QLNIGAALDE
+920 
-930 AIRRLFVKEAGS
+930 
-942 RIEEGVPQFLVLLA
+942 
-956 AGRSTDDVEQ
+956 
-966 PSDALKQAGV
+966 AGV
-976 VTFAIRAKNA
+976 R
-986 DLVELEKI
+986 
-994 VYAPQFIL
+994 
-1002 NVDSLPR
+1002 
-1009 ISELQPNIV
+1009 
-1018 NLLKTIQHQPTV
+1018 
-1030 DERGE
+1030 
-1035 KKDVVFLIDGSDGV
+1035 
-1049 RRGFPLLKTFVQ
+1049 
-1061 RVVESLDIGRDKVRV
+1061 
-1076 AVAQYSNVIQPE
+1076 
-1088 FLLDT
+1088 
-1093 HEDKADLIN
+1093 
-1102 AIQELKVM
+1102 
-1110 GGSPLNTGAAL
+1110 
-1121 DYLIKNVFTV
+1121 
-1131 SSGSRIAEGVPQ
+1131 
-1143 FLILLTADRSQ
+1143 
-1154 DDVRRPSVVLKT
+1154 
-1166 SGTVPFG
+1166 
-1173 IGIGN
+1173 
-1178 ADLTELQTISFLP
+1178 
-1191 DFAISVPDFS
+1191 
-1201 QLDTVQQVVS
+1201 
-1211 NRVVRLTKKEIE
+1211 
-1223 SLAPDLFY
+1223 
-1231 TPPSPAGVKRDVV
+1231 RDVV
-1244 FMIDGSRYAA
+1244 FMVDGSRYAA
-1254 QEFYLIRNLI
+1254 QEFYLVRDLI
-1264 EQIVNNLDVGFD
+1264 ERIVNNLDVGFD
-1276 TTRISVVQFSDH
+1276 TTRVSVVQFSEH

-1297 YSTKDEVQSAVRRLR
+1297 HSTKDEVQSAVRRLQAQ
-1312 PHGGQQ
+1312 GGQQ

-1347 FLIVLSS
+1347 FLIILSS

-1361 EYPSLQVKQ
+1361 EYPSRQVKQ
-1370 VGVAPMVVA
+1370 VGVAPMVIA
-1379 KNMEPEE
+1379 KNVDPEE
-1386 MVQISLS
+1386 MVQVSLS

-1402 FQELP
+1402 YQELP
-1407 SLEQKLLTPIETLTV
+1407 SLEQKLLTPIETLTG

-1428 LGDVQPPVDV
+1428 LGDVEGPVDF
-1438 SGDEKDVVFLIDS
+1438 SGDEKDIVFLIDS
-1451 SDNVRPDG
+1451 SDSVRSDG

-1480 VRIGVVQFSNN
+1480 VRIGVVQFSNT

-1553 VILGDQSQDDVNRPA
+1553 IILGDRSQDDVNRPA
-1568 TMITSTSIKP
+1568 NVITSTSIKP

-1584 NVDRDQLQIITND
+1584 NVDRGQLQVITNN
-1597 PERVLVVQDFTG
+1597 PEHVLVVQDFTG
-1609 LQTLEKRV
+1609 LPTLEKKV
-1617 QSILEEIP
+1617 QSILEELPIP
-1625 IFATESP
+1625 TTETP
-1632 GILGPGGKKQADI
+1632 GFLEPGGKKQADI

-1697 LKDYSTKSQI
+1697 LKDYSTKPQI
-1707 LDAINKVIYKGGLVA
+1707 LDAINKVIYKGGRVA
-1722 NTGAAIKHIQANHF
+1722 NTGAAIKHIQAKHF

-1768 LEIAQKGVKVFAVG
+1768 LEITQKGVKVFAVG
-1782 VKNIDLKEISRLA
+1782 VRNIDLKEVSRLA

-1828 LCLGAADIT
+1828 LCPGTTDVT
-1837 RDCDLDVIIGF
+1837 RDCDLDVILGF
-1848 DVTDVGPGQN
+1848 DVTDVRPGQN
-1858 IFNSQRGLESRV
+1858 IFNSQRALESRV

-1876 ITQMQKISCTGN
+1876 VTQMQKISCTGN
-1888 QAPNVRVAIMAQAQ
+1888 QAPNIRVAIMAQAQ
-1902 GGAVDGLDFSEYQPE
+1902 GGPVEGLDFSEYQPE

-1925 RTRGPYFLRADT
+1925 RTRGPYFLTADT
-1937 LRSYLNKFRSS
+1937 LRSYLNKFRSV

-1975 TLHTEG
+1975 ALHTEG
-1981 VNALIFVGLDRV
+1981 VNALIFVGLDQV

-2044 SGQRGDRGVPGPIGP
+2044 SGQRGDRGVQGPIGP

-2078 GERGPPGVNGTQ
+2078 GERGPAGVNGTQ

-2128 KGLPGSSGEKGYT
+2128 KGLPGSSGEKGYS

-2164 PGDSGVD
+2164 PGDSGAD

-2189 TGPVGLEGQDGGVG
+2189 QGPVGLDGQDGGVG

-2217 GTKGALGQP
+2217 GAKGSLGQA

-2246 PGIRGEQGVPGPR
+2246 PGIRGEQGIPGPR
-2259 AGGGPPGTPGE
+2259 AGSGPPGTPGE

-2292 GQQGPRGELG
+2292 GQPGPRGEMG
-2302 DDGRDGIGGPG
+2302 DDGRDGIGVPG
-2313 PKGRKGDRG
+2313 PKGRKGERG

-2350 RGNAGEP
+2350 RGNAGDP
-2357 GIPGQKGE
+2357 GTAGQKGE
-2365 VGYPGPSGLKGEKGE
+2365 AGYPGPSGLKGDKGE

-2394 CPCCYGPKECP
+2394 CREYISPKECP

-2418 SGVVREVFNRMKQT
+2418 SGVVRDVFNRMKQT

-2465 IRFSDSRKKSSLL
+2465 IRFADARKKSSLL

-2487 LTTKPHSLET
+2487 LTTKPRSLET

-2559 SRALEIN
+2559 TRALEIN

-2571 HAFILPTSSSQ
+2571 HAIVLPTSGSQ
-2582 LNDTIR
+2582 LNETIR

-2600 DPDPVCGFGSQRP
+2600 DPDPICGFGSQRP
-2613 VFRDRRAAPTDV
+2613 VFRDRRAAPTDI

-2635 SESTTPLQFNEMKKY
+2635 SESTTPLQFSEMKKY
-2650 ISHLISNLEISS
+2650 ISHLVSNLEISS
-2662 EPKLSEHHARVAVL
+2662 EPKVSQHHARVAVL
-2676 QQAPYEYV
+2676 QQAPYEYE
-2684 TNSSFPPVKIELSL
+2684 TNSSFPPVKTEFSL

-2705 KISNYLHNQMSQLHG
+2705 KIINYLHNQMTQLHG
-2720 TRAMG
+2720 TRAIG
-2725 SAIEHTMAHIFE
+2725 SAIKHTMAHIFE

-2745 KVMVLM
+2745 KVIVLM
-2751 MTGKV
+2751 ITGKV
-2756 NKQEL
+2756 DKQEL
-2761 EHLQKAIIDA
+2761 EYLQKVVTSA
-2771 KCKGYFF
+2771 KCQGYFF
-2778 VVLSIGSKVNAKDI
+2778 VILGIGRKVNAKNI

-2803 FKLISKPEE
+2803 FKLVDKPGE

-2828 IRSKFAFQLS
+2828 IRSDFAFYLS
-2838 PELRKQCEW
+2838 PEIRKQCEW
-2847 LQSDQQAKSQSPR
+2847 FQSDEQAKSQSPR
-2860 HTGHKAV
+2860 HATHKAV
-2867 YVASNATISHTL
+2867 YVAPNVTISRTL
-2879 SASAT
+2879 NAS
-2884 ISESIKPVVSTNT
+2884 I
-2897 HARTTT
+2897 T
-2903 ASTTTA
+2903 ASV
-2909 STKPVASTTARVRT
+2909 SIKPVASTSARART

-2934 TEQTTGSTMI
+2934 TDQTTAGTVF
-2944 QVNTTA
+2944 QVNATTQSTASTAAHTKVTSRTTTSTTA
-2950 QSSASTG
+2950 
-2957 AHAKDATA
+2957 
-2965 QSSASTGAHAKA
+2965 A
-2977 ATAQS
+2977 AA
-2982 SASTGAH
+2982 
-2989 AKAATAQSSAS
+2989 
-3000 TGAHA
+3000 
-3005 KVTAAQSSA
+3005 
-3014 STGAHAKVTAAQS
+3014 
-3027 SASTGAHAKDATAQ
+3027 
-3041 SSTSSGAHAKTT
+3041 
-3053 SHSTT
+3053 
-3058 TGGRRRQSAKAQE
+3058 GGRRRQGAKTHD

-3079 NSARLRWASPEA
+3079 NSAKLRWASPEPHNA
-3091 QSSYAFD
+3091 YTFD
-3098 ITVTLAHDHSLVQK
+3098 ITITLAHDHSLVQK

-3122 QGLRSGQKYLVV
+3122 RGLRSGQKYLVV

-3148 GTFSTKTSAQ
+3148 GTFSTKTPAQ
-3158 PEVSLANMMLNA
+3158 PKVSLANMMLNT
-3170 EPLEGPESDWPDP
+3170 EPLEGPESNWPDP

-3195 DYQIVWFFDYKNKI
+3195 NYQIVWFFDYKNKI

-3238 PAAEKAMQQPP
+3238 SAAEKAMQQPP

-3256 VMDTCQLQKD
+3256 VTDICRLQKD
-3266 EGTCRDF
+3266 EGTCRNF
-3273 VLKWYYDPK
+3273 VLKWYYDPE

-3306 CEKVCVSGNISPG
+3306 CEKVCVPGNINPG
-3319 MVAAIGT
+3319 VVTTIGT

>member
-1 MKMRKHQH
+1 MRKHRH
-9 LPFVAIFCL
+9 LPLVAMFFFL
-18 FISGFR
+18 LSGFGS
-24 LVHAQQQAAVKTVAV
+24 VGAQQQAAVKTVAV

-49 WSIGKEHFQL
+49 WSVGKEHFQL

-68 KALDVGGNDFRFAL
+68 KALDVGGSDFRFAL
-82 VQFSGNPRTEF
+82 VQFSGNPHTEF

-110 MSYMGGDTKTGKGL
+110 MTYMGGGTEPGKGL
-124 EYLIENHLTEAAGS
+124 EYLIEKHLTKAAGS
-138 RAGEGVPQV
+138 RASEGVPQV
-147 IIVLTDGQ
+147 IVVLTDGQ
-155 SQDDVSL
+155 PRDDVAL
-162 PSSVLK
+162 PSSLLN
-168 SAHVNMFAVG
+168 SARVNLFAVG
-178 VQDAVEGELK
+178 VQDAVEGELR
-188 EIASEPFKLHLFNL
+188 EVASGPLDTHRFNL

-207 LHGIVGDLVASVH
+207 LHGIVGDLVASVR
-220 SSMPPEKAGAKGLVK
+220 SSMTPEKAGAKGLVK

-246 FLIDGSNNIGSVN
+246 FLIDGSNNIGGVN
-259 FQAIRDF
+259 FPAIRDF
-266 LVNLIESLRVGAQH
+266 LVNLIEILRVGAQQ
-280 IHIGVVQYSDEPRTE
+280 IHIGVVQYSDQPRTE
-295 FALNSYPTKAEV
+295 FALNSYSTKAEV
-307 LDAVKALSF
+307 LDAVKALGF
-316 RGGEEANTGAALE
+316 HGGEEANTGAALE

-368 LAVKQASIFSFSIGV
+368 LAVKQAGIFSFSIGV

-390 LQQIATDGSFAFT
+390 LQQIATDGSFAYT

-412 LRDLILPNIV
+412 LQELLLPNIV
-422 GVAQRLILLEAPT
+422 GVAQRLILLAAPT

-459 TAPFNSIRDFV
+459 AAPFNAIRDFV

-500 FNTHQS
+500 FNTHQT
-506 RKDVMANVKR
+506 RKDVMANVRK
-516 MKPMGGTA
+516 MKLMGGTT

-535 QNFFTSAAGCR
+535 NNFFTSAAGCR
-546 MEEGVLPMLV
+546 VEEGVLPMLV

-577 RIVILAIGSKNAD
+577 RIVTLAIGSRNAD
-590 LAELQEIAHER
+590 LTELQEIAHEQ

-634 IQEPP
+634 VPEPP
-639 SVQVTKRD
+639 PVTKRD

-662 FPYVRDFV
+662 FPFVRDFV

-677 DVGSDKI
+677 DVGTDKM

-703 YQTKP
+703 YQTKS
-708 DIIQRL
+708 DIIQHL
-714 GQLRPQGGSVLNTG
+714 GQLRPKGGSVLNTG

-740 EAGGSRINDQVP
+740 EAGGSRINEQVP
-752 QVLVLVTAGR
+752 QVLVLVVAGS

-784 GVRSADKA
+784 GVRNADKA

-800 PRMVYFMDDFSDLA
+800 PRMVYFMDDFSALA

-836 LTPTESKKDIL
+836 LAPTESKKDVL

-889 DTIQVEFDFAE
+889 DTVQVEFDFAE
-900 LPSKQDMLL
+900 YSSKQDMLV

-930 AIRRLFVKEAGS
+930 AVRRLFVKEAGS
-942 RIEEGVPQFLVLLA
+942 RIEEGVPQFLVLLV
-956 AGRSTDDVEQ
+956 AGRSTDDVEE
-966 PSDALKQAGV
+966 PSDVLKHAGV
-976 VTFAIRAKNA
+976 VTFGIKAKNA
-986 DLVELEKI
+986 DPVELERI
-994 VYAPQFIL
+994 VYAPQFLL
-1002 NVDSLPR
+1002 NVESLQR

-1018 NLLKTIQHQPTV
+1018 NLLRTVQLQPTV
-1030 DERGE
+1030 VERGE

-1061 RVVESLDIGRDKVRV
+1061 RVVESLDVGRDKVRV
-1076 AVAQYSNVIQPE
+1076 AVAQYSNTIQPE
-1088 FLLDT
+1088 FLLVT
-1093 HEDKADLIN
+1093 YEDKADLVS
-1102 AIQELKVM
+1102 AIQQLKLM

-1201 QLDTVQQVVS
+1201 QLDSVQQVVS
-1211 NRVVRLTKKEIE
+1211 NRVIRLTKQEIE
-1223 SLAPDLFY
+1223 SLAPDLVF
-1231 TPPSPAGVKRDVV
+1231 TSPSPAGVKRDVV
-1244 FMIDGSRYAA
+1244 FLVDGSRYAA
-1254 QEFYLIRNLI
+1254 QEFYLIRDLI
-1264 EQIVNNLDVGFD
+1264 GRIVNNLDVGID
-1276 TTRISVVQFSDH
+1276 TTRISVVQFSEH
-1288 PRVEFLLNA
+1288 PHVEFLLNTH
-1297 YSTKDEVQSAVRRLR
+1297 STKDEVQNAVRQLR
-1312 PHGGQQ
+1312 SKGGQL

-1347 FLIVLSS
+1347 FLVLLSS
-1354 RKSDDDL
+1354 RKSDDDF

-1370 VGVAPMVVA
+1370 VGVAPMMIA
-1379 KNMEPEE
+1379 KNVDTEE
-1386 MVQISLS
+1386 MIQISLS
-1393 PDYVFQVSS
+1393 PEYIFQVSS

-1422 DQIRRL
+1422 DEIRRL
-1428 LGDVQPPVDV
+1428 LGDVQPPIDV
-1438 SGDEKDVVFLIDS
+1438 SGDEKDIVFLIDS
-1451 SDNVRPDG
+1451 SDSVQPDG

-1480 VRIGVVQFSNN
+1480 VRIGVVQFSNG

-1508 QAIRRL
+1508 EAIRRL
-1514 RLRGGSPVNAGKALD
+1514 RLRGGSPLNAGKALD
-1529 YVVKNYFIKSAGSR
+1529 FVVKNYFIKSAGSR

-1553 VILGDQSQDDVNRPA
+1553 VILGDRSQDDVDRPA
-1568 TMITSTSIKP
+1568 RVITSTSIKP

-1584 NVDRDQLQIITND
+1584 NVDRDQLQVITND
-1597 PERVLVVQDFTG
+1597 PGRVLVVQDFTG
-1609 LQTLEKRV
+1609 LSTIEKRV
-1617 QSILEEIP
+1617 QNILDELPIP
-1625 IFATESP
+1625 PTDSP
-1632 GILGPGGKKQADI
+1632 GPFPPGGKKQADI

-1697 LKDYSTKSQI
+1697 LKDHSTKAQI
-1707 LDAINKVIYKGGLVA
+1707 LDAINKVIYKGGRVA
-1722 NTGAAIKHIQANHF
+1722 NTGAAIKHIQERHF

-1750 IAFIVTGGKSSD
+1750 IAFIVTGGKSTD
-1762 DGPSAS
+1762 DGPRAS
-1768 LEIAQKGVKVFAVG
+1768 LEITQKGVKVFAVG
-1782 VKNIDLKEISRLA
+1782 VRNIDLKEVSLLA
-1795 SESAT
+1795 SESAM

-1823 AMEEK
+1823 AMEER
-1828 LCLGAADIT
+1828 LCPGTTDVT

-1848 DVTDVGPGQN
+1848 DVSDVGPGQSV
-1858 IFNSQRGLESRV
+1858 FTSQRGLESRV
-1870 ESVLNR
+1870 ESVLKR

-1902 GGAVDGLDFSEYQPE
+1902 GGPVEGLDFSEYRPE
-1917 LFERFQGM
+1917 LLERFLDM
-1925 RTRGPYFLRADT
+1925 RTRGPYYLRADT
-1937 LRSYLNKFRSS
+1937 LRSYLSKFRSS

-1956 IHFTDGA
+1956 IHFTDGV
-1963 DDSIDQLEAASS
+1963 DEPISQLEAASS
-1975 TLHTEG
+1975 ALHSEG

-1993 SNFDKVMQLEFGRG
+1993 TNFDRVMQLEFGRG

-2059 KGATGDLGYGGYP
+2059 KGVTGDLGYGGYP

-2128 KGLPGSSGEKGYT
+2128 KGLPGSSGEKGYS
-2141 GRRGDKGAKGER
+2141 GRRGDKGVKGER

-2164 PGDSGVD
+2164 PGDSGAD
-2171 NTQRGSRGQKGEI
+2171 NTQRGPRGQKGEI
-2184 GPMGE
+2184 GPMGDP
-2189 TGPVGLEGQDGGVG
+2189 GPAGLEGQDGEAG
-2203 RKGMTGRRGPIGVK
+2203 RRGMAGRRGPMGIK
-2217 GTKGALGQP
+2217 GTKGSPGQA

-2236 PQGPPGQLGT
+2236 PQGPPGQVGT

-2259 AGGGPPGTPGE
+2259 AGSGPPGPPGE

-2292 GQQGPRGELG
+2292 GQPGPRGEMG

-2313 PKGRKGDRG
+2313 PKGRKGERG
-2322 FIGYPGPKGGPGD
+2322 FIGYAGPKGGPGD
-2335 RGGAGGPGPKGNRGR
+2335 RGVAGGPGPKGNRGR
-2350 RGNAGEP
+2350 RGDAGVP
-2357 GIPGQKGE
+2357 GTPGQKGE
-2365 VGYPGPSGLKGEKGE
+2365 IGYPGPSGLKGEKGE

-2394 CPCCYGPKECP
+2394 CREYLSPKECP

-2465 IRFSDSRKKSSLL
+2465 IRFADARKKSSLL

-2487 LTTKPHSLET
+2487 LTTKPRSLET

-2537 VLKLYDAGVMPVFLT
+2537 VLKLYDAGVVPVFLT
-2552 SRQDPVL
+2552 SRQDAVL
-2559 SRALEIN
+2559 DRALEIN

-2571 HAFILPTSSSQ
+2571 HAIVLPTSGGQ
-2582 LNDTIR
+2582 LNQTIQ

-2600 DPDPVCGFGSQRP
+2600 DPHPSCGGTSQRP
-2613 VFRDRRAAPTDV
+2613 SFRDRRAAPTDV
-2625 DTDIAFIMDS
+2625 DTDIAFILDS
-2635 SESTTPLQFNEMKKY
+2635 SESTTPLQFSEMRKY
-2650 ISHLISNLEISS
+2650 ISHIVTNLEISS
-2662 EPKLSEHHARVAVL
+2662 EPKVSQHHARVAVL
-2676 QQAPYEYV
+2676 QQAPYEHE
-2684 TNSSFPPVKIELSL
+2684 TNSSFPPVKTEFLL
-2698 TDYGSKE
+2698 TDYTSKE
-2705 KISNYLHNQMSQLHG
+2705 KIVNYLHNQMTQLHG
-2720 TRAMG
+2720 TRALG
-2725 SAIEHTMAHIFE
+2725 NAVEHTIAHVFE
-2737 SAPNPRDL
+2737 SAPSPRDL
-2745 KVMVLM
+2745 KVIVLM
-2751 MTGKV
+2751 MTGNV
-2756 NKQEL
+2756 NKKEL
-2761 EHLQKAIIDA
+2761 EHLQRVVINA

-2778 VVLSIGSKVNAKDI
+2778 VVLGIGRKVNAKNI

-2803 FKLISKPEE
+2803 FKLVDKAGE

-2817 LLRFGRLLPSF
+2817 LLRFGTLLPSF
-2828 IRSKFAFQLS
+2828 IKSEFAFYLS
-2838 PELRKQCEW
+2838 PEIRKQCEW
-2847 LQSDQQAKSQSPR
+2847 LQNGQQVQSQQPVL
-2860 HTGHKAV
+2860 TGQKAV
-2867 YVASNATISHTL
+2867 WVLANGFYIHSSPLPKFCSGSWLPTRPSAEPSLPAPRSAQPSSRRRGTDPPLPAPWPRAEPPSPPRPPPWSRGTSPPREQPVPPPTPKPAAGPPPTPRPLQPAAGEDTVPSPAVAFETAKYQPGLHFPWKED
-2879 SASAT
+2879 SAALRHFSLGT
-2884 ISESIKPVVSTNT
+2884 FPPSF
-2897 HARTTT
+2897 T
-2903 ASTTTA
+2903 AWCPFLFCPA
-2909 STKPVASTTARVRT
+2909 
-2923 TTASTTAQTRA
+2923 
-2934 TEQTTGSTMI
+2934 
-2944 QVNTTA
+2944 
-2950 QSSASTG
+2950 
-2957 AHAKDATA
+2957 
-2965 QSSASTGAHAKA
+2965 
-2977 ATAQS
+2977 
-2982 SASTGAH
+2982 
-2989 AKAATAQSSAS
+2989 
-3000 TGAHA
+3000 
-3005 KVTAAQSSA
+3005 
-3014 STGAHAKVTAAQS
+3014 
-3027 SASTGAHAKDATAQ
+3027 
-3041 SSTSSGAHAKTT
+3041 AKT
-3053 SHSTT
+3053 HD
-3058 TGGRRRQSAKAQE
+3058 

-3079 NSARLRWASPEA
+3079 SSARLRWASPEPHNT
-3091 QSSYAFD
+3091 FD
-3098 ITVTLAHDHSLVQK
+3098 VTVTLAHDHSLVQR

-3122 QGLRSGQKYLVV
+3122 RGLRSGQKYVVV

-3148 GTFSTKTSAQ
+3148 GSFSTKRPHPAPGPLPSRSCG
-3158 PEVSLANMMLNA
+3158 VSLANMMLNA
-3170 EPLEGPESDWPDP
+3170 EPLEGPENDWPDP

-3195 DYQIVWFFDYKNKI
+3195 DYQIVWFFDSKHKF

-3223 RFEAEAECISKCLKP
+3223 RFETEAECNNKCLKP
-3238 PAAEKAMQQPP
+3238 CKYPMRIHPFA
-3249 LEKRLSS
+3249 
-3256 VMDTCQLQKD
+3256 
-3266 EGTCRDF
+3266 F
-3273 VLKWYYDPK
+3273 
-3282 TKSCARFWYGGC
+3282 
-3294 GGNENR
+3294 
-3300 FNTQKE
+3300 
-3306 CEKVCVSGNISPG
+3306 
-3319 MVAAIGT
+3319 